1 MPALRVR
8 QSFWCMRKL
17 YKKLKSKLTGFQ
29 LPATI
34 VSAAS
39 TLSLSLISDYAV
51 SAQGFRASYEVL
63 PSHTCGNPGRLPNG
77 VQQGSTFNLGDKVR
91 YSCNP
96 GFFLEGHAVLTCHAS
111 SENSATWDFPLPS
124 CRADDACGGT
134 LRGQSGIIS
143 SPHFPA
149 EYHNNA
155 DCTWT
160 ILAELGD
167 TIALVFIDFQLEDGY
182 DFLEVTGTEGSS
194 LWFTGASLP
203 APVISSKNWLRLH
216 FTSDGNHRQRGFS
229 AQYQGENSEQK
240 QHVETASP
248 TFSKS
253 FMNQGRALIS
263 EHHAIDRNGFAND
276 LFKKQIELKS
286 RGVKLMPSKDNN
298 QKTSVL
304 TQVGVS
310 QGHNMCPDP
319 GIPEKGKRLG
329 SDFRLGSSVQFTC
342 NEGYDLQG
350 SKRITCMKV
359 SDMFAAWSDHRPVC
373 RARMCDAHLRGPSG
387 IITSPNFPIQ
397 YDNNAHCVWII
408 TALNP
413 AKVIKLAFEEFDL
426 ERGYDTLTVGDG
438 GQDGDQKTVLYMVQT
453 TKYLSPIS
461 LTGTSVPDLIVS
473 THHQMW
479 LLFQSDSSGSS
490 LGFKA
495 SYEEIEQGSCGDPGI
510 PAYGQRE
517 GSRFRHGDTLKFE
530 CQPAFELV
538 GQKSITCQKN
548 NQWSAKKPG
557 CVFSCFF
564 NFTSPSGIVL
574 SPNYPEDYGNHLH
587 CVWLILARPESRIHL
602 AFNDIDVEPQFDF
615 LVIKDGATAEAP
627 VLGTFSGN
635 QLPSSITSSGHVARL
650 EFQTD
655 HSTGKRGFNITFT
668 TFRHNECPDPGV
680 PVNGKRFGDS
690 LQLGSSISF
699 LCDEG
704 FLGTQG
710 SETITCVLKEGSV
723 VWNSAVLRCEAPCGG
738 HLTSPSGTILSPGWP
753 GFYKDALS
761 CAWVIEAQPGYPIK
775 ITFDRFKTEVN
786 YDTLEVRDGR
796 TYSAPLIGVYHGTQV
811 PQFLISTSNYL
822 YLLFSTDKSHSDI
835 GFQLRYETITL
846 QSDHCLDPGIP
857 VNGQRHG
864 NDFYVGALVT
874 FSCDSGYTL
883 SDGEPLECEPNFQW
897 SRALPS
903 CEALCG
909 GFIQGSSGTILSPGF
924 PDFYPNNLNCTWV
937 IETSHGKGVFFTF
950 HTFHLESGHDYLL
963 ITENGSFTQPLRQLT
978 GSRLPAPISAGLYGN
993 FTAQVRFISDF
1004 SMSYEGFNITFSEY
1018 DLEPCE
1024 EPEVPAYSIRK
1035 GLQFGVG
1042 DTLTFSCF
1050 PGYRLE
1056 GTARITCLGG
1066 RRRLWSSPLPRC
1078 VAECGNSVTGTQG
1091 TLLSPN
1097 FPVNYNNNHECI
1109 YSIQTQP
1116 GKGIQLKAKAFELAE
1131 GDLLKVYDGTNN
1143 SARLLGVFS
1152 RSEMLGVTLNSTSS
1166 SLWLDFITDAENTS
1180 KGFELQFSSFELI
1193 RCEDPGT
1200 PQFGYKVHDGGHF
1213 AGSSVTFNCDPG
1225 YTLRGSEELMCL
1237 SGERRT
1243 WDRPLPT
1250 CVAECGGTVRGEVS
1264 GQVLSPGYPAPYE
1277 HNLNCI
1283 WTIEAD
1289 AGCTIGLHFLVFDTE
1304 EVHDVL
1310 RIWDGPVES
1319 GVLLKE
1325 LSGPMLPKDLH
1336 STFNSVVLQFSTDFF
1351 TSKQGFA
1358 IQFSVSTATSCNDPG
1373 VPQNGSRS
1381 GDSWEAGD
1389 STVFQCDPGYA
1400 LQGSAEINCVRIENR
1415 FFWQPSPPT
1424 CIGAHMSQV
1433 PTCPR
1438 CPHAPGAHM
1447 SQVPTCP
1454 KYPHAP
1460 GARMSQTDAVNT
1472 PEALLNSG
1480 HKTVGRC
1487 QVVHVPDRPRRHH
1500 FDHETS
1506 PLSITDNLLGE
1517 TSPLFTTKGTD
1528 ARPERLAPCGGD
1540 LTGPSGVILSPNY
1553 PEPYPPGKECDWKV
1567 TVSPDYVI
1575 ALVFNIF
1582 NLEPG
1587 YDFLHI
1593 YDGRDSL
1600 SPLIGSFYGSQLP
1613 GRIESSSNSLF
1624 LAFRSDAS
1632 VSNAGFVIDYTE
1644 NPRESCFDP
1653 GSIKNGTRV
1662 GSDLKLGSSI
1672 TYYCHGGYE
1681 VEGASTLSCILGP
1694 DGKPL
1699 WNNPRPV
1706 CTAPC
1711 GGQYV
1716 GSDGVVL
1723 SPNYPQNYTSGQTC
1737 LYFVT
1742 VPKDY
1747 VVFGQFAFFHT
1758 ALNDIVEVHDG
1769 YSQHARLLSSLSGS
1783 HTGESLPLATSNQI
1797 LIKFSAKGQ
1806 VPARG
1811 FHFVYQ
1817 AVPRTSATQ
1826 CSSVPEPRYGK
1837 RLGSDFSVGA
1847 IIRFECNSGYAL
1859 QGSPEIECL
1868 PVPGALAQWNVS
1880 APTCVVPCGG
1890 NLTERRGTILSP
1902 GFPEPYLNSLNCV
1915 WKIMVPEG
1923 AGIQIQVISFVT
1935 EQNWDSLEVFD
1946 GADNTVT
1953 MLGSFSGTTVPAL
1966 LNSTSNQ
1973 LYLHFYS
1980 DISVSA
1986 AGFHLEYKTVGLSS
2000 CPEPAVPSNGIKTG
2014 ERYLVNDV
2022 VSFQCEPGY
2031 ALQGHAHISCMPG
2044 TVRRW
2049 NYPPPLCIAQCG
2061 GEVEEMEGVILSPGF
2076 PGNYPS
2082 NMDCS
2087 WKIVLPVGFGAHIQ
2101 FLNFSTE
2108 PNHDFLEI
2116 RSGPSET
2123 SRMMGRFSG
2132 SELPGSLLSTSHDTI
2147 VYFHSDHSQNRPG
2160 FKLEYQA
2167 YELQECPDPEP
2178 FANGIVRGAGYN
2190 VGQSVTFECLPG
2202 YQLTGQPVLTCLH
2215 GTNRNWDHPLPRCEV
2230 PCGGNITSFNGTVYS
2245 PGYPSPYSSSQDCVW
2260 LITVPIG
2267 HGVHLNLSLLQIEP
2281 FGDYITV
2288 WDGPQQTSLQLG
2300 VFTRSLSKK
2309 IAHSSSNQVLLKFH
2323 RDTATGGIFAIAFS
2337 AYPLTKC
2344 PPPTILPNAEVVTEN
2359 EEFNIGDIV
2368 RYRCLPGFTLVGSE
2382 ILTCKLGTYLQ
2393 FEGPPPICEVH
2404 CPTNEL
2410 LTDSTGVILSQSYPG
2425 SYPQFQTCS
2434 WLVRVEPEYN
2444 ISVTVEYFLSEKQ
2457 YDEFEIFDGPSGQSP
2472 LLKALSGN
2480 YSAPLIVTSSSNSV
2494 YLRWSS
2500 DHAYNRKGFKIRYSA
2515 PYCSLPKAPL
2525 HGFIL
2530 GQTTTQP
2537 GGSIHFGCDRGYRL
2551 VGHSMAICTRHPQGY
2566 HLWSE
2571 AIPLCQALSCGLPD
2585 APKNGIVFG
2594 KEYTVGTKA
2603 VYSCNEGYHLQT
2615 GAEATAECLDTGLWS
2630 NSNVPPQCV
2639 PVTCP
2644 DISSI
2649 SVEHGRWRLIYE
2661 TQYQFQAQLILIC
2674 DPGYYYT
2681 GQRVIRCQANGRW
2694 SLGESMP
2701 TCQIISCGE
2710 LPTPPSGH
2718 RIGTMSVY
2726 GATAIFS
2733 CNSGYTLVGSRV
2745 RECLA
2750 NGLWSGS
2757 EVRCLAGHCGTPEPI
2772 VNGHINGENF
2782 NYRGSVVYQCS
2793 AGFRL
2798 IGMSVRICQQD
2809 HHWSGKTPFCVPI
2822 TCGHPGNPIN
2832 GLTQGSQFNLNDV
2845 VKFVCNPGYIAE
2857 GAARSQCLASGQWSD
2872 TLPTCRIINCTD
2884 PGHQENSVRQ
2894 IHASGPHRFSFGTT
2908 VSYQC
2913 SHGFYLLGTPA
2924 LSCQGDGTWDRPRP
2938 QCLLVSCG
2946 HPGSPPHAQMSGD
2959 SYIVGAFVRYSC
2971 TGKRTLVGNATRMCG
2986 LDGHWTGSLP
2996 HCSGTSTGVCGD
3008 PGIPA
3013 HGIRLGDSFA
3023 PGSLMRFSCEAGY
3036 VLRGSSE
3043 RTCQANG
3050 SWSGSQPECG
3060 VISCGNPG
3068 TPSNARVVFSDGLV
3082 FSSSIVYECREGY
3095 YATGLLSRHCS
3106 VNGTWTGSDPECTV
3120 INCGDPGIPANGI
3133 RLGNDFR
3140 YNKTVTFQCIPG
3152 HMMESHRVSV
3162 LSCTKDRTWNGT
3174 KPVCK
3179 AIMCKPPQLIPNG
3192 KVVGSDFTWGSSVS
3206 YACLEGYQLSL
3217 PAVLTCEGNGSW
3229 TGELPQCFPVFCGDP
3244 GVPPRG
3250 KREDRGFSYRSSVS
3264 YSCRPPLVLVGS
3276 PRRFCQSDGTWSG
3289 TQPSCIDPT
3298 LTTCAD
3304 PGMPQFGIQNSS
3316 QGYQVGSTVLFR
3328 CQKGYLLQG
3337 STSRTCL
3344 PNLTWSGTPPDC
3356 VPHHCKQ
3363 PETPTHTN
3371 VGALDLPSMGY
3382 TLIYSCQEGFS
3393 LRGGSEHRTC
3403 KADGSWTGKPPVCL
3417 AEVRPSG
3424 RPINTAREPPLTQAS
3439 VPGDVFAKNSL
3450 WKGAYEYQG
3459 KKQPAML
3466 RVTSFQ
3472 IANSKVN
3479 ATMIDHSGVELH
3491 LAGNYR
3497 KEDFRLLLQVY
3508 HVTGPVE
3515 NFVDKFKDDHWAL
3528 DGHVSSESSGGT
3540 FVYQGSVKGRGF
3552 GQFGFQRLDL
3562 RLLESD
3568 PESIGRHFA
3577 SNSSSVAAAILVPFI
3592 ALIIAGFVLY
3602 LYKHRRRPKVPF
3614 NGYAGHENT
3623 NVRATFENPMY
3634 DRNIQPTDIMSNEA
3648 EFTVSTVCT
3657 AV

>member
-1 MPALRVR
+1 MPRSRGREQGRCGCPAGRARGEAGISALVPGAGSCWGRPPPPTSQPLLLLLGWGLLSASAAAGQNCTFQLQGPNGTVESPGFPYGYPNYANCTWTITAEDQHR
-8 QSFWCMRKL
+8 IQLVFQSFALEEDFDVLSVFDGPPQPENLRTR
-17 YKKLKSKLTGFQ
+17 LTGFQ

-34 VSAAS
+34 VSAAT
-39 TLSLSLISDYAV
+39 TLSLRLISDYAV
-51 SAQGFRASYEVL
+51 SAQGFHASYEVL

-77 VQQGSTFNLGDKVR
+77 IQQGSTFNLGDKVR

-96 GFFLEGHAVLTCHAS
+96 GFFLEGHAVLTCHTS

-143 SPHFPA
+143 SPHFPS

-229 AQYQGENSEQK
+229 AQYQ
-240 QHVETASP
+240 V
-248 TFSKS
+248 
-253 FMNQGRALIS
+253 
-263 EHHAIDRNGFAND
+263 
-276 LFKKQIELKS
+276 KKQIELKS
-286 RGVKLMPSKDNN
+286 RGVKLMPSKDNS
-298 QKTSVL
+298 QKTS
-304 TQVGVS
+304 
-310 QGHNMCPDP
+310 
-319 GIPEKGKRLG
+319 
-329 SDFRLGSSVQFTC
+329 
-342 NEGYDLQG
+342 
-350 SKRITCMKV
+350 
-359 SDMFAAWSDHRPVC
+359 
-373 RARMCDAHLRGPSG
+373 
-387 IITSPNFPIQ
+387 
-397 YDNNAHCVWII
+397 
-408 TALNP
+408 
-413 AKVIKLAFEEFDL
+413 
-426 ERGYDTLTVGDG
+426 
-438 GQDGDQKTVLYMVQT
+438 
-453 TKYLSPIS
+453 
-461 LTGTSVPDLIVS
+461 
-473 THHQMW
+473 
-479 LLFQSDSSGSS
+479 
-490 LGFKA
+490 
-495 SYEEIEQGSCGDPGI
+495 
-510 PAYGQRE
+510 
-517 GSRFRHGDTLKFE
+517 
-530 CQPAFELV
+530 
-538 GQKSITCQKN
+538 
-548 NQWSAKKPG
+548 
-557 CVFSCFF
+557 VFSCFF

-635 QLPSSITSSGHVARL
+635 QLPTSITSSGHVARL

-710 SETITCVLKEGSV
+710 SETITCILKEGSV

-786 YDTLEVRDGR
+786 YDTLEVRDGK

-924 PDFYPNNLNCTWV
+924 PDFYPNNLNCTWI

-1116 GKGIQLKAKAFELAE
+1116 GKGIHLKARSFELAE
-1131 GDLLKVYDGTNN
+1131 GDVLKVYDGNNN
-1143 SARLLGVFS
+1143 SARLLGIFS
-1152 RSEMLGVTLNSTSS
+1152 HSEMLGVTLNSTSS

-1180 KGFELQFSSFELI
+1180 TGFELQFSSFELI
-1193 RCEDPGT
+1193 KCEDPGT

-1213 AGSSVTFNCDPG
+1213 AGSSVTFTCDPG
-1225 YTLRGSEELMCL
+1225 YSLRGSEELLCL

-1325 LSGPMLPKDLH
+1325 LSGSVLPKDLH
-1336 STFNSVVLQFSTDFF
+1336 STFSSVVLQFSTDFF

-1381 GDSWEAGD
+1381 GNSWEAGD

-1400 LQGSAEINCVRIENR
+1400 LQGSAEISCVKIENR

-1424 CIGAHMSQV
+1424 CI
-1433 PTCPR
+1433 
-1438 CPHAPGAHM
+1438 
-1447 SQVPTCP
+1447 
-1454 KYPHAP
+1454 
-1460 GARMSQTDAVNT
+1460 
-1472 PEALLNSG
+1472 
-1480 HKTVGRC
+1480 
-1487 QVVHVPDRPRRHH
+1487 
-1500 FDHETS
+1500 
-1506 PLSITDNLLGE
+1506 
-1517 TSPLFTTKGTD
+1517 
-1528 ARPERLAPCGGD
+1528 APCGGD

-1662 GSDLKLGSSI
+1662 GSDLKLGSSV

-1681 VEGASTLSCILGP
+1681 VEGSSTLSCILGP
-1694 DGKPL
+1694 DGKPA

-1758 ALNDIVEVHDG
+1758 ALNDVVEVHDG
-1769 YSQHARLLSSLSGS
+1769 HSQHSRLLSSLSGS
-1783 HTGESLPLATSNQI
+1783 HTGESLPLATSNQV
-1797 LIKFSAKGQ
+1797 LIKFSAKGPA
-1806 VPARG
+1806 PARG

-1847 IIRFECNSGYAL
+1847 IVRFECNSGYAL

-1890 NLTERRGTILSP
+1890 NLTERKGTILSP

-1915 WKIMVPEG
+1915 WKIVVPEG

-2000 CPEPAVPSNGIKTG
+2000 CPEPAVPSNGVKTG

-2061 GEVEEMEGVILSPGF
+2061 GAVEEMEGVILSPGF

-2087 WKIVLPVGFGAHIQ
+2087 WKIALPVGFGAHIQ

-2108 PNHDFLEI
+2108 PNHDFIEI
-2116 RSGPSET
+2116 RNGPYET

-2132 SELPGSLLSTSHDTI
+2132 SELPSSLLSTSHETT

-2202 YQLTGQPVLTCLH
+2202 YQLIGHPVLTCQH

-2230 PCGGNITSFNGTVYS
+2230 PCGGNITSSNGTVYS

-2267 HGVHLNLSLLQIEP
+2267 HGVRLNLSLLQTEP
-2281 FGDYITV
+2281 SGDFITV
-2288 WDGPQQTSLQLG
+2288 WDGPQQTAPQLG
-2300 VFTRSLSKK
+2300 VFTRSLAKK
-2309 IAHSSSNQVLLKFH
+2309 TVHSSTNQVLLKFH
-2323 RDTATGGIFAIAFS
+2323 HDAATGGIFAIAFS

-2425 SYPQFQTCS
+2425 SYPQFQICS

-2444 ISVTVEYFLSEKQ
+2444 ISITVEYFLSEKQ

-2480 YSAPLIVTSSSNSV
+2480 YSAPLIVTSTSNSV

-2515 PYCSLPKAPL
+2515 PYCSLPRAPL
-2525 HGFIL
+2525 HGYIL
-2530 GQTTTQP
+2530 GQTSTQP
-2537 GGSIHFGCDRGYRL
+2537 GGSIHFGCNSGYRL

-2571 AIPLCQALSCGLPD
+2571 AIPLCQALSCGVPD
-2585 APKNGIVFG
+2585 APKNGMVFG

-2603 VYSCNEGYHLQT
+2603 VYSCSEGYHLQAD
-2615 GAEATAECLDTGLWS
+2615 AEATTECLDTGLWS
-2630 NSNVPPQCV
+2630 NRNVPPLCV

-2649 SVEHGRWRLIYE
+2649 SVEHGRWRLIFE
-2661 TQYQFQAQLILIC
+2661 TQYQYQAQLMLIC

-2694 SLGESMP
+2694 SLGDSMP

-2718 RIGTMSVY
+2718 RIGTLSVY

-2757 EVRCLAGHCGTPEPI
+2757 EIHCLAGHCGTPEPI
-2772 VNGHINGENF
+2772 VNGHINGENY
-2782 NYRGSVVYQCS
+2782 NYRGSVVYQCN

-2832 GLTQGSQFNLNDV
+2832 GLTQGNQFNLNDV
-2845 VKFVCNPGYIAE
+2845 VKFVCNPGYVAE

-2872 TLPTCRIINCTD
+2872 MLPTCRIINCTD
-2884 PGHQENSVRQ
+2884 PGHQENSIRQ
-2894 IHASGPHRFSFGTT
+2894 VHASGPHRFSFGTS

-2913 SHGFYLLGTPA
+2913 NHGFYLLGTPV

-2946 HPGSPPHAQMSGD
+2946 HPGSPPHSQMSGD
-2959 SYIVGAFVRYSC
+2959 SYTVGAVVRYSC

-2996 HCSGTSTGVCGD
+2996 HCSGTSSGVCGD

-3013 HGIRLGDSFA
+3013 HGIRLGDSFV
-3023 PGSLMRFSCEAGY
+3023 PGSLMRFSCEAGH

-3050 SWSGSQPECG
+3050 SWSGTQPECG

-3068 TPSNARVVFSDGLV
+3068 TPSNARVLFSDGLV

-3120 INCGDPGIPANGI
+3120 INCGDPGIPANGL

-3140 YNKTVTFQCIPG
+3140 YNKTVTYQCVPG
-3152 HMMESHRVSV
+3152 YMMESHRVSV

-3192 KVVGSDFTWGSSVS
+3192 KVLGSDFMWGSSVT

-3244 GVPPRG
+3244 GVPPHGR
-3250 KREDRGFSYRSSVS
+3250 REDRGFSYRSSVS
-3264 YSCRPPLVLVGS
+3264 YSCHPPLVLVGS

-3298 LTTCAD
+3298 LTVCAD
-3304 PGMPQFGIQNSS
+3304 PGVPQFGIQNNS

-3337 STSRTCL
+3337 STTRTCL

-3363 PETPTHTN
+3363 PETPTHAN

-3393 LRGGSEHRTC
+3393 LKGGSEHRTC
-3403 KADGSWTGKPPVCL
+3403 KADGSWTGKPPICL

-3424 RPINTAREPPLTQAS
+3424 RPINTAREPPLAQPL
-3439 VPGDVFAKNSL
+3439 VPGDVFAKNFL

-3466 RVTSFQ
+3466 KVTGFQ
-3472 IANSKVN
+3472 VANSKVN

-3491 LAGNYR
+3491 LAGNYK
-3497 KEDFRLLLQVY
+3497 KEDFHLLLQVY
-3508 HVTGPVE
+3508 QIIGPEEV
-3515 NFVDKFKDDHWAL
+3515 FVNKFKDDHWAL

-3540 FVYQGSVKGRGF
+3540 FIYQGSVKGQGF
-3552 GQFGFQRLDL
+3552 GQFGFQRLDR
-3562 RLLESD
+3562 RLLESEH
-3568 PESIGRHFA
+3568 ESIGRHFA

-3634 DRNIQPTDIMSNEA
+3634 DRNIQPTDIMASEA

>member
-1 MPALRVR
+1 MPRSRARELGRCGGRPAGMWAPPPPPPPPPLLLLLGWGLLGASAAAGQNCTFQLRGPNGTVESPGFPSGYPNYANCTWTIAAEEQHRVQLVFQAFALEEDFDVLSVFDGPPRPENLR
-8 QSFWCMRKL
+8 TR
-17 YKKLKSKLTGFQ
+17 LTGFQ

-34 VSAAS
+34 VSAAA
-39 TLSLSLISDYAV
+39 TLSLRLISDYAV
-51 SAQGFRASYEVL
+51 SAQGFHASYEVL
-63 PSHTCGNPGRLPNG
+63 PSHACGNPGRLPNG

-96 GFFLEGHAVLTCHAS
+96 GFFLEGHAVLTCLAG
-111 SENSATWDFPLPS
+111 SESSATWDFPLPS

-143 SPHFPA
+143 SPHFPS

-229 AQYQGENSEQK
+229 AQYQ
-240 QHVETASP
+240 V
-248 TFSKS
+248 
-253 FMNQGRALIS
+253 
-263 EHHAIDRNGFAND
+263 
-276 LFKKQIELKS
+276 KKQIELKS
-286 RGVKLMPSKDNN
+286 RGVKLMPSKHSS
-298 QKTSVL
+298 QKTS
-304 TQVGVS
+304 
-310 QGHNMCPDP
+310 
-319 GIPEKGKRLG
+319 
-329 SDFRLGSSVQFTC
+329 
-342 NEGYDLQG
+342 
-350 SKRITCMKV
+350 
-359 SDMFAAWSDHRPVC
+359 
-373 RARMCDAHLRGPSG
+373 
-387 IITSPNFPIQ
+387 
-397 YDNNAHCVWII
+397 
-408 TALNP
+408 
-413 AKVIKLAFEEFDL
+413 
-426 ERGYDTLTVGDG
+426 
-438 GQDGDQKTVLYMVQT
+438 
-453 TKYLSPIS
+453 
-461 LTGTSVPDLIVS
+461 
-473 THHQMW
+473 
-479 LLFQSDSSGSS
+479 
-490 LGFKA
+490 
-495 SYEEIEQGSCGDPGI
+495 
-510 PAYGQRE
+510 
-517 GSRFRHGDTLKFE
+517 
-530 CQPAFELV
+530 
-538 GQKSITCQKN
+538 
-548 NQWSAKKPG
+548 
-557 CVFSCFF
+557 VFSCFF
-564 NFTSPSGIVL
+564 NFTSPSGVVL

-710 SETITCVLKEGSV
+710 SETITCILKEGSV

-924 PDFYPNNLNCTWV
+924 PDFYPNNLNCTWI

-963 ITENGSFTQPLRQLT
+963 ITENGSFSQPLRQLT

-993 FTAQVRFISDF
+993 FTAQVRFVSDF
-1004 SMSYEGFNITFSEY
+1004 SMSYEGFNITFAEY

-1078 VAECGNSVTGTQG
+1078 VAECGSSVTGTQG

-1097 FPVNYNNNHECI
+1097 FPGNYNNNHECI

-1116 GKGIQLKAKAFELAE
+1116 GKGIQLKARTFELSE
-1131 GDLLKVYDGTNN
+1131 GDVLKVYDGSNN

-1152 RSEMLGVTLNSTSS
+1152 RSEMTGVTLNSTSS
-1166 SLWLDFITDAENTS
+1166 SLWLDFITDADNTS
-1180 KGFELQFSSFELI
+1180 KGFELHFSSFELI

-1213 AGSSVTFNCDPG
+1213 AGSSVSFSCDPG
-1225 YTLRGSEELMCL
+1225 YSLRGSEELLCL

-1283 WTIEAD
+1283 WTIEAE

-1325 LSGPMLPKDLH
+1325 LSGAALPRDLH
-1336 STFNSVVLQFSTDFF
+1336 STFSSVVLQFSTDFF

-1358 IQFSVSTATSCNDPG
+1358 IRFSVSTATSCNDPG

-1400 LQGSAEINCVRIENR
+1400 LQGSAEISCVKIENR

-1424 CIGAHMSQV
+1424 CI
-1433 PTCPR
+1433 
-1438 CPHAPGAHM
+1438 
-1447 SQVPTCP
+1447 
-1454 KYPHAP
+1454 
-1460 GARMSQTDAVNT
+1460 
-1472 PEALLNSG
+1472 
-1480 HKTVGRC
+1480 
-1487 QVVHVPDRPRRHH
+1487 
-1500 FDHETS
+1500 
-1506 PLSITDNLLGE
+1506 
-1517 TSPLFTTKGTD
+1517 
-1528 ARPERLAPCGGD
+1528 APCGGD

-1553 PEPYPPGKECDWKV
+1553 PEPYPPGKECDWRV

-1575 ALVFNIF
+1575 ALVFNTF

-1632 VSNAGFVIDYTE
+1632 VSSAGFVIDYTE

-1662 GSDLKLGSSI
+1662 GSDLKLGSSV

-1681 VEGASTLSCILGP
+1681 VQGTSTLSCVLGP
-1694 DGKPL
+1694 DGKPA
-1699 WNNPRPV
+1699 WNKPRPV

-1723 SPNYPQNYTSGQTC
+1723 SPNYPQNYTSGQIC

-1758 ALNDIVEVHDG
+1758 ALNDVVEVHDG
-1769 YSQHARLLSSLSGS
+1769 HSPHARLLSSLSGS
-1783 HTGESLPLATSNQI
+1783 HTGESLPLATSNQV

-1806 VPARG
+1806 APARG

-1847 IIRFECNSGYAL
+1847 VVRFDCNSGYAL

-2000 CPEPAVPSNGIKTG
+2000 CPEPTVPSNGVKAG

-2061 GEVEEMEGVILSPGF
+2061 GAVEEMEGVILSPGF

-2087 WKIVLPVGFGAHIQ
+2087 WKIALPVGFGAHIQ

-2108 PNHDFLEI
+2108 PNHDFIEI
-2116 RSGPSET
+2116 RNGPHET

-2132 SELPGSLLSTSHDTI
+2132 SELPGALLSTSHETT

-2202 YQLTGQPVLTCLH
+2202 YQLTGHPVLTCQH

-2230 PCGGNITSFNGTVYS
+2230 PCGGNITSSNGTVYS
-2245 PGYPSPYSSSQDCVW
+2245 PGFPSPYSSSQDCAW

-2267 HGVHLNLSLLQIEP
+2267 HGIRLNLSLLQTEP
-2281 FGDYITV
+2281 SGDFVTV
-2288 WDGPQQTSLQLG
+2288 WDGPQQTAPQLG
-2300 VFTRSLSKK
+2300 VFSRSLAKK
-2309 IAHSSSNQVLLKFH
+2309 TLHSSSNQALLKFH
-2323 RDTATGGIFAIAFS
+2323 RDAAMGGIFAIAFS

-2368 RYRCLPGFTLVGSE
+2368 RYRCLPGFTLVGNE

-2434 WLVRVEPEYN
+2434 WLVRVQPDYN
-2444 ISVTVEYFLSEKQ
+2444 ISLTVEYFLSEKQ

-2515 PYCSLPKAPL
+2515 PYCSLPRAPL
-2525 HGFIL
+2525 HGFLL
-2530 GQTTTQP
+2530 GQPSTQP
-2537 GGSIHFGCDRGYRL
+2537 GGSVHFGCNAGYRL

-2566 HLWSE
+2566 YLWSE
-2571 AIPLCQALSCGLPD
+2571 AIPLCQALSCGLPE
-2585 APKNGIVFG
+2585 APKNGMVFG

-2603 VYSCNEGYHLQT
+2603 VYSCSEGYHLQA
-2615 GAEATAECLDTGLWS
+2615 GAEATAECLETGLWS
-2630 NSNVPPQCV
+2630 NHNVPPQCV

-2644 DISSI
+2644 DVSSI
-2649 SVEHGRWRLIYE
+2649 SVEHGRWRLIFE
-2661 TQYQFQAQLILIC
+2661 TQYQFQAQLMLIC

-2681 GQRVIRCQANGRW
+2681 GQRVIRCQANGQW
-2694 SLGESMP
+2694 SLGNSMP

-2710 LPTPPSGH
+2710 LPVPPSGH
-2718 RIGTMSVY
+2718 RIGTLSVY

-2745 RECLA
+2745 RECMA

-2757 EVRCLAGHCGTPEPI
+2757 DVRCLAGHCGTPEPI
-2772 VNGHINGENF
+2772 VNGHINGENYS
-2782 NYRGSVVYQCS
+2782 YRGSVVYQCN

-2809 HHWSGKTPFCVPI
+2809 HLWSGKTPFCVPI
-2822 TCGHPGNPIN
+2822 TCGHPGNPVN
-2832 GLTQGSQFNLNDV
+2832 GLTQGNQFNLNDV
-2845 VKFVCNPGYIAE
+2845 VKFVCNPGYVAE

-2872 TLPTCRIINCTD
+2872 TLPTCRIVNCTD
-2884 PGHQENSVRQ
+2884 PGLQENSVRQ
-2894 IHASGPHRFSFGTT
+2894 VHAGSPHGFSYGST

-2913 SHGFYLLGTPA
+2913 KRGFYLLGTPV
-2924 LSCQGDGTWDRPRP
+2924 LGCQGDGTWDRPRP

-2959 SYIVGAFVRYSC
+2959 SYTVGAVVHYSC
-2971 TGKRTLVGNATRMCG
+2971 TGKRTLIGNATRMCG
-2986 LDGHWTGSLP
+2986 LDGHWTGTLP
-2996 HCSGTSTGVCGD
+2996 HCSGTSTGLCGD
-3008 PGIPA
+3008 PGTPA
-3013 HGIRLGDSFA
+3013 HGIRLGDSFS
-3023 PGSLMRFSCEAGY
+3023 PGSLLRFSCEAGHT
-3036 VLRGSSE
+3036 LRGSSE
-3043 RTCQANG
+3043 RTCQGNG
-3050 SWSGSQPECG
+3050 SWSGAQPECR

-3068 TPSNARVVFSDGLV
+3068 TPSNARVVFSDGLG
-3082 FSSSIVYECREGY
+3082 FASSVVYECREGY
-3095 YATGLLSRHCS
+3095 YAAGLLSRHCS
-3106 VNGTWTGSDPECTV
+3106 VNGTWTGGDPECIV
-3120 INCGDPGIPANGI
+3120 INCGDPGIPANGL
-3133 RLGNDFR
+3133 RLGSDFR
-3140 YNKTVTFQCIPG
+3140 YNRTVTFQCVPG
-3152 HMMESHRVSV
+3152 YTMESHRVSV

-3179 AIMCKPPQLIPNG
+3179 AIVCKPPQLLPNG
-3192 KVVGSDFTWGSSVS
+3192 KVVGSDFTWGSSVT

-3244 GVPPRG
+3244 GVPARG
-3250 KREDRGFSYRSSVS
+3250 RREDRGFSYRSSVS
-3264 YSCRPPLVLVGS
+3264 FSCQPPLVLVGS

-3304 PGMPQFGIQNSS
+3304 PGAPQFGTQNSS

-3363 PETPTHTN
+3363 PETPSHAN

-3382 TLIYSCQEGFS
+3382 TLLYSCQEGFS
-3393 LRGGSEHRTC
+3393 LKGGSEHRTC
-3403 KADGSWTGKPPVCL
+3403 KADGSWTGKPPICL

-3424 RPINTAREPPLTQAS
+3424 RPVNTAREPPLTQAS

-3466 RVTSFQ
+3466 RVTGFQ
-3472 IANSKVN
+3472 TVSSKVN
-3479 ATMIDHSGVELH
+3479 ATMIDHSGVEVH
-3491 LAGNYR
+3491 LAGIYK
-3497 KEDFRLLLQVY
+3497 KEDFHLLLQVY
-3508 HVTGPVE
+3508 QIAGPVE
-3515 NFVDKFKDDHWAL
+3515 IFVNKFKDDHWAL
-3528 DGHVSSESSGGT
+3528 DGHVSSESPGGT
-3540 FVYQGSVKGRGF
+3540 FIYQGSVKGHGF
-3552 GQFGFQRLDL
+3552 GQFGFQRLAAPWRPRSWCL
-3562 RLLESD
+3562 SS
-3568 PESIGRHFA
+3568 P
-3577 SNSSSVAAAILVPFI
+3577 SSSRASCCISTSTGEDPKFPSTATRATRTPTSGPRSRTRCTTATSSPRTSWPRRRSSRSARCVPRYSPGRPPPPPPREPPPAAAPATRPRASSPGRAPGPSSARPRLPPACVCCWARARTCRPEDARC
-3592 ALIIAGFVLY
+3592 ALTWGRKGVGLRAREACGARGRARGGPAHAHTPPPSRPTRDCKPRRQSRGEDDERVLGRGWTESQEHPAQRSV
-3602 LYKHRRRPKVPF
+3602 LGSTLGIRLFFP
-3614 NGYAGHENT
+3614 
-3623 NVRATFENPMY
+3623 
-3634 DRNIQPTDIMSNEA
+3634 A
-3648 EFTVSTVCT
+3648 EFYCV
-3657 AV
+3657 

>member
-1 MPALRVR
+1 MPRSRGREQGRCGCPAGRARGEAGISAPVPGAGSRWGRPPPPTPPPLLLLLGWGLLSASATAGQNCTFQLQGPNGTVESPGFPYGYPNYANCTWTITAEDQHRIQLVF
-8 QSFWCMRKL
+8 QSFALEEDFDVLSVFDGPPRPENL
-17 YKKLKSKLTGFQ
+17 RTRLTGFQ

-34 VSAAS
+34 VSMAT
-39 TLSLSLISDYAV
+39 TLSLRLISDYAV
-51 SAQGFRASYEVL
+51 SAQGFHASYEVL

-77 VQQGSTFNLGDKVR
+77 IQQGSTFNLGDKVR

-96 GFFLEGHAVLTCHAS
+96 GFFLEGHAVLTCHAG

-143 SPHFPA
+143 SPHFPS

-216 FTSDGNHRQRGFS
+216 FTADGNHRQRGFS
-229 AQYQGENSEQK
+229 AQYQ
-240 QHVETASP
+240 V
-248 TFSKS
+248 
-253 FMNQGRALIS
+253 
-263 EHHAIDRNGFAND
+263 
-276 LFKKQIELKS
+276 KKQIELKS
-286 RGVKLMPSKDNN
+286 RGVKLMPSKDSSR
-298 QKTSVL
+298 KTS
-304 TQVGVS
+304 
-310 QGHNMCPDP
+310 
-319 GIPEKGKRLG
+319 
-329 SDFRLGSSVQFTC
+329 
-342 NEGYDLQG
+342 
-350 SKRITCMKV
+350 
-359 SDMFAAWSDHRPVC
+359 
-373 RARMCDAHLRGPSG
+373 
-387 IITSPNFPIQ
+387 
-397 YDNNAHCVWII
+397 
-408 TALNP
+408 
-413 AKVIKLAFEEFDL
+413 
-426 ERGYDTLTVGDG
+426 
-438 GQDGDQKTVLYMVQT
+438 
-453 TKYLSPIS
+453 
-461 LTGTSVPDLIVS
+461 
-473 THHQMW
+473 
-479 LLFQSDSSGSS
+479 
-490 LGFKA
+490 
-495 SYEEIEQGSCGDPGI
+495 
-510 PAYGQRE
+510 
-517 GSRFRHGDTLKFE
+517 
-530 CQPAFELV
+530 
-538 GQKSITCQKN
+538 
-548 NQWSAKKPG
+548 
-557 CVFSCFF
+557 VFSCFF
-564 NFTSPSGIVL
+564 NFTSPSGVVL

-710 SETITCVLKEGSV
+710 SETITCILKEGSV

-963 ITENGSFTQPLRQLT
+963 LTENGSFTQPLRQLT

-1109 YSIQTQP
+1109 YSIQTQL
-1116 GKGIQLKAKAFELAE
+1116 GKGIQLKARAFELSE
-1131 GDLLKVYDGTNN
+1131 GDILKVYDGNNN

-1180 KGFELQFSSFELI
+1180 QGFELQFSSFELI
-1193 RCEDPGT
+1193 KCEDPGT

-1213 AGSSVTFNCDPG
+1213 AGSSVSFSCDPG
-1225 YTLRGSEELMCL
+1225 YSLRGSQELQCL

-1250 CVAECGGTVRGEVS
+1250 CVAECGGTVKGEVS

-1283 WTIEAD
+1283 WTVEAD

-1325 LSGPMLPKDLH
+1325 LSGSVLPKDLH

-1381 GDSWEAGD
+1381 GNSWEAGD

-1400 LQGSAEINCVRIENR
+1400 LQGSAEISCVKIENR

-1424 CIGAHMSQV
+1424 CI
-1433 PTCPR
+1433 
-1438 CPHAPGAHM
+1438 
-1447 SQVPTCP
+1447 
-1454 KYPHAP
+1454 
-1460 GARMSQTDAVNT
+1460 
-1472 PEALLNSG
+1472 
-1480 HKTVGRC
+1480 
-1487 QVVHVPDRPRRHH
+1487 
-1500 FDHETS
+1500 
-1506 PLSITDNLLGE
+1506 
-1517 TSPLFTTKGTD
+1517 
-1528 ARPERLAPCGGD
+1528 APCGGD

-1613 GRIESSSNSLF
+1613 GRIESSGNSLF

-1681 VEGASTLSCILGP
+1681 VEGSSTLSCILGP
-1694 DGKPL
+1694 DGKPV

-1723 SPNYPQNYTSGQTC
+1723 SPNYPQNYTSGHIC

-1758 ALNDIVEVHDG
+1758 ALNDVVEVHDG
-1769 YSQHARLLSSLSGS
+1769 HSQHSRLLSSLSGS
-1783 HTGESLPLATSNQI
+1783 HTGESLPLATSNQV

-1806 VPARG
+1806 APARG

-1847 IIRFECNSGYAL
+1847 IVRFECNSGYAL
-1859 QGSPEIECL
+1859 QGSPEIQCL

-1890 NLTERRGTILSP
+1890 NLTERKGTILSP

-1953 MLGSFSGTTVPAL
+1953 MLGSFSGTTMPAL

-2000 CPEPAVPSNGIKTG
+2000 CPEPAVPSNGVKTG

-2061 GEVEEMEGVILSPGF
+2061 GAVEELEGVILSPGF

-2108 PNHDFLEI
+2108 PNHDFIEI
-2116 RSGPSET
+2116 RNGPYET

-2132 SELPGSLLSTSHDTI
+2132 SELPSALLSTSHETT

-2202 YQLTGQPVLTCLH
+2202 YQLTGHPVLTCQH

-2230 PCGGNITSFNGTVYS
+2230 PCGGNITSSNGTVYS

-2260 LITVPIG
+2260 MITVPIG
-2267 HGVHLNLSLLQIEP
+2267 HGVRLNLSLLQTEP
-2281 FGDYITV
+2281 SGDFITI
-2288 WDGPQQTSLQLG
+2288 WDGPQQTSPQLG
-2300 VFTRSLSKK
+2300 VFTRSLAKK
-2309 IAHSSSNQVLLKFH
+2309 TVHSSTNQVLLKFH
-2323 RDTATGGIFAIAFS
+2323 HDAALGGIFAIAFS

-2368 RYRCLPGFTLVGSE
+2368 RYRCLPGFTLVGNE
-2382 ILTCKLGTYLQ
+2382 ILTCKLGTSLQ

-2444 ISVTVEYFLSEKQ
+2444 ISLTVEYFLSEKQ

-2515 PYCSLPKAPL
+2515 PYCSLPRAPL

-2537 GGSIHFGCDRGYRL
+2537 GGSIHFGCNTGYRL

-2585 APKNGIVFG
+2585 APKNGMVFG

-2603 VYSCNEGYHLQT
+2603 VYSCSEGYHLAA
-2615 GAEATAECLDTGLWS
+2615 GAEATAECLETGLWS
-2630 NSNVPPQCV
+2630 NHNVPPQCV

-2644 DISSI
+2644 DVSSI
-2649 SVEHGRWRLIYE
+2649 SVEHGRWRLIFG
-2661 TQYQFQAQLILIC
+2661 TQYQFQAQLMLIC

-2681 GQRVIRCQANGRW
+2681 GQRVIRCQANGKW
-2694 SLGESMP
+2694 SLGDSMP
-2701 TCQIISCGE
+2701 TCQITSCGE

-2718 RIGTMSVY
+2718 RIGTLSVY

-2772 VNGHINGENF
+2772 VNGHINGENY
-2782 NYRGSVVYQCS
+2782 NYRGSVVYQCN

-2832 GLTQGSQFNLNDV
+2832 GLTHGSQFNLNDV
-2845 VKFVCNPGYIAE
+2845 VKFVCNPGYVAE

-2872 TLPTCRIINCTD
+2872 MLPTCRIINCTD
-2884 PGHQENSVRQ
+2884 PGHQENSIRQ
-2894 IHASGPHRFSFGTT
+2894 VHASGPHRFSFGTS

-2913 SHGFYLLGTPA
+2913 NHGFYLLGTPV

-2946 HPGSPPHAQMSGD
+2946 HPGSPPHSQMSGD
-2959 SYIVGAFVRYSC
+2959 SYIVGAVVRYSC

-3023 PGSLMRFSCEAGY
+3023 PGSLMRFSCEAGH

-3050 SWSGSQPECG
+3050 SWSGTQPECG

-3068 TPSNARVVFSDGLV
+3068 TPSNARVMFSDGLV

-3120 INCGDPGIPANGI
+3120 INCGDPGIPANGL

-3140 YNKTVTFQCIPG
+3140 YNKTVTYQCIPG
-3152 HMMESHRVSV
+3152 YMMESHRVSV

-3192 KVVGSDFTWGSSVS
+3192 KVVGSDFLWGSSVT

-3250 KREDRGFSYRSSVS
+3250 RREDRGFSYRSSVS
-3264 YSCRPPLVLVGS
+3264 YSCHPPLVLVGS

-3298 LTTCAD
+3298 LTMCAD
-3304 PGMPQFGIQNSS
+3304 PGVPQFGIQNNS

-3337 STSRTCL
+3337 STTRTCL

-3363 PETPTHTN
+3363 PETPTHAN

-3393 LRGGSEHRTC
+3393 LKGGSEHRTC
-3403 KADGSWTGKPPVCL
+3403 RADGSWTGKPPICL

-3466 RVTSFQ
+3466 RVTGFQ
-3472 IANSKVN
+3472 AANSKVN

-3491 LAGNYR
+3491 LAGYYK
-3497 KEDFRLLLQVY
+3497 KEDFHLLLQVY
-3508 HVTGPVE
+3508 QITGPVE
-3515 NFVDKFKDDHWAL
+3515 IFVNKFKDDHWAL
-3528 DGHVSSESSGGT
+3528 DGHVSSESAGGT
-3540 FVYQGSVKGRGF
+3540 FIYQGSVKGQGF

-3634 DRNIQPTDIMSNEA
+3634 DRNIQPTDIMASEA

>member
-1 MPALRVR
+1 MKPLSGWEPRGCGGPDPRVR
-8 QSFWCMRKL
+8 GESGMRAPVRAGGSRLLLLCWGLLTASATGQNCTFTLQGPNGTVESPGFPYGYPNYANCTWIITAEEQNRIQLVFHSFALEEDFDVLSVFDGVPEQGNLRTR
-17 YKKLKSKLTGFQ
+17 LTGFQ
-29 LPATI
+29 LPAPI
-34 VSAAS
+34 VS
-39 TLSLSLISDYAV
+39 TGVVLSLWLVSDYAV
-51 SAQGFRASYEVL
+51 SAQGFHANYEVL

-77 VQQGSTFNLGDKVR
+77 IQQGTTFNLGDKVR
-91 YSCNP
+91 YSCNT

-111 SENSATWDFPLPS
+111 SENSATWDFPLPT

-143 SPHFPA
+143 SPHFPS
-149 EYHNNA
+149 EYGNNA

-203 APVISSKNWLRLH
+203 PPVISSKNWLRLH
-216 FTSDGNHRQRGFS
+216 FTSDGNHRLKGFS
-229 AQYQGENSEQK
+229 AQYQ
-240 QHVETASP
+240 V
-248 TFSKS
+248 
-253 FMNQGRALIS
+253 
-263 EHHAIDRNGFAND
+263 
-276 LFKKQIELKS
+276 KKQIELKS

-298 QKTSVL
+298 QKTSV
-304 TQVGVS
+304 S
-310 QGHNMCPDP
+310 
-319 GIPEKGKRLG
+319 
-329 SDFRLGSSVQFTC
+329 
-342 NEGYDLQG
+342 
-350 SKRITCMKV
+350 
-359 SDMFAAWSDHRPVC
+359 
-373 RARMCDAHLRGPSG
+373 RMCDAHLRGPSG

-397 YDNNAHCVWII
+397 YDNNAHCVWVI
-408 TALNP
+408 TAINP
-413 AKVIKLAFEEFDL
+413 AKVIKLTFEEFDL

-438 GQDGDQKTVLYMVQT
+438 GQDGDQKTVLYV
-453 TKYLSPIS
+453 
-461 LTGTSVPDLIVS
+461 LTGNTVPDLIVS
-473 THHQMW
+473 TNHQMW
-479 LLFQSDSSGSS
+479 LLFQTDSSSSS

-495 SYEEIEQGSCGDPGI
+495 SYEEIDQGSCGDPGV
-510 PAYGQRE
+510 PAYGRRE

-538 GQKSITCQKN
+538 GQKAITCQKN

-574 SPNYPEDYGNHLH
+574 SPNYPEEYGNHLH
-587 CVWLILARPESRIHL
+587 CVWLILAKPESRIHL

-615 LVIKDGATAEAP
+615 LAIKDGATAESP
-627 VLGTFSGN
+627 VLGTFSGS
-635 QLPSSITSSGHVARL
+635 QIPSSLTSSGHVARL

-704 FLGTQG
+704 FLGTHG
-710 SETITCVLKEGSV
+710 SETVTCILKEGSV
-723 VWNSAVLRCEAPCGG
+723 VWNNAVLRCEAPCGG

-753 GFYKDALS
+753 GFYKDALN
-761 CAWVIEAQPGYPIK
+761 CVWVIEAQPGYPIK

-796 TYSAPLIGVYHGTQV
+796 TYSSPLIGVYHGTQV

-835 GFQLRYETITL
+835 GFQIRYETVTI

-857 VNGQRHG
+857 VNGHRHG

-937 IETSHGKGVFFTF
+937 IETSHGKGVYFTF

-963 ITENGSFTQPLRQLT
+963 ITENGSFTQPLKQLT

-993 FTAQVRFISDF
+993 FTAQIRFVSDF

-1042 DTLTFSCF
+1042 DVLTFSCF

-1056 GTARITCLGG
+1056 GVARITCLGG
-1066 RRRLWSSPLPRC
+1066 RRRVWSSALPRC
-1078 VAECGNSVTGTQG
+1078 VAECGSSVTGTQG
-1091 TLLSPN
+1091 ILLSPN

-1116 GKGIQLKAKAFELAE
+1116 GKGIQLKAKTFDLYE
-1131 GDLLKVYDGTNN
+1131 GDVLKVYDGSNN

-1152 RSEMLGVTLNSTSS
+1152 RSDMLGVSLNSTSS
-1166 SLWLDFITDAENTS
+1166 SLWLDFITDSENTS

-1193 RCEDPGT
+1193 KCEDPGI

-1213 AGSSVTFNCDPG
+1213 AGSSVSFSCDPG
-1225 YTLRGSEELMCL
+1225 YTLRGSPVLMCL
-1237 SGERRT
+1237 TGERRA
-1243 WDRPLPT
+1243 WDRPLPI
-1250 CVAECGGTVRGEVS
+1250 CIAECGGTIKGEVS
-1264 GQVLSPGYPAPYE
+1264 GQVLSPGYPAPYD
-1277 HNLNCI
+1277 HNLNCV

-1319 GVLLKE
+1319 GILLKE
-1325 LSGPMLPKDLH
+1325 LSGPMLPGNIH
-1336 STFNSVVLQFSTDFF
+1336 STFSSVVLQFNTDFF

-1358 IQFSVSTATSCNDPG
+1358 IQFTVSTATSCNDPG

-1381 GDSWEAGD
+1381 GDSREAGD
-1389 STVFQCDPGYA
+1389 SIVFQCDPGYA
-1400 LQGSAEINCVRIENR
+1400 LQGMAQISCVKIENR
-1415 FFWQPSPPT
+1415 FFWQPDPPT
-1424 CIGAHMSQV
+1424 CI
-1433 PTCPR
+1433 
-1438 CPHAPGAHM
+1438 
-1447 SQVPTCP
+1447 
-1454 KYPHAP
+1454 
-1460 GARMSQTDAVNT
+1460 
-1472 PEALLNSG
+1472 
-1480 HKTVGRC
+1480 
-1487 QVVHVPDRPRRHH
+1487 
-1500 FDHETS
+1500 
-1506 PLSITDNLLGE
+1506 
-1517 TSPLFTTKGTD
+1517 
-1528 ARPERLAPCGGD
+1528 APCGGD

-1575 ALVFNIF
+1575 ALVFNTF

-1593 YDGRDSL
+1593 YDGLDSH

-1613 GRIESSSNSLF
+1613 ERIESSSNSLF

-1632 VSNAGFVIDYTE
+1632 VSNLGFVIDYTE

-1653 GSIKNGTRV
+1653 GSIKNGTRS
-1662 GSDLKLGSSI
+1662 GTDLKLGSTI
-1672 TYYCHGGYE
+1672 TYYCNGGYMI
-1681 VEGASTLSCILGP
+1681 EGASTLTCVLAA
-1694 DGKPL
+1694 DGKPV
-1699 WNNPRPV
+1699 WNKPRPI

-1723 SPNYPQNYTSGQTC
+1723 SPNYPQNYTRGQVC
-1737 LYFVT
+1737 LYFIM

-1758 ALNDIVEVHDG
+1758 ALNDVVEVHDG
-1769 YSQHARLLSSLSGS
+1769 HNQHSRLLSSLSGS
-1783 HTGESLPLATSNQI
+1783 HTGESLPLATSNQV

-1806 VPARG
+1806 ATARG

-1826 CSSVPEPRYGK
+1826 CSSVPEPRYG
-1837 RLGSDFSVGA
+1837 RRIGSDFSVGA
-1847 IIRFECNSGYAL
+1847 VVHFECNSGYSL
-1859 QGSPEIECL
+1859 QGSHHIECL
-1868 PVPGALAQWNVS
+1868 TVPGALAQWNVS
-1880 APTCVVPCGG
+1880 VPICVVPCGG
-1890 NLTERRGTILSP
+1890 NLTERKGTILSP

-1915 WKIMVPEG
+1915 WKITVPEG

-1966 LNSTSNQ
+1966 LNSTSNH

-2000 CPEPAVPSNGIKTG
+2000 CPEPTVPSNGMKIG

-2031 ALQGHAHISCMPG
+2031 ALQGHSHISCMPG

-2061 GEVEEMEGVILSPGF
+2061 GTVEEMEGVILSPGF

-2087 WKIVLPVGFGAHIQ
+2087 WRITLPVGFGAHIQ

-2108 PNHDFLEI
+2108 PNHDFIEI
-2116 RSGPSET
+2116 RNGPYET
-2123 SRMMGRFSG
+2123 SHVIGKFSG
-2132 SELPGSLLSTSHDTI
+2132 NDLPGSLLSTSHETT

-2190 VGQSVTFECLPG
+2190 VGQSVTFECLLG
-2202 YQLTGQPVLTCLH
+2202 YQLIGHPVLTCLH

-2230 PCGGNITSFNGTVYS
+2230 PCGGNITLYNGTVYS
-2245 PGYPSPYSSSQDCVW
+2245 PGFPNPYPNSQDCTW
-2260 LITVPIG
+2260 LLTVPPG
-2267 HGVHLNLSLLQIEP
+2267 HGIHFNFSLLQTEP
-2281 FGDYITV
+2281 DNDFITI
-2288 WDGPQQTSLQLG
+2288 WDGPQQTTPQLG
-2300 VFTRSLSKK
+2300 VFTRSSAKK
-2309 IAHSSSNQVLLKFH
+2309 IIQSSSNQVLLKFH
-2323 RDTATGGIFAIAFS
+2323 SDAAVGGIFVITFS
-2337 AYPLTKC
+2337 AYQLSKC
-2344 PPPTILPNAEVVTEN
+2344 PPPTILPNAEVITEN

-2368 RYRCLPGFTLVGSE
+2368 RYRCLPGFSLVGSE
-2382 ILTCKLGTYLQ
+2382 ILTCKLGTHLQ
-2393 FEGPPPICEVH
+2393 FEGPPPTCEVH
-2404 CPTNEL
+2404 CPMDEL

-2434 WLVRVEPEYN
+2434 WVVRVEPGYN
-2444 ISVTVEYFLSEKQ
+2444 ISLTVEYFLSEKQ

-2472 LLKALSGN
+2472 LLIALSGN
-2480 YSAPLIVTSSSNSV
+2480 YSAPLTVTSSGNNV

-2500 DHAYNRKGFKIRYSA
+2500 DHAYNRKGFKIRYAA
-2515 PYCSLPKAPL
+2515 PYCSVPSPPL
-2525 HGFIL
+2525 HGSIL
-2530 GQTTTQP
+2530 GQPSTHP
-2537 GGSIHFGCDRGYRL
+2537 GGLIHFGCNAGYRL
-2551 VGHSMAICTRHPQGY
+2551 VGHSKAICSWHPQGY
-2566 HLWSE
+2566 YMWNE
-2571 AIPLCQALSCGLPD
+2571 AIPLCQALSCGIPKS
-2585 APKNGIVFG
+2585 PKNGIVFG

-2603 VYSCNEGYHLQT
+2603 VYSCNEGFHLHLSPNT
-2615 GAEATAECLDTGLWS
+2615 EATAECLETGVWS
-2630 NSNVPPQCV
+2630 NDNIPPQCV
-2639 PVTCP
+2639 AVNCP

-2649 SVEHGRWRLIYE
+2649 SVEHGRWRLTYE
-2661 TQYQFQAQLILIC
+2661 TQYQFNAELMLIC

-2681 GQRVIRCQANGRW
+2681 GQRVIRCQADGKW
-2694 SLGESMP
+2694 SLGDSMP
-2701 TCQIISCGE
+2701 TCQIISCGD
-2710 LPTPPSGH
+2710 LPTPPNGH
-2718 RIGTMSVY
+2718 RIGTLSVY

-2745 RECLA
+2745 RECMA
-2750 NGLWSGS
+2750 NGLWSSS
-2757 EVRCLAGHCGTPEPI
+2757 EVRCLAGHCGTPDLI
-2772 VNGHINGENF
+2772 VNGQINGENYS
-2782 NYRGSVVYQCS
+2782 YRGSVVYQCNP
-2793 AGFRL
+2793 GFRL

-2809 HHWSGKTPFCVPI
+2809 HRWSGKTPFCVPI
-2822 TCGHPGNPIN
+2822 TCGHPGNPAN
-2832 GLTQGSQFNLNDV
+2832 GITQGSQFNLNDM
-2845 VKFVCNPGYIAE
+2845 VKFICNEGYLAE
-2857 GAARSQCLASGQWSD
+2857 GPSGAQCLANGQWSNA
-2872 TLPTCRIINCTD
+2872 LPVCRIINCTD
-2884 PGHQENSVRQ
+2884 PGHQENSIRHIQ
-2894 IHASGPHRFSFGTT
+2894 SSGPHRFSFGTT

-2913 SHGFYLLGTPA
+2913 THGYYLLGTHV
-2924 LSCQGDGTWDRPRP
+2924 LTCQGDGTWDRSLP

-2946 HPGSPPHAQMSGD
+2946 HPGSPPHSQISGD
-2959 SYIVGAFVRYSC
+2959 TYTVGSVVRYSC
-2971 TGKRTLVGNATRMCG
+2971 LGKRILIGNSTRMCQ
-2986 LDGHWTGSLP
+2986 LDGHWSGSLP
-2996 HCSGTSTGVCGD
+2996 HCSGSSVGTCGD
-3008 PGIPA
+3008 PGIPP
-3013 HGIRLGDSFA
+3013 HGIRLGDEFVI
-3023 PGSLMRFSCEAGY
+3023 GSLMRFSCEPGY
-3036 VLRGSSE
+3036 MLRGSSE
-3043 RTCQANG
+3043 RTCHVNG
-3050 SWSGSQPECG
+3050 SWSGTQPECE
-3060 VISCGNPG
+3060 VLSCGNPG
-3068 TPSNARVVFSDGLV
+3068 TPSNARVVFNDGLV
-3082 FSSSIVYECREGY
+3082 FSSSIIYECREGY

-3106 VNGTWTGSDPECTV
+3106 VNGTWTGSSPECTV

-3133 RLGNDFR
+3133 RLGSDFT
-3140 YNKTVTFQCIPG
+3140 YNKTVTYQCVPG
-3152 HMMESHRVSV
+3152 HMMESDRASV
-3162 LSCTKDRTWNGT
+3162 LRCTKDRVWNGT

-3179 AIMCKPPQLIPNG
+3179 AILCKAPQPVPNG
-3192 KVVGSDFTWGSSVS
+3192 KIVGTDFMWGSSVT

-3229 TGELPQCFPVFCGDP
+3229 SGELPQCFPVFCGDP
-3244 GVPPRG
+3244 GIPPYGR
-3250 KREDRGFSYRSSVS
+3250 RDDRGFSYRSSVS
-3264 YSCRPPLVLVGS
+3264 YSCPPPLVLVGS
-3276 PRRFCQSDGTWSG
+3276 SRRFCQSDGTWSG

-3298 LTTCAD
+3298 LTMCTD
-3304 PGMPQFGIQNSS
+3304 PGVPQFGMQNNS
-3316 QGYQVGSTVLFR
+3316 QGYQVGSLVLFR

-3337 STSRTCL
+3337 STTRTCL

-3363 PETPTHTN
+3363 PETPTHAN

-3382 TLIYSCQEGFS
+3382 TLIYSCQSGFS
-3393 LRGGSEHRTC
+3393 LKGGSEHRTC
-3403 KADGSWTGKPPVCL
+3403 KADGSWTGKPPICL

-3424 RPINTAREPPLTQAS
+3424 RPISTPREPPITKAS

-3450 WKGAYEYQG
+3450 WKGSYEYKG
-3459 KKQPAML
+3459 KRHPAILRVMGFQPA
-3466 RVTSFQ
+3466 TG
-3472 IANSKVN
+3472 KVN
-3479 ATMIDHSGVELH
+3479 ATLIDQDRVELH
-3491 LAGNYR
+3491 TSGIYK
-3497 KEDFRLLLQVY
+3497 KEDFHLLLQVY
-3508 HVTGPVE
+3508 HIMSPKDISVSQ
-3515 NFVDKFKDDHWAL
+3515 FKDDNWAL
-3528 DGHVSSESSGGT
+3528 DGHVSSESSGGGT
-3540 FVYQGSVKGRGF
+3540 FVYQGFVRGQDF
-3552 GQFGFQRLDL
+3552 GHFGLQRIDL
-3562 RLLESD
+3562 SRLETD
-3568 PESIGRHFA
+3568 PESIGRHLA

-3592 ALIIAGFVLY
+3592 GLIIAGFVLY

-3634 DRNIQPTDIMSNEA
+3634 DRNLQPTDIMAPEA

>member
-1 MPALRVR
+1 MPRSLGREQGRCGRPAGRARGGAGISALVPGAGSRWGRPPPPPTPPPLLLLLGWGLLGASAAAGQNCTFQLQGPNGTVESPGFPYGYPNYANCTWTITAEDQHR
-8 QSFWCMRKL
+8 IQLVFQSFALEEDFDVLSVFDGPPQPENLRTR
-17 YKKLKSKLTGFQ
+17 LTGFQ

-34 VSAAS
+34 VSVAT
-39 TLSLSLISDYAV
+39 TLSLRLISDYAV
-51 SAQGFRASYEVL
+51 SAQGFHASYEVL

-96 GFFLEGHAVLTCHAS
+96 GFFLEGHAVLTCHAG

-143 SPHFPA
+143 SPHFPS

-229 AQYQGENSEQK
+229 AQYQ
-240 QHVETASP
+240 V
-248 TFSKS
+248 
-253 FMNQGRALIS
+253 
-263 EHHAIDRNGFAND
+263 
-276 LFKKQIELKS
+276 KKQIELKS
-286 RGVKLMPSKDNN
+286 RGVKLMPSKDNS
-298 QKTSVL
+298 QKTS
-304 TQVGVS
+304 
-310 QGHNMCPDP
+310 
-319 GIPEKGKRLG
+319 
-329 SDFRLGSSVQFTC
+329 
-342 NEGYDLQG
+342 
-350 SKRITCMKV
+350 
-359 SDMFAAWSDHRPVC
+359 
-373 RARMCDAHLRGPSG
+373 
-387 IITSPNFPIQ
+387 
-397 YDNNAHCVWII
+397 
-408 TALNP
+408 
-413 AKVIKLAFEEFDL
+413 
-426 ERGYDTLTVGDG
+426 
-438 GQDGDQKTVLYMVQT
+438 
-453 TKYLSPIS
+453 
-461 LTGTSVPDLIVS
+461 
-473 THHQMW
+473 
-479 LLFQSDSSGSS
+479 
-490 LGFKA
+490 
-495 SYEEIEQGSCGDPGI
+495 
-510 PAYGQRE
+510 
-517 GSRFRHGDTLKFE
+517 
-530 CQPAFELV
+530 
-538 GQKSITCQKN
+538 
-548 NQWSAKKPG
+548 
-557 CVFSCFF
+557 VFSCFF
-564 NFTSPSGIVL
+564 NFTSPSGVVL

-710 SETITCVLKEGSV
+710 SETITCILKEGSV

-924 PDFYPNNLNCTWV
+924 PDFYPNNLNCTWI

-963 ITENGSFTQPLRQLT
+963 ITENGSFSQPLRQLT

-1004 SMSYEGFNITFSEY
+1004 SMSYEGFNITFAEY

-1116 GKGIQLKAKAFELAE
+1116 GKGIQLKARTFELSE
-1131 GDLLKVYDGTNN
+1131 GDVLKVYDGNN
-1143 SARLLGVFS
+1143 KSARLLGVFS
-1152 RSEMLGVTLNSTSS
+1152 RSEMMGVTLNSTSS

-1193 RCEDPGT
+1193 KCEDPGT

-1213 AGSSVTFNCDPG
+1213 AGSSVSFSCDPG
-1225 YTLRGSEELMCL
+1225 YSLRGSEELLCL

-1250 CVAECGGTVRGEVS
+1250 CVAECGGTVKGEVS

-1325 LSGPMLPKDLH
+1325 LSGAALPKDLH

-1358 IQFSVSTATSCNDPG
+1358 IHFSVSTATSCNDPG

-1400 LQGSAEINCVRIENR
+1400 LQGSAEISCVKIENR

-1424 CIGAHMSQV
+1424 CI
-1433 PTCPR
+1433 
-1438 CPHAPGAHM
+1438 
-1447 SQVPTCP
+1447 
-1454 KYPHAP
+1454 
-1460 GARMSQTDAVNT
+1460 
-1472 PEALLNSG
+1472 
-1480 HKTVGRC
+1480 
-1487 QVVHVPDRPRRHH
+1487 
-1500 FDHETS
+1500 
-1506 PLSITDNLLGE
+1506 
-1517 TSPLFTTKGTD
+1517 
-1528 ARPERLAPCGGD
+1528 APCGGD
-1540 LTGPSGVILSPNY
+1540 LSGPSGVILSPNY

-1613 GRIESSSNSLF
+1613 ARIESSSNSLF

-1632 VSNAGFVIDYTE
+1632 VSSAGFVIDYTE

-1694 DGKPL
+1694 DGKPA

-1723 SPNYPQNYTSGQTC
+1723 SPNYPQNYTSGQIC

-1758 ALNDIVEVHDG
+1758 ALNDVVEVHDG
-1769 YSQHARLLSSLSGS
+1769 HSQHSRLLSSLSGS
-1783 HTGESLPLATSNQI
+1783 HTGESLPLATSNQV
-1797 LIKFSAKGQ
+1797 LIKFSAKGPA
-1806 VPARG
+1806 PARG

-1847 IIRFECNSGYAL
+1847 IVRFDCNSGYAL

-2000 CPEPAVPSNGIKTG
+2000 CPEPTVPSNGVKTG

-2061 GEVEEMEGVILSPGF
+2061 GAVEEMEGVILSPGF

-2087 WKIVLPVGFGAHIQ
+2087 WKIALPVGFGAHIQ

-2108 PNHDFLEI
+2108 PNHDFIEI
-2116 RSGPSET
+2116 RNGPYET

-2132 SELPGSLLSTSHDTI
+2132 SELPGSLLSTSHETT

-2202 YQLTGQPVLTCLH
+2202 YQLMGHPVLTCQH

-2230 PCGGNITSFNGTVYS
+2230 PCGGNITSSNGTVYS
-2245 PGYPSPYSSSQDCVW
+2245 PGFPSPYSSSQDCVW

-2267 HGVHLNLSLLQIEP
+2267 HGVRLNLSLLQTEP
-2281 FGDYITV
+2281 SGDFITV
-2288 WDGPQQTSLQLG
+2288 WDGPQQTAPQLG
-2300 VFTRSLSKK
+2300 VFSRSLAKK
-2309 IAHSSSNQVLLKFH
+2309 TVHSSSNQVLLKFH
-2323 RDTATGGIFAIAFS
+2323 RDAAMGGIFAIAFS

-2368 RYRCLPGFTLVGSE
+2368 RYRCLPGFTLVGNE

-2434 WLVRVEPEYN
+2434 WLVRVEPDYN
-2444 ISVTVEYFLSEKQ
+2444 ISLTVEYFLSEKQ

-2480 YSAPLIVTSSSNSV
+2480 YSAPLIVTSSSNTV

-2515 PYCSLPKAPL
+2515 PYCSLPRAPL
-2525 HGFIL
+2525 HGFLL
-2530 GQTTTQP
+2530 GQTSTQP
-2537 GGSIHFGCDRGYRL
+2537 GGSIHFGCNAGYRL

-2566 HLWSE
+2566 YLWSE
-2571 AIPLCQALSCGLPD
+2571 AIPLCQALSCGLPE
-2585 APKNGIVFG
+2585 APKNGMVFG

-2603 VYSCNEGYHLQT
+2603 VYSCSEGYHLQA
-2615 GAEATAECLDTGLWS
+2615 GAEATTECLETGLWS
-2630 NSNVPPQCV
+2630 NHNVPPQCV

-2644 DISSI
+2644 DVSSI
-2649 SVEHGRWRLIYE
+2649 GVEHGRWRLIFE
-2661 TQYQFQAQLILIC
+2661 TQYQFQAQLMLIC

-2681 GQRVIRCQANGRW
+2681 GQRVIRCQANGKW
-2694 SLGESMP
+2694 SLGNSMP

-2710 LPTPPSGH
+2710 LPIPPSGH
-2718 RIGTMSVY
+2718 RIGTLSVY

-2745 RECLA
+2745 RECMA

-2772 VNGHINGENF
+2772 VNGHINGENYS
-2782 NYRGSVVYQCS
+2782 YRGSVVYQCN

-2832 GLTQGSQFNLNDV
+2832 GLTQGNQFNLNDV
-2845 VKFVCNPGYIAE
+2845 VKFVCNPGYMAE

-2884 PGHQENSVRQ
+2884 PGHQENSLRQ
-2894 IHASGPHRFSFGTT
+2894 VHASGPHRFSYGTT
-2908 VSYQC
+2908 VSYRC
-2913 SHGFYLLGTPA
+2913 NHGFYLLGTPV

-2959 SYIVGAFVRYSC
+2959 SYTVGAVVRYSC
-2971 TGKRTLVGNATRMCG
+2971 TGKRTLLGNATRMCG

-2996 HCSGTSTGVCGD
+2996 HCSGTSMGICGD

-3023 PGSLMRFSCEAGY
+3023 PGSLMRFSCEAGHA
-3036 VLRGSSE
+3036 LRGSSE

-3050 SWSGSQPECG
+3050 SWSGTQPECG

-3068 TPSNARVVFSDGLV
+3068 TPSNARVMFSDGLG

-3106 VNGTWTGSDPECTV
+3106 VNGTWTGSDPECIV
-3120 INCGDPGIPANGI
+3120 INCGDPGIPANGL

-3140 YNKTVTFQCIPG
+3140 YNKTVTYQCVPG
-3152 HMMESHRVSV
+3152 YMMESHRVSV

-3179 AIMCKPPQLIPNG
+3179 AIICKPPQLIPNG
-3192 KVVGSDFTWGSSVS
+3192 KVVGSDFMWGSSVT

-3244 GVPPRG
+3244 GVPARG
-3250 KREDRGFSYRSSVS
+3250 RREDRGFSYRSSVS
-3264 YSCRPPLVLVGS
+3264 FSCQPPLVLVGS

-3298 LTTCAD
+3298 LTMCAD
-3304 PGMPQFGIQNSS
+3304 PGVPQFGIQNNS

-3337 STSRTCL
+3337 STTRTCL

-3363 PETPTHTN
+3363 PETPTHAN

-3393 LRGGSEHRTC
+3393 LKGGSEHRTC
-3403 KADGSWTGKPPVCL
+3403 KADGSWTGKPPICL

-3466 RVTSFQ
+3466 RVTGFQ
-3472 IANSKVN
+3472 VVNSKVN
-3479 ATMIDHSGVELH
+3479 ATMIDHSGVEVH
-3491 LAGNYR
+3491 LAGIYK
-3497 KEDFRLLLQVY
+3497 KEDFHLLLQVY
-3508 HVTGPVE
+3508 QITGPAE
-3515 NFVDKFKDDHWAL
+3515 IFVNKFKDDHWAL
-3528 DGHVSSESSGGT
+3528 DGHVSSESPGGT
-3540 FVYQGSVKGRGF
+3540 FIYQGSVKGQGF
-3552 GQFGFQRLDL
+3552 GQFGFQRLAARWQPQSWCLSSPSSLQASCCISTSTGEDPKFRSMATPATRTQTFGPHL
-3562 RLLESD
+3562 RTQCTTATSSPQTSWPPRRSSQSVQCAQPYSHQAWLPPPPPPRAPPPAAVVQGTGRQP
-3568 PESIGRHFA
+3568 PEHSARCP
-3577 SNSSSVAAAILVPFI
+3577 SSSVSLPVSAT
-3592 ALIIAGFVLY
+3592 AGTWVLTPPPPAPATPE
-3602 LYKHRRRPKVPF
+3602 KTP
-3614 NGYAGHENT
+3614 AGPRLRGSTE
-3623 NVRATFENPMY
+3623 EGL
-3634 DRNIQPTDIMSNEA
+3634 QTDTGSLWI
-3648 EFTVSTVCT
+3648 
-3657 AV
+3657 

>member
-1 MPALRVR
+1 MPRSRGPEQGCCGCPAGRARGEIRIWALVPGTGSRWGRPPLPPPPPPPPPPLLLLLGWGLLSASAAAGQNCTFHLQGPNGTVESPGFPYGYPNYANCTWTITAEDQHR
-8 QSFWCMRKL
+8 IQLVFQSFALEEDFDVLSVFDGPPQAENLRTR
-17 YKKLKSKLTGFQ
+17 LTGFQ

-77 VQQGSTFNLGDKVR
+77 IQQGSTFNLGDKVR

-229 AQYQGENSEQK
+229 AQYQ
-240 QHVETASP
+240 V
-248 TFSKS
+248 
-253 FMNQGRALIS
+253 
-263 EHHAIDRNGFAND
+263 
-276 LFKKQIELKS
+276 KKQIELKS

-298 QKTSVL
+298 QKTS
-304 TQVGVS
+304 
-310 QGHNMCPDP
+310 
-319 GIPEKGKRLG
+319 
-329 SDFRLGSSVQFTC
+329 
-342 NEGYDLQG
+342 
-350 SKRITCMKV
+350 
-359 SDMFAAWSDHRPVC
+359 
-373 RARMCDAHLRGPSG
+373 
-387 IITSPNFPIQ
+387 
-397 YDNNAHCVWII
+397 
-408 TALNP
+408 
-413 AKVIKLAFEEFDL
+413 
-426 ERGYDTLTVGDG
+426 
-438 GQDGDQKTVLYMVQT
+438 
-453 TKYLSPIS
+453 
-461 LTGTSVPDLIVS
+461 
-473 THHQMW
+473 
-479 LLFQSDSSGSS
+479 
-490 LGFKA
+490 
-495 SYEEIEQGSCGDPGI
+495 
-510 PAYGQRE
+510 
-517 GSRFRHGDTLKFE
+517 
-530 CQPAFELV
+530 
-538 GQKSITCQKN
+538 
-548 NQWSAKKPG
+548 
-557 CVFSCFF
+557 VFSCFF

-761 CAWVIEAQPGYPIK
+761 CAWVIEAPPGYPIK

-963 ITENGSFTQPLRQLT
+963 ITENGSFSQPLRQLT

-1152 RSEMLGVTLNSTSS
+1152 RSEMLGVILNSTSS

-1213 AGSSVTFNCDPG
+1213 AGSSVTFSCDPG
-1225 YTLRGSEELMCL
+1225 YSLRGSEELMCL

-1289 AGCTIGLHFLVFDTE
+1289 AGCTIGLRFLVFDTE

-1400 LQGSAEINCVRIENR
+1400 LQGSAEISCMKIQNR

-1424 CIGAHMSQV
+1424 CI
-1433 PTCPR
+1433 
-1438 CPHAPGAHM
+1438 
-1447 SQVPTCP
+1447 
-1454 KYPHAP
+1454 
-1460 GARMSQTDAVNT
+1460 
-1472 PEALLNSG
+1472 
-1480 HKTVGRC
+1480 
-1487 QVVHVPDRPRRHH
+1487 
-1500 FDHETS
+1500 
-1506 PLSITDNLLGE
+1506 
-1517 TSPLFTTKGTD
+1517 
-1528 ARPERLAPCGGD
+1528 APCGGD

-1575 ALVFNIF
+1575 ALVFNTF

-1613 GRIESSSNSLF
+1613 SRIESSSNSLF

-1694 DGKPL
+1694 DGKPM

-1769 YSQHARLLSSLSGS
+1769 YSQHSRLLSSLSGS
-1783 HTGESLPLATSNQI
+1783 HTGESLPLATSNQV

-1806 VPARG
+1806 VSARG

-1847 IIRFECNSGYAL
+1847 IIRFECNSGYVL

-2000 CPEPAVPSNGIKTG
+2000 CPEPAVPSNGVKTG

-2022 VSFQCEPGY
+2022 VSFRCEPGY

-2061 GEVEEMEGVILSPGF
+2061 GAVEEMEGVILSPGF

-2087 WKIVLPVGFGAHIQ
+2087 WKISLPVGFGAHIQ

-2132 SELPGSLLSTSHDTI
+2132 SELPGSLLSTSHDSI

-2202 YQLTGQPVLTCLH
+2202 YQLTGQPVLTCQH

-2260 LITVPIG
+2260 QITVPIG

-2359 EEFNIGDIV
+2359 GEFNIGDIV

-2444 ISVTVEYFLSEKQ
+2444 ISITVEYFLSEKQ

-2537 GGSIHFGCDRGYRL
+2537 GGSIHFGCNTGYRL

-2603 VYSCNEGYHLQT
+2603 VYSCNDGYHLQM

-2649 SVEHGRWRLIYE
+2649 SVEHGRWRLIFE
-2661 TQYQFQAQLILIC
+2661 TQYQFQAQLMLIC

-2694 SLGESMP
+2694 SLGESVP

-2745 RECLA
+2745 RECMA

-2782 NYRGSVVYQCS
+2782 NYRGSVVYQCR

-2822 TCGHPGNPIN
+2822 TCGHPGNPVN

-2894 IHASGPHRFSFGTT
+2894 VHANGPHRFSFGTT

-2913 SHGFYLLGTPA
+2913 NHGFYLLGTPA

-2959 SYIVGAFVRYSC
+2959 SYIVGAVVRYSC
-2971 TGKRTLVGNATRMCG
+2971 TGKRTLVGNSTRMCG

-3023 PGSLMRFSCEAGY
+3023 PGSVMRFSCDAGH

-3043 RTCQANG
+3043 RMCQANG

-3140 YNKTVTFQCIPG
+3140 YNKTVTYQCVPG
-3152 HMMESHRVSV
+3152 YVMESHRVSV

-3250 KREDRGFSYRSSVS
+3250 RREDRGFSYRSSVS
-3264 YSCRPPLVLVGS
+3264 FSCHPPLVLVGS

-3337 STSRTCL
+3337 STTRTCL

-3363 PETPTHTN
+3363 PETPTHAN

-3424 RPINTAREPPLTQAS
+3424 RPINTAREPLLTQAS

-3466 RVTSFQ
+3466 RVTGFQ
-3472 IANSKVN
+3472 VANSKVN
-3479 ATMIDHSGVELH
+3479 ATMIDHSGIELH
-3491 LAGNYR
+3491 LAGNYK

-3508 HVTGPVE
+3508 QVTGPVE
-3515 NFVDKFKDDHWAL
+3515 SFVNKFKDDHWAL
-3528 DGHVSSESSGGT
+3528 DGHVSSESSAGT
-3540 FVYQGSVKGRGF
+3540 FVYQGSVKGQGF

-3562 RLLESD
+3562 KLLESD

>member
-1 MPALRVR
+1 MPRSLGREQGRCGRPAGRARGGAGISALVPGAGSRWGRPPPPPTPPPLLLLLGWGLLSASAAAGQNCTFQLQGPNGTVESPGFPYGYPNYANCTWTITAEDQHR
-8 QSFWCMRKL
+8 IQLVFQSFALEEDFDVLSVFDGPPQPENLRTR
-17 YKKLKSKLTGFQ
+17 LTGFQ

-34 VSAAS
+34 VSVAT
-39 TLSLSLISDYAV
+39 TLSLRLISDYAV
-51 SAQGFRASYEVL
+51 SAQGFHASYEVL

-96 GFFLEGHAVLTCHAS
+96 GFFLEGHAVLTCHAG

-143 SPHFPA
+143 SPHFPS

-229 AQYQGENSEQK
+229 AQYQ
-240 QHVETASP
+240 V
-248 TFSKS
+248 
-253 FMNQGRALIS
+253 
-263 EHHAIDRNGFAND
+263 
-276 LFKKQIELKS
+276 KKQIELKS
-286 RGVKLMPSKDNN
+286 RGVKLMPSKDNS
-298 QKTSVL
+298 QKTS
-304 TQVGVS
+304 
-310 QGHNMCPDP
+310 
-319 GIPEKGKRLG
+319 
-329 SDFRLGSSVQFTC
+329 
-342 NEGYDLQG
+342 
-350 SKRITCMKV
+350 
-359 SDMFAAWSDHRPVC
+359 
-373 RARMCDAHLRGPSG
+373 
-387 IITSPNFPIQ
+387 
-397 YDNNAHCVWII
+397 
-408 TALNP
+408 
-413 AKVIKLAFEEFDL
+413 
-426 ERGYDTLTVGDG
+426 
-438 GQDGDQKTVLYMVQT
+438 
-453 TKYLSPIS
+453 
-461 LTGTSVPDLIVS
+461 
-473 THHQMW
+473 
-479 LLFQSDSSGSS
+479 
-490 LGFKA
+490 
-495 SYEEIEQGSCGDPGI
+495 
-510 PAYGQRE
+510 
-517 GSRFRHGDTLKFE
+517 
-530 CQPAFELV
+530 
-538 GQKSITCQKN
+538 
-548 NQWSAKKPG
+548 
-557 CVFSCFF
+557 VFSCFF
-564 NFTSPSGIVL
+564 NFTSPSGVVL

-710 SETITCVLKEGSV
+710 SETITCILKEGSV

-924 PDFYPNNLNCTWV
+924 PDFYPNNLNCTWI

-963 ITENGSFTQPLRQLT
+963 ITENGSFSQPLRQLT

-1004 SMSYEGFNITFSEY
+1004 SMSYEGFNITFAEY

-1078 VAECGNSVTGTQG
+1078 VAECGNSVTSTQG

-1116 GKGIQLKAKAFELAE
+1116 GKGIQLKARTFELSE
-1131 GDLLKVYDGTNN
+1131 GDVLKVYDGNN
-1143 SARLLGVFS
+1143 KSARLLGVFS
-1152 RSEMLGVTLNSTSS
+1152 RSEMMGVTLNSTSS

-1193 RCEDPGT
+1193 KCEDPGT

-1213 AGSSVTFNCDPG
+1213 AGSSVSFGCDPG
-1225 YTLRGSEELMCL
+1225 YSLRGSEELLCL

-1250 CVAECGGTVRGEVS
+1250 CVAECGGTVKGEVS

-1325 LSGPMLPKDLH
+1325 LSGAALPKDLH

-1358 IQFSVSTATSCNDPG
+1358 IHFSVSTAMSCNDPG

-1400 LQGSAEINCVRIENR
+1400 LQGSAEISCVKIENR

-1424 CIGAHMSQV
+1424 CI
-1433 PTCPR
+1433 
-1438 CPHAPGAHM
+1438 
-1447 SQVPTCP
+1447 
-1454 KYPHAP
+1454 
-1460 GARMSQTDAVNT
+1460 
-1472 PEALLNSG
+1472 
-1480 HKTVGRC
+1480 
-1487 QVVHVPDRPRRHH
+1487 
-1500 FDHETS
+1500 
-1506 PLSITDNLLGE
+1506 
-1517 TSPLFTTKGTD
+1517 
-1528 ARPERLAPCGGD
+1528 APCGGD
-1540 LTGPSGVILSPNY
+1540 LSGPSGVILSPNY

-1613 GRIESSSNSLF
+1613 ARIESSSNSLF

-1632 VSNAGFVIDYTE
+1632 VSSAGFVIDYTE

-1694 DGKPL
+1694 DGKPA

-1723 SPNYPQNYTSGQTC
+1723 SPNYPQNYTSGQIC

-1758 ALNDIVEVHDG
+1758 ALNDVVEVHDG
-1769 YSQHARLLSSLSGS
+1769 HSQHSRLLSSLSGS
-1783 HTGESLPLATSNQI
+1783 HTGESLPLATSNQV
-1797 LIKFSAKGQ
+1797 LIKFSAKGPA
-1806 VPARG
+1806 PARG

-1847 IIRFECNSGYAL
+1847 IVRFDCNSGYAL

-2000 CPEPAVPSNGIKTG
+2000 CPEPTVPSNGVKTG

-2061 GEVEEMEGVILSPGF
+2061 GAVEEMEGVILSPGF

-2087 WKIVLPVGFGAHIQ
+2087 WKIALPVGFGAHIQ

-2108 PNHDFLEI
+2108 PNHDFIEI
-2116 RSGPSET
+2116 RNGPYET

-2132 SELPGSLLSTSHDTI
+2132 SELPGSLLSTSHETT

-2202 YQLTGQPVLTCLH
+2202 YQLMGHPVLTCQH

-2230 PCGGNITSFNGTVYS
+2230 PCGGNITSSNGTVYS
-2245 PGYPSPYSSSQDCVW
+2245 PGFPSPYSSSQDCVW

-2267 HGVHLNLSLLQIEP
+2267 HGVRLNLTLLQTEP
-2281 FGDYITV
+2281 SGDFITV
-2288 WDGPQQTSLQLG
+2288 WDGPQQTAPQLG
-2300 VFTRSLSKK
+2300 VFSRSLAKK
-2309 IAHSSSNQVLLKFH
+2309 TVHSSSNQVLLKFH
-2323 RDTATGGIFAIAFS
+2323 RDAAMGGIFAIAFS

-2368 RYRCLPGFTLVGSE
+2368 RYRCLPGFTLVGNE

-2434 WLVRVEPEYN
+2434 WLVRVEPDYN
-2444 ISVTVEYFLSEKQ
+2444 ISLTVEYFLSEKQ

-2480 YSAPLIVTSSSNSV
+2480 YSAPLIVTSSSNTV

-2515 PYCSLPKAPL
+2515 PYCSLPRAPL
-2525 HGFIL
+2525 HGFLL
-2530 GQTTTQP
+2530 GQTSTQP
-2537 GGSIHFGCDRGYRL
+2537 GGSIHFGCNAGYRL

-2566 HLWSE
+2566 YLWSE
-2571 AIPLCQALSCGLPD
+2571 AIPLCQALSCGLPE
-2585 APKNGIVFG
+2585 APKNGMVFG

-2603 VYSCNEGYHLQT
+2603 VYSCSEGYHLQA
-2615 GAEATAECLDTGLWS
+2615 GAEATTECLETGLWS
-2630 NSNVPPQCV
+2630 NHNVPPQCV

-2644 DISSI
+2644 DVSSI
-2649 SVEHGRWRLIYE
+2649 SVEHGRWRLIFE
-2661 TQYQFQAQLILIC
+2661 TQYQFQAQLMLIC

-2681 GQRVIRCQANGRW
+2681 GQRVIRCQANGKW
-2694 SLGESMP
+2694 SLGNSMP

-2710 LPTPPSGH
+2710 LPIPPSGH
-2718 RIGTMSVY
+2718 RIGTLSVY

-2745 RECLA
+2745 RECMA

-2772 VNGHINGENF
+2772 VNGHINGENYS
-2782 NYRGSVVYQCS
+2782 YRGSVVYQCD

-2832 GLTQGSQFNLNDV
+2832 GLTQGNQFNLNDV
-2845 VKFVCNPGYIAE
+2845 VKFVCNPGYMAE

-2884 PGHQENSVRQ
+2884 PGHQENSLRQ
-2894 IHASGPHRFSFGTT
+2894 VHASGPHRFSYGTT

-2913 SHGFYLLGTPA
+2913 NHGFYLLGTPV

-2959 SYIVGAFVRYSC
+2959 SYTVGAVVRYSC
-2971 TGKRTLVGNATRMCG
+2971 TGKRTLLGNATRMCG

-2996 HCSGTSTGVCGD
+2996 HCSGTSMGICGD

-3023 PGSLMRFSCEAGY
+3023 PGSLMRFSCEAGHA
-3036 VLRGSSE
+3036 LRGSSE

-3050 SWSGSQPECG
+3050 SWSGTQPECG

-3068 TPSNARVVFSDGLV
+3068 TPSNARVMFSDGLG

-3106 VNGTWTGSDPECTV
+3106 VNGTWTGSDPECIV
-3120 INCGDPGIPANGI
+3120 INCGDPGIPANGL

-3140 YNKTVTFQCIPG
+3140 YNKTVTYQCVPG
-3152 HMMESHRVSV
+3152 YMMESHRVSV

-3179 AIMCKPPQLIPNG
+3179 AIICKPPQLIPNG
-3192 KVVGSDFTWGSSVS
+3192 KVVGSDFMWGSSVT

-3244 GVPPRG
+3244 GVPARG
-3250 KREDRGFSYRSSVS
+3250 RREDRGFSYRSSVS
-3264 YSCRPPLVLVGS
+3264 FSCQPPLVLVGS

-3298 LTTCAD
+3298 LTMCTD
-3304 PGMPQFGIQNSS
+3304 PGVPQFGIQNNS

-3337 STSRTCL
+3337 STTRTCL

-3363 PETPTHTN
+3363 PETPTHAN

-3393 LRGGSEHRTC
+3393 LKGGSEHRTC
-3403 KADGSWTGKPPVCL
+3403 KADGSWTGKPPICL

-3466 RVTSFQ
+3466 RVTGFQ
-3472 IANSKVN
+3472 VVNSKVN
-3479 ATMIDHSGVELH
+3479 ATMIDHSGVEVH
-3491 LAGNYR
+3491 LAGIYK
-3497 KEDFRLLLQVY
+3497 KEDFHLLLQVY
-3508 HVTGPVE
+3508 QITGPAE
-3515 NFVDKFKDDHWAL
+3515 IFVNKFKDDHWAL
-3528 DGHVSSESSGGT
+3528 DGHVSSESPGGT
-3540 FVYQGSVKGRGF
+3540 FIYQGSVKGQGF

-3577 SNSSSVAAAILVPFI
+3577 SNSSSVAAAILVPFV

-3634 DRNIQPTDIMSNEA
+3634 DRNIQPTDIMATEA

>member
-1 MPALRVR
+1 MPRSLGREQGRCGRPAGRARGGAGISALVPGAGSRWGRPPPPPTPPPLLLLLGWGLLGASAAAGQNCTFQLQGPNGTVESPGFPYGYPNYANCTWTITAEDQHR
-8 QSFWCMRKL
+8 IQLVFQSFALEEDFDVLSVFDGPPQPENLRTR
-17 YKKLKSKLTGFQ
+17 LTGFQ

-34 VSAAS
+34 VSVAT
-39 TLSLSLISDYAV
+39 TLSLRLISDYAV
-51 SAQGFRASYEVL
+51 SAQGFHASYEVL

-96 GFFLEGHAVLTCHAS
+96 GFFLEGHAVLTCHAG

-143 SPHFPA
+143 SPHFPS

-229 AQYQGENSEQK
+229 AQYQ
-240 QHVETASP
+240 V
-248 TFSKS
+248 
-253 FMNQGRALIS
+253 
-263 EHHAIDRNGFAND
+263 
-276 LFKKQIELKS
+276 KKQIELKS
-286 RGVKLMPSKDNN
+286 RGVKLMPSKDNS
-298 QKTSVL
+298 QKTS
-304 TQVGVS
+304 
-310 QGHNMCPDP
+310 
-319 GIPEKGKRLG
+319 
-329 SDFRLGSSVQFTC
+329 
-342 NEGYDLQG
+342 
-350 SKRITCMKV
+350 
-359 SDMFAAWSDHRPVC
+359 
-373 RARMCDAHLRGPSG
+373 
-387 IITSPNFPIQ
+387 
-397 YDNNAHCVWII
+397 
-408 TALNP
+408 
-413 AKVIKLAFEEFDL
+413 
-426 ERGYDTLTVGDG
+426 
-438 GQDGDQKTVLYMVQT
+438 
-453 TKYLSPIS
+453 
-461 LTGTSVPDLIVS
+461 
-473 THHQMW
+473 
-479 LLFQSDSSGSS
+479 
-490 LGFKA
+490 
-495 SYEEIEQGSCGDPGI
+495 
-510 PAYGQRE
+510 
-517 GSRFRHGDTLKFE
+517 
-530 CQPAFELV
+530 
-538 GQKSITCQKN
+538 
-548 NQWSAKKPG
+548 
-557 CVFSCFF
+557 VFSCFF
-564 NFTSPSGIVL
+564 NFTSPSGVVL

-710 SETITCVLKEGSV
+710 SETITCILKEGSV

-924 PDFYPNNLNCTWV
+924 PDFYPNNLNCTWI

-963 ITENGSFTQPLRQLT
+963 ITENGSFSQPLRQLT

-1004 SMSYEGFNITFSEY
+1004 SMSYEGFNITFAEY

-1116 GKGIQLKAKAFELAE
+1116 GKGIQLKARTFELSE
-1131 GDLLKVYDGTNN
+1131 GDVLKVYDGNN
-1143 SARLLGVFS
+1143 KSARLLGVFS
-1152 RSEMLGVTLNSTSS
+1152 RSEMMGVTLNSTSS

-1193 RCEDPGT
+1193 KCEDPGT

-1213 AGSSVTFNCDPG
+1213 AGSSVSFSCDPG
-1225 YTLRGSEELMCL
+1225 YSLRGSEELLCL

-1250 CVAECGGTVRGEVS
+1250 CVAECGGTVKGEVS

-1325 LSGPMLPKDLH
+1325 LSGAALPKDLH

-1358 IQFSVSTATSCNDPG
+1358 IHFSVSTATSCNDPG

-1400 LQGSAEINCVRIENR
+1400 LQGSAEISCVKIENR

-1424 CIGAHMSQV
+1424 CI
-1433 PTCPR
+1433 
-1438 CPHAPGAHM
+1438 
-1447 SQVPTCP
+1447 
-1454 KYPHAP
+1454 
-1460 GARMSQTDAVNT
+1460 
-1472 PEALLNSG
+1472 
-1480 HKTVGRC
+1480 
-1487 QVVHVPDRPRRHH
+1487 
-1500 FDHETS
+1500 
-1506 PLSITDNLLGE
+1506 
-1517 TSPLFTTKGTD
+1517 
-1528 ARPERLAPCGGD
+1528 APCGGD
-1540 LTGPSGVILSPNY
+1540 LSGPSGVILSPNY

-1613 GRIESSSNSLF
+1613 ARIESSSNSLF

-1632 VSNAGFVIDYTE
+1632 VSSAGFVIDYTE

-1694 DGKPL
+1694 DGKPA

-1723 SPNYPQNYTSGQTC
+1723 SPNYPQNYTSGQIC

-1758 ALNDIVEVHDG
+1758 ALNDVVEVHDG
-1769 YSQHARLLSSLSGS
+1769 HSQHSRLLSSLSGS
-1783 HTGESLPLATSNQI
+1783 HTGESLPLATSNQV
-1797 LIKFSAKGQ
+1797 LIKFSAKGPA
-1806 VPARG
+1806 PARG

-1847 IIRFECNSGYAL
+1847 IVRFDCNSGYAL

-2000 CPEPAVPSNGIKTG
+2000 CPEPTVPSNGVKTG

-2061 GEVEEMEGVILSPGF
+2061 GAVEEMEGVILSPGF

-2087 WKIVLPVGFGAHIQ
+2087 WKIALPVGFGAHIQ

-2108 PNHDFLEI
+2108 PNHDFIEI
-2116 RSGPSET
+2116 RNGPYET

-2132 SELPGSLLSTSHDTI
+2132 SELPGSLLSTSHETT

-2202 YQLTGQPVLTCLH
+2202 YQLMGHPVLTCQH

-2230 PCGGNITSFNGTVYS
+2230 PCGGNITSSNGTVYS
-2245 PGYPSPYSSSQDCVW
+2245 PGFPSPYSSSQDCVW

-2267 HGVHLNLSLLQIEP
+2267 HGVRLNLSLLQTEP
-2281 FGDYITV
+2281 SGDFITV
-2288 WDGPQQTSLQLG
+2288 WDGPQQTAPQLG
-2300 VFTRSLSKK
+2300 VFSRSLAKK
-2309 IAHSSSNQVLLKFH
+2309 TVHSSSNQVLLKFH
-2323 RDTATGGIFAIAFS
+2323 RDAAMGGIFAIAFS

-2368 RYRCLPGFTLVGSE
+2368 RYRCLPGFTLVGNE

-2434 WLVRVEPEYN
+2434 WLVRVEPDYN
-2444 ISVTVEYFLSEKQ
+2444 ISLTVEYFLSEKQ

-2480 YSAPLIVTSSSNSV
+2480 YSAPLIVTSSSNTV

-2515 PYCSLPKAPL
+2515 PYCSLPRAPL
-2525 HGFIL
+2525 HGFLL
-2530 GQTTTQP
+2530 GQTSTQP
-2537 GGSIHFGCDRGYRL
+2537 GGSIHFGCNAGYRL

-2566 HLWSE
+2566 YLWSE
-2571 AIPLCQALSCGLPD
+2571 AIPLCQALSCGLPE
-2585 APKNGIVFG
+2585 APKNGMVFG

-2603 VYSCNEGYHLQT
+2603 VYSCSEGYHLQA
-2615 GAEATAECLDTGLWS
+2615 GAEATTECLETGLWS
-2630 NSNVPPQCV
+2630 NHNVPPQCV

-2644 DISSI
+2644 DVSSI
-2649 SVEHGRWRLIYE
+2649 GVEHGRWRLIFE
-2661 TQYQFQAQLILIC
+2661 TQYQFQAQLMLIC

-2681 GQRVIRCQANGRW
+2681 GQRVIRCQANGKW
-2694 SLGESMP
+2694 SLGNSMP

-2710 LPTPPSGH
+2710 LPIPPSGH
-2718 RIGTMSVY
+2718 RIGTLSVY

-2745 RECLA
+2745 RECMA

-2772 VNGHINGENF
+2772 VNGHINGENYS
-2782 NYRGSVVYQCS
+2782 YRGSVVYQCN

-2832 GLTQGSQFNLNDV
+2832 GLTQGNQFNLNDV
-2845 VKFVCNPGYIAE
+2845 VKFVCNPGYMAE

-2884 PGHQENSVRQ
+2884 PGHQENSLRQ
-2894 IHASGPHRFSFGTT
+2894 VHASGPHRFSYGTT
-2908 VSYQC
+2908 VSYRC
-2913 SHGFYLLGTPA
+2913 NHGFYLLGTPV

-2959 SYIVGAFVRYSC
+2959 SYTVGAVVRYSC
-2971 TGKRTLVGNATRMCG
+2971 TGKRTLLGNATRMCG

-2996 HCSGTSTGVCGD
+2996 HCSGTSMGICGD

-3023 PGSLMRFSCEAGY
+3023 PGSLMRFSCEAGHA
-3036 VLRGSSE
+3036 LRGSSE

-3050 SWSGSQPECG
+3050 SWSGTQPECG

-3068 TPSNARVVFSDGLV
+3068 TPSNARVMFSDGLG

-3106 VNGTWTGSDPECTV
+3106 VNGTWTGSDPECIV
-3120 INCGDPGIPANGI
+3120 INCGDPGIPANGL

-3140 YNKTVTFQCIPG
+3140 YNKTVTYQCVPG
-3152 HMMESHRVSV
+3152 YMMESHRVSV

-3179 AIMCKPPQLIPNG
+3179 AIICKPPQLIPNG
-3192 KVVGSDFTWGSSVS
+3192 KVVGSDFMWGSSVT

-3244 GVPPRG
+3244 GVPARG
-3250 KREDRGFSYRSSVS
+3250 RREDRGFSYRSSVS
-3264 YSCRPPLVLVGS
+3264 FSCQPPLVLVGS

-3298 LTTCAD
+3298 LTMCAD
-3304 PGMPQFGIQNSS
+3304 PGVPQFGIQNNS

-3337 STSRTCL
+3337 STTRTCL

-3363 PETPTHTN
+3363 PETPTHAN

-3393 LRGGSEHRTC
+3393 LKGGSEHRTC
-3403 KADGSWTGKPPVCL
+3403 KADGSWTGKPPICL

-3466 RVTSFQ
+3466 RVTGFQ
-3472 IANSKVN
+3472 VVNSKVN
-3479 ATMIDHSGVELH
+3479 ATMIDHSGVEVH
-3491 LAGNYR
+3491 LAGIYK
-3497 KEDFRLLLQVY
+3497 KEDFHLLLQVY
-3508 HVTGPVE
+3508 QITGPAE
-3515 NFVDKFKDDHWAL
+3515 IFVNKFKDDHWAL
-3528 DGHVSSESSGGT
+3528 DGHVSSESPGGT
-3540 FVYQGSVKGRGF
+3540 FIYQGSVKGQGF

-3577 SNSSSVAAAILVPFI
+3577 SNSSSVAAAILVPFV

-3634 DRNIQPTDIMSNEA
+3634 DRNIQPTDIMATEA

>member
-1 MPALRVR
+1 ADN
-8 QSFWCMRKL
+8 
-17 YKKLKSKLTGFQ
+17 KSSL
-29 LPATI
+29 
-34 VSAAS
+34 
-39 TLSLSLISDYAV
+39 LSLFTCPPPSGNSFQGLILTLCIS
-51 SAQGFRASYEVL
+51 FFFTVL

-77 VQQGSTFNLGDKVR
+77 IQQGTTFNLGDKVR
-91 YSCNP
+91 YSCNT

-111 SENSATWDFPLPS
+111 SENSATWDFPLPT

-143 SPHFPA
+143 SPHFPS
-149 EYHNNA
+149 EYGNNA

-203 APVISSKNWLRLH
+203 PPVISSKNWLRLH
-216 FTSDGNHRQRGFS
+216 FTSDGNHRLKGFS
-229 AQYQGENSEQK
+229 AQYQGIY
-240 QHVETASP
+240 
-248 TFSKS
+248 
-253 FMNQGRALIS
+253 LI
-263 EHHAIDRNGFAND
+263 ICYINY
-276 LFKKQIELKS
+276 LI
-286 RGVKLMPSKDNN
+286 
-298 QKTSVL
+298 
-304 TQVGVS
+304 VGVS

-319 GIPEKGKRLG
+319 GIPERGKRLG
-329 SDFRLGSSVQFTC
+329 SDFRLGSSIQFTC

-397 YDNNAHCVWII
+397 YDNNAHCVWVI
-408 TALNP
+408 TAINP
-413 AKVIKLAFEEFDL
+413 AKVIKLTFEEFDL

-438 GQDGDQKTVLYMVQT
+438 GQDGDQKTVLYV
-453 TKYLSPIS
+453 
-461 LTGTSVPDLIVS
+461 LTGNTVPDLIVS
-473 THHQMW
+473 TNHQMW
-479 LLFQSDSSGSS
+479 LLFQTDSSSSS

-495 SYEEIEQGSCGDPGI
+495 SYEEIDQGSCGDPGV
-510 PAYGQRE
+510 PAYGRRE

-538 GQKSITCQKN
+538 GQKAITCQKN

-574 SPNYPEDYGNHLH
+574 SPNYPEEYGNHLH
-587 CVWLILARPESRIHL
+587 CVWLILAKPESRIHL

-615 LVIKDGATAEAP
+615 LAIKDGATAESP
-627 VLGTFSGN
+627 VLGTFSGS
-635 QLPSSITSSGHVARL
+635 QIPSSLTSSGHVARL

-704 FLGTQG
+704 FLGTHG
-710 SETITCVLKEGSV
+710 SETVTCILKEGSV
-723 VWNSAVLRCEAPCGG
+723 VWNNAVLRCEAPCGG

-753 GFYKDALS
+753 GFYKDALN
-761 CAWVIEAQPGYPIK
+761 CVWVIEAQPGYPIK

-796 TYSAPLIGVYHGTQV
+796 TYSSPLIGVYHGTQV

-835 GFQLRYETITL
+835 GFQIRYETVTI

-857 VNGQRHG
+857 VNGHRHG

-937 IETSHGKGVFFTF
+937 IETSHGKGVYFTF

-963 ITENGSFTQPLRQLT
+963 ITENGSFTQPLKQLT

-993 FTAQVRFISDF
+993 FTAQIRFVSDF

-1042 DTLTFSCF
+1042 DVLTFSCF

-1056 GTARITCLGG
+1056 GVARITCLGG
-1066 RRRLWSSPLPRC
+1066 RRRVWSSALPRC
-1078 VAECGNSVTGTQG
+1078 VAECGSSVTGTQG
-1091 TLLSPN
+1091 ILLSPN

-1116 GKGIQLKAKAFELAE
+1116 GKGIQLKAKTFDLYE
-1131 GDLLKVYDGTNN
+1131 GDVLKVYDGSNN

-1152 RSEMLGVTLNSTSS
+1152 RSDMLGVSLNSTSS
-1166 SLWLDFITDAENTS
+1166 SLWLDFITDSENTS

-1193 RCEDPGT
+1193 KCEDPGI

-1213 AGSSVTFNCDPG
+1213 AGSSVSFSCDPG
-1225 YTLRGSEELMCL
+1225 YTLRGSPVLMCL
-1237 SGERRT
+1237 TGERRA
-1243 WDRPLPT
+1243 WDRPLPI
-1250 CVAECGGTVRGEVS
+1250 CIAECGGTIKGEVS
-1264 GQVLSPGYPAPYE
+1264 GQVLSPGYPAPYD
-1277 HNLNCI
+1277 HNLNCV

-1319 GVLLKE
+1319 GILLKE
-1325 LSGPMLPKDLH
+1325 LSGPMLPGNIH
-1336 STFNSVVLQFSTDFF
+1336 STFSSVVLQFNTDFF

-1358 IQFSVSTATSCNDPG
+1358 IQFTVSTATSCNDPG

-1381 GDSWEAGD
+1381 GDSREAGD
-1389 STVFQCDPGYA
+1389 SIVFQCDPGYA
-1400 LQGSAEINCVRIENR
+1400 LQGMAQISCVKIENR
-1415 FFWQPSPPT
+1415 FFWQPDPPT
-1424 CIGAHMSQV
+1424 CI
-1433 PTCPR
+1433 
-1438 CPHAPGAHM
+1438 
-1447 SQVPTCP
+1447 
-1454 KYPHAP
+1454 
-1460 GARMSQTDAVNT
+1460 
-1472 PEALLNSG
+1472 
-1480 HKTVGRC
+1480 
-1487 QVVHVPDRPRRHH
+1487 
-1500 FDHETS
+1500 
-1506 PLSITDNLLGE
+1506 
-1517 TSPLFTTKGTD
+1517 
-1528 ARPERLAPCGGD
+1528 APCGGD

-1575 ALVFNIF
+1575 ALVFNTF

-1593 YDGRDSL
+1593 YDGLDSH

-1613 GRIESSSNSLF
+1613 ERIESSSNSLF

-1632 VSNAGFVIDYTE
+1632 VSNLGFVIDYTE

-1653 GSIKNGTRV
+1653 GSIKNGTRS
-1662 GSDLKLGSSI
+1662 GTDLKLGSTI
-1672 TYYCHGGYE
+1672 TYYCNGGYMI
-1681 VEGASTLSCILGP
+1681 EGASTLTCVLAA
-1694 DGKPL
+1694 DGKPV
-1699 WNNPRPV
+1699 WNKPRPI

-1723 SPNYPQNYTSGQTC
+1723 SPNYPQNYTRGQVC
-1737 LYFVT
+1737 LYFIM

-1758 ALNDIVEVHDG
+1758 ALNDVVEVHDG
-1769 YSQHARLLSSLSGS
+1769 HNQHSRLLSSLSGS
-1783 HTGESLPLATSNQI
+1783 HTGESLPLATSNQV

-1806 VPARG
+1806 ATARG

-1826 CSSVPEPRYGK
+1826 CSSVPEPRYG
-1837 RLGSDFSVGA
+1837 RRIGSDFSVGA
-1847 IIRFECNSGYAL
+1847 VVHFECNSGYSL
-1859 QGSPEIECL
+1859 QGSHHIECL
-1868 PVPGALAQWNVS
+1868 TVPGALAQWNVS
-1880 APTCVVPCGG
+1880 VPICVVPCGG
-1890 NLTERRGTILSP
+1890 NLTERKGTILSP

-1915 WKIMVPEG
+1915 WKITVPEG

-1966 LNSTSNQ
+1966 LNSTSNH

-2000 CPEPAVPSNGIKTG
+2000 CPEPTVPSNGMKIG

-2031 ALQGHAHISCMPG
+2031 ALQGHSHISCMPG

-2061 GEVEEMEGVILSPGF
+2061 GTVEEMEGVILSPGF

-2087 WKIVLPVGFGAHIQ
+2087 WRITLPVGFGAHIQ

-2108 PNHDFLEI
+2108 PNHDFIEI
-2116 RSGPSET
+2116 RNGPYET
-2123 SRMMGRFSG
+2123 SHVIGKFSG
-2132 SELPGSLLSTSHDTI
+2132 NDLPGSLLSTSHETT

-2190 VGQSVTFECLPG
+2190 VGQSVTFECLLG
-2202 YQLTGQPVLTCLH
+2202 YQLIGHPVLTCLH

-2230 PCGGNITSFNGTVYS
+2230 PCGGNITLYNGTVYS
-2245 PGYPSPYSSSQDCVW
+2245 PGFPNPYPNSQDCTW
-2260 LITVPIG
+2260 LLTVPPG
-2267 HGVHLNLSLLQIEP
+2267 HGIHFNFSLLQTEP
-2281 FGDYITV
+2281 DNDFITI
-2288 WDGPQQTSLQLG
+2288 WDGPQQTTPQLG
-2300 VFTRSLSKK
+2300 VFTRSSAKK
-2309 IAHSSSNQVLLKFH
+2309 IIQSSSNQVLLKFH
-2323 RDTATGGIFAIAFS
+2323 SDAAVGGIFVITFS
-2337 AYPLTKC
+2337 AYQLSKC
-2344 PPPTILPNAEVVTEN
+2344 PPPTILPNAEVITEN

-2368 RYRCLPGFTLVGSE
+2368 RYRCLPGFSLVGSE
-2382 ILTCKLGTYLQ
+2382 ILTCKLGTHLQ
-2393 FEGPPPICEVH
+2393 FEGPPPTCEVH
-2404 CPTNEL
+2404 CPMDEL

-2434 WLVRVEPEYN
+2434 WVVRVEPGYN
-2444 ISVTVEYFLSEKQ
+2444 ISLTVEYFLSEKQ

-2472 LLKALSGN
+2472 LLIALSGN
-2480 YSAPLIVTSSSNSV
+2480 YSAPLTVTSSGNNV

-2500 DHAYNRKGFKIRYSA
+2500 DHAYNRKGFKIRYAA
-2515 PYCSLPKAPL
+2515 PYCSVPSPPL
-2525 HGFIL
+2525 HGSIL
-2530 GQTTTQP
+2530 GQPSTHP
-2537 GGSIHFGCDRGYRL
+2537 GGLIHFGCNAGYRL
-2551 VGHSMAICTRHPQGY
+2551 VGHSKAICSWHPQGY
-2566 HLWSE
+2566 YMWNE
-2571 AIPLCQALSCGLPD
+2571 AIPLCQALSCGIPKS
-2585 APKNGIVFG
+2585 PKNGIVFG

-2603 VYSCNEGYHLQT
+2603 VYSCNEGFHLHLSPNT
-2615 GAEATAECLDTGLWS
+2615 EATAECLETGVWS
-2630 NSNVPPQCV
+2630 NDNIPPQCV
-2639 PVTCP
+2639 V
-2644 DISSI
+2644 
-2649 SVEHGRWRLIYE
+2649 
-2661 TQYQFQAQLILIC
+2661 
-2674 DPGYYYT
+2674 
-2681 GQRVIRCQANGRW
+2681 
-2694 SLGESMP
+2694 
-2701 TCQIISCGE
+2701 ISCGD
-2710 LPTPPSGH
+2710 LPTPPNGH
-2718 RIGTMSVY
+2718 RIGTLSVY

-2745 RECLA
+2745 RECMA
-2750 NGLWSGS
+2750 NGLWSSS
-2757 EVRCLAGHCGTPEPI
+2757 EVRCLAGHCGTPDLI
-2772 VNGHINGENF
+2772 VNGQINGENYS
-2782 NYRGSVVYQCS
+2782 YRGSVVYQCNP
-2793 AGFRL
+2793 GFRL

-2809 HHWSGKTPFCVPI
+2809 HRWSGKTPFCVPI
-2822 TCGHPGNPIN
+2822 TCGHPGNPAN
-2832 GLTQGSQFNLNDV
+2832 GITQGSQFNLNDM
-2845 VKFVCNPGYIAE
+2845 VKFICNEGYLAE
-2857 GAARSQCLASGQWSD
+2857 GPSGAQCLANGQWSNA
-2872 TLPTCRIINCTD
+2872 LPVCRIINCTD
-2884 PGHQENSVRQ
+2884 PGHQENSIRHIQ
-2894 IHASGPHRFSFGTT
+2894 SSGPHRFSFGTT

-2913 SHGFYLLGTPA
+2913 THGYYLLGTHV
-2924 LSCQGDGTWDRPRP
+2924 LTCQGDGTWDRSLP

-2946 HPGSPPHAQMSGD
+2946 HPGSPPHSQISGD
-2959 SYIVGAFVRYSC
+2959 TYTVGSVVRYSC
-2971 TGKRTLVGNATRMCG
+2971 LGKRILIGNSTRMCQ
-2986 LDGHWTGSLP
+2986 LDGHWSGSLP
-2996 HCSGTSTGVCGD
+2996 HCSGSSVGTCGD
-3008 PGIPA
+3008 PGIPP
-3013 HGIRLGDSFA
+3013 HGIRLGDEFVI
-3023 PGSLMRFSCEAGY
+3023 GSLMRFSCEPGY
-3036 VLRGSSE
+3036 MLRGSSE
-3043 RTCQANG
+3043 RTCHVNG
-3050 SWSGSQPECG
+3050 SWSGTQPECE
-3060 VISCGNPG
+3060 VLSCGNPG
-3068 TPSNARVVFSDGLV
+3068 TPSNARVVFNDGLV
-3082 FSSSIVYECREGY
+3082 FSSSIIYECREGY

-3106 VNGTWTGSDPECTV
+3106 VNGTWTGSSPECTV

-3133 RLGNDFR
+3133 RLGSDFT
-3140 YNKTVTFQCIPG
+3140 YNKTVTYQCVPG
-3152 HMMESHRVSV
+3152 HMMESDRASV
-3162 LSCTKDRTWNGT
+3162 LRCTKDRVWNGT

-3179 AIMCKPPQLIPNG
+3179 AILCKAPQPVPNG
-3192 KVVGSDFTWGSSVS
+3192 KIVGTDFMWGSSVT

-3229 TGELPQCFPVFCGDP
+3229 SGELPQCFPVFCGDP
-3244 GVPPRG
+3244 GIPPYGR
-3250 KREDRGFSYRSSVS
+3250 RDDRGFSYRSSVS
-3264 YSCRPPLVLVGS
+3264 YSCPPPLVLVGS
-3276 PRRFCQSDGTWSG
+3276 SRRFCQSDGTWSG

-3298 LTTCAD
+3298 LTMCTD
-3304 PGMPQFGIQNSS
+3304 PGVPQFGMQNNS
-3316 QGYQVGSTVLFR
+3316 QGYQVGSLVLFR

-3337 STSRTCL
+3337 STTRTCL

-3363 PETPTHTN
+3363 PETPTHAN

-3382 TLIYSCQEGFS
+3382 TLIYSCQSGFS
-3393 LRGGSEHRTC
+3393 LKGGSEHRTC
-3403 KADGSWTGKPPVCL
+3403 KADGSWTGKPPICL
-3417 AEVRPSG
+3417 VPDCSLHHT
-3424 RPINTAREPPLTQAS
+3424 NSFLSFLTS
-3439 VPGDVFAKNSL
+3439 LVPGDVFAKNSL
-3450 WKGAYEYQG
+3450 WKGSYEYKG
-3459 KKQPAML
+3459 KRHPAILRVMGFQPA
-3466 RVTSFQ
+3466 TG
-3472 IANSKVN
+3472 KVN
-3479 ATMIDHSGVELH
+3479 ATLIDQDRVELH
-3491 LAGNYR
+3491 TSG
-3497 KEDFRLLLQVY
+3497 KEKETDER
-3508 HVTGPVE
+3508 
-3515 NFVDKFKDDHWAL
+3515 W
-3528 DGHVSSESSGGT
+3528 GG
-3540 FVYQGSVKGRGF
+3540 
-3552 GQFGFQRLDL
+3552 
-3562 RLLESD
+3562 E
-3568 PESIGRHFA
+3568 
-3577 SNSSSVAAAILVPFI
+3577 
-3592 ALIIAGFVLY
+3592 
-3602 LYKHRRRPKVPF
+3602 
-3614 NGYAGHENT
+3614 
-3623 NVRATFENPMY
+3623 
-3634 DRNIQPTDIMSNEA
+3634 
-3648 EFTVSTVCT
+3648 
-3657 AV
+3657 

>member
-1 MPALRVR
+1 MPRSRGREQGRCGCPAGRARGKAGVSALVPGARSRWGRPPPPPPTPPLLLLLGWGLLSASAAAGQNCTFQLQGPNGTVESPGFPYGYPNYANCTWTITAEDQHR
-8 QSFWCMRKL
+8 IQLVFQSFALEEDFDVLSVFDGPPQPENLRTR
-17 YKKLKSKLTGFQ
+17 LTGFQ

-34 VSAAS
+34 VSAAT
-39 TLSLSLISDYAV
+39 TLSLRLLSDYAV
-51 SAQGFRASYEVL
+51 SAQGFHASYEVL

-77 VQQGSTFNLGDKVR
+77 IQQGSTFNLGDKVR

-143 SPHFPA
+143 SPHFPS

-167 TIALVFIDFQLEDGY
+167 TIALIFLDFQLEDGY

-229 AQYQGENSEQK
+229 AQYQ
-240 QHVETASP
+240 V
-248 TFSKS
+248 
-253 FMNQGRALIS
+253 
-263 EHHAIDRNGFAND
+263 
-276 LFKKQIELKS
+276 KKQIELKS
-286 RGVKLMPSKDNN
+286 RGVKLMPSKDNS
-298 QKTSVL
+298 QKTS
-304 TQVGVS
+304 
-310 QGHNMCPDP
+310 
-319 GIPEKGKRLG
+319 
-329 SDFRLGSSVQFTC
+329 
-342 NEGYDLQG
+342 
-350 SKRITCMKV
+350 
-359 SDMFAAWSDHRPVC
+359 
-373 RARMCDAHLRGPSG
+373 
-387 IITSPNFPIQ
+387 
-397 YDNNAHCVWII
+397 
-408 TALNP
+408 
-413 AKVIKLAFEEFDL
+413 
-426 ERGYDTLTVGDG
+426 
-438 GQDGDQKTVLYMVQT
+438 
-453 TKYLSPIS
+453 
-461 LTGTSVPDLIVS
+461 
-473 THHQMW
+473 
-479 LLFQSDSSGSS
+479 
-490 LGFKA
+490 
-495 SYEEIEQGSCGDPGI
+495 
-510 PAYGQRE
+510 
-517 GSRFRHGDTLKFE
+517 
-530 CQPAFELV
+530 
-538 GQKSITCQKN
+538 
-548 NQWSAKKPG
+548 
-557 CVFSCFF
+557 VFSCFF
-564 NFTSPSGIVL
+564 NFTSPSGVVL

-864 NDFYVGALVT
+864 NDFYVGAMVT

-924 PDFYPNNLNCTWV
+924 PDFYPNNLNCTWI

-963 ITENGSFTQPLRQLT
+963 ITENSSFTQPLRQLT

-1042 DTLTFSCF
+1042 DTLIFSCF

-1078 VAECGNSVTGTQG
+1078 VAECGNSVTGNQG

-1116 GKGIQLKAKAFELAE
+1116 GKGIQLKARSFELSE
-1131 GDLLKVYDGTNN
+1131 GDVLKVYDGNNN

-1152 RSEMLGVTLNSTSS
+1152 RSEMMGVTLNSTSS

-1193 RCEDPGT
+1193 KCEDPGT

-1213 AGSSVTFNCDPG
+1213 AGSSVSFSCDPG
-1225 YTLRGSEELMCL
+1225 YSLRGSEELLCL

-1250 CVAECGGTVRGEVS
+1250 CVAECGGTVKGEVS

-1283 WTIEAD
+1283 WILEAD

-1325 LSGPMLPKDLH
+1325 LSGPTLPKDLH

-1389 STVFQCDPGYA
+1389 STVFQCDPGYT
-1400 LQGSAEINCVRIENR
+1400 LQGSGEINCVKIENR

-1424 CIGAHMSQV
+1424 CI
-1433 PTCPR
+1433 
-1438 CPHAPGAHM
+1438 
-1447 SQVPTCP
+1447 
-1454 KYPHAP
+1454 
-1460 GARMSQTDAVNT
+1460 
-1472 PEALLNSG
+1472 
-1480 HKTVGRC
+1480 
-1487 QVVHVPDRPRRHH
+1487 
-1500 FDHETS
+1500 
-1506 PLSITDNLLGE
+1506 
-1517 TSPLFTTKGTD
+1517 
-1528 ARPERLAPCGGD
+1528 APCGGD

-1613 GRIESSSNSLF
+1613 SRIESSSNSLF

-1694 DGKPL
+1694 DGKPV
-1699 WNNPRPV
+1699 WNNPQPV
-1706 CTAPC
+1706 CSAPC

-1723 SPNYPQNYTSGQTC
+1723 SPNYPQNYTSGQIC

-1758 ALNDIVEVHDG
+1758 ALNDVVEVHDG
-1769 YSQHARLLSSLSGS
+1769 HSQHSRLLSSLSGS
-1783 HTGESLPLATSNQI
+1783 HTGESLPLATSNQV

-1806 VPARG
+1806 APARG

-1837 RLGSDFSVGA
+1837 RLGGDFSVGA
-1847 IIRFECNSGYAL
+1847 IVRFECNSGYAL
-1859 QGSPEIECL
+1859 QGSPEIQCL
-1868 PVPGALAQWNVS
+1868 PIPGALAQWNVS

-2000 CPEPAVPSNGIKTG
+2000 CPEPAVPSNGVKTG

-2031 ALQGHAHISCMPG
+2031 SLQGHAHISCMPG

-2061 GEVEEMEGVILSPGF
+2061 GAVEEMEGVILSPGF

-2108 PNHDFLEI
+2108 PNHDFIEI
-2116 RSGPSET
+2116 RNGPYET

-2132 SELPGSLLSTSHDTI
+2132 SELPSTLLSTSHETT

-2160 FKLEYQA
+2160 FKMEYQA

-2202 YQLTGQPVLTCLH
+2202 YQLIGHPVLTCQH
-2215 GTNRNWDHPLPRCEV
+2215 GTNRNWDHPLPKCEV
-2230 PCGGNITSFNGTVYS
+2230 PCGGNITASNGTVYS
-2245 PGYPSPYSSSQDCVW
+2245 PGFPTPYSSSQDCVW

-2267 HGVHLNLSLLQIEP
+2267 HGIHLNLSVLQTEASRD
-2281 FGDYITV
+2281 FLTV
-2288 WDGPQQTSLQLG
+2288 WDGPQQTAPQLG
-2300 VFTRSLSKK
+2300 IFMRSLTKK
-2309 IAHSSSNQVLLKFH
+2309 TAHSSSNQVLLKFH
-2323 RDTATGGIFAIAFS
+2323 RDAATGGIFAIAFS

-2368 RYRCLPGFTLVGSE
+2368 RYRCLPGFTLVGNE

-2393 FEGPPPICEVH
+2393 FEGPPPVCEVH

-2434 WLVRVEPEYN
+2434 WLVRVEPDYN
-2444 ISVTVEYFLSEKQ
+2444 ISLTVEYFLSEKQ

-2515 PYCSLPKAPL
+2515 PYCSLPRAPL
-2525 HGFIL
+2525 HGFLL
-2530 GQTTTQP
+2530 GQTSTQP
-2537 GGSIHFGCDRGYRL
+2537 GGSVHFGCNAGYRL
-2551 VGHSMAICTRHPQGY
+2551 VGHSMAICTRHLQGY
-2566 HLWSE
+2566 YLWSE
-2571 AIPLCQALSCGLPD
+2571 AIPLCQALSCGLPE
-2585 APKNGIVFG
+2585 APKNGMVFG

-2603 VYSCNEGYHLQT
+2603 VYSCSEGYHLQA
-2615 GAEATAECLDTGLWS
+2615 GAEASAECLETGLWS
-2630 NSNVPPQCV
+2630 NHNVPPPCV

-2649 SVEHGRWRLIYE
+2649 SVEHGRWRLIFE
-2661 TQYQFQAQLILIC
+2661 TQYQFQAQLMLMC

-2681 GQRVIRCQANGRW
+2681 GQRVIRCQANGKW
-2694 SLGESMP
+2694 SLGDSMP

-2710 LPTPPSGH
+2710 LPIPPSGH
-2718 RIGTMSVY
+2718 RIGTLSVY

-2745 RECLA
+2745 RECMS

-2772 VNGHINGENF
+2772 VNGHINGENY
-2782 NYRGSVVYQCS
+2782 NYRGSVVYQCN

-2809 HHWSGKTPFCVPI
+2809 HLWSGKTPFCVPI

-2832 GLTQGSQFNLNDV
+2832 GLTQGNQFNLNDV
-2845 VKFVCNPGYIAE
+2845 VKFICNPGYVAE
-2857 GAARSQCLASGQWSD
+2857 GAARSQCLANGQWSD
-2872 TLPTCRIINCTD
+2872 MLPTCKIINCTD
-2884 PGHQENSVRQ
+2884 PGHQENSIRQ
-2894 IHASGPHRFSFGTT
+2894 VHANGPHRFSFGTT

-2913 SHGFYLLGTPA
+2913 NHGFYLLGTPV
-2924 LSCQGDGTWDRPRP
+2924 LSCQGDGTWDRPHP

-2946 HPGSPPHAQMSGD
+2946 HPGSPPHSQMSGD
-2959 SYIVGAFVRYSC
+2959 SYTMGAVVRYTC
-2971 TGKRTLVGNATRMCG
+2971 NGKRTLVGNATRMCG

-2996 HCSGTSTGVCGD
+2996 HCSGSTMGICGD

-3023 PGSLMRFSCEAGY
+3023 AGSLIRFSCEAGHT
-3036 VLRGSSE
+3036 LRGSSE

-3050 SWSGSQPECG
+3050 SWSGTQPECG

-3068 TPSNARVVFSDGLV
+3068 TPSNARVLFSDGLV

-3120 INCGDPGIPANGI
+3120 INCGDPGIPANGL

-3140 YNKTVTFQCIPG
+3140 YNKTVTFQCVPG
-3152 HMMESHRVSV
+3152 YMMESHRVSV

-3179 AIMCKPPQLIPNG
+3179 AVMCKAPQLIPNG
-3192 KVVGSDFTWGSSVS
+3192 KVVGSDFMWGSSVT

-3229 TGELPQCFPVFCGDP
+3229 IGELPQCFPVFCGDP

-3250 KREDRGFSYRSSVS
+3250 RREDRGFSYRSSVS
-3264 YSCRPPLVLVGS
+3264 FSCHPPLVLVGS

-3298 LTTCAD
+3298 LTMCAD
-3304 PGMPQFGIQNSS
+3304 PGMPQFGIQNNS

-3337 STSRTCL
+3337 STTRTCL

-3363 PETPTHTN
+3363 PETPTHAN

-3393 LRGGSEHRTC
+3393 LKGGSEHRTC
-3403 KADGSWTGKPPVCL
+3403 KADGSWTGKPPICL

-3424 RPINTAREPPLTQAS
+3424 RPVNTARDPPLPQAS
-3439 VPGDVFAKNSL
+3439 VPSDVFAKNSL

-3466 RVTSFQ
+3466 RVTGFQ
-3472 IANSKVN
+3472 VVNSKVN

-3491 LAGNYR
+3491 LAGIYK
-3497 KEDFRLLLQVY
+3497 KEDFHLLLQVY
-3508 HVTGPVE
+3508 QITGPSE
-3515 NFVDKFKDDHWAL
+3515 IFVNKFKDDHWAL

-3540 FVYQGSVKGRGF
+3540 FIYQGSVKGQGF

-3562 RLLESD
+3562 RLLESEH
-3568 PESIGRHFA
+3568 ESIGRHFA

-3634 DRNIQPTDIMSNEA
+3634 DRNIQPTDIMATEA

>member
-1 MPALRVR
+1 SHHLQDHLICMTISSTPECSLYSFPGSSSCTSHPHLRHPLMCFLSLLIR
-8 QSFWCMRKL
+8 LFQRKTHNTVCDSL
-17 YKKLKSKLTGFQ
+17 ENLNDYACNKLKVGKTFLDRDVVFAGFPKSSRVTW
-29 LPATI
+29 L
-34 VSAAS
+34 V
-39 TLSLSLISDYAV
+39 
-51 SAQGFRASYEVL
+51 QGRGLLVGMFQAE
-63 PSHTCGNPGRLPNG
+63 
-77 VQQGSTFNLGDKVR
+77 K
-91 YSCNP
+91 
-96 GFFLEGHAVLTCHAS
+96 AKA
-111 SENSATWDFPLPS
+111 WDFPAGSRDGAGGRGDAGPSEQPQNGLSHLERARCTKRLPKPLLLAS
-124 CRADDACGGT
+124 LRSRGAC
-134 LRGQSGIIS
+134 
-143 SPHFPA
+143 
-149 EYHNNA
+149 
-155 DCTWT
+155 
-160 ILAELGD
+160 LG
-167 TIALVFIDFQLEDGY
+167 
-182 DFLEVTGTEGSS
+182 
-194 LWFTGASLP
+194 FTGASLP

-229 AQYQGENSEQK
+229 AQYQ
-240 QHVETASP
+240 V
-248 TFSKS
+248 
-253 FMNQGRALIS
+253 
-263 EHHAIDRNGFAND
+263 
-276 LFKKQIELKS
+276 
-286 RGVKLMPSKDNN
+286 
-298 QKTSVL
+298 

-310 QGHNMCPDP
+310 QGHNVCPDP
-319 GIPEKGKRLG
+319 GIPERGKRLG

-413 AKVIKLAFEEFDL
+413 AK
-426 ERGYDTLTVGDG
+426 
-438 GQDGDQKTVLYMVQT
+438 
-453 TKYLSPIS
+453 
-461 LTGTSVPDLIVS
+461 
-473 THHQMW
+473 
-479 LLFQSDSSGSS
+479 
-490 LGFKA
+490 
-495 SYEEIEQGSCGDPGI
+495 IEQGSCGDPGV
-510 PAYGQRE
+510 PAYGRRE
-517 GSRFRHGDTLKFE
+517 GSRFRHGDTLQFE

-538 GQKSITCQKN
+538 GQKAITCQKN

-557 CVFSCFF
+557 CVS
-564 NFTSPSGIVL
+564 
-574 SPNYPEDYGNHLH
+574 
-587 CVWLILARPESRIHL
+587 
-602 AFNDIDVEPQFDF
+602 
-615 LVIKDGATAEAP
+615 
-627 VLGTFSGN
+627 
-635 QLPSSITSSGHVARL
+635 
-650 EFQTD
+650 
-655 HSTGKRGFNITFT
+655 
-668 TFRHNECPDPGV
+668 
-680 PVNGKRFGDS
+680 
-690 LQLGSSISF
+690 
-699 LCDEG
+699 
-704 FLGTQG
+704 
-710 SETITCVLKEGSV
+710 
-723 VWNSAVLRCEAPCGG
+723 PCGG

-924 PDFYPNNLNCTWV
+924 PDFYPNNLNCTWI

-1042 DTLTFSCF
+1042 DTLIFSCF

-1097 FPVNYNNNHECI
+1097 FPVSYSNNHECI

-1116 GKGIQLKAKAFELAE
+1116 GKGVQLKAKAFELSE
-1131 GDLLKVYDGTNN
+1131 GDVLKVYDGNN
-1143 SARLLGVFS
+1143 SSARLLGVFS
-1152 RSEMLGVTLNSTSS
+1152 RTEMLGVTLNSTSS

-1193 RCEDPGT
+1193 KCEDPGT

-1213 AGSSVTFNCDPG
+1213 AGSSVSFSCDPG
-1225 YTLRGSEELMCL
+1225 YSLRGSEELLCL
-1237 SGERRT
+1237 SGERRA

-1289 AGCTIGLHFLVFDTE
+1289 AGCTIGQPHFLLCF
-1304 EVHDVL
+1304 L
-1310 RIWDGPVES
+1310 IP
-1319 GVLLKE
+1319 
-1325 LSGPMLPKDLH
+1325 
-1336 STFNSVVLQFSTDFF
+1336 
-1351 TSKQGFA
+1351 
-1358 IQFSVSTATSCNDPG
+1358 VSTATSCNDPG

-1400 LQGSAEINCVRIENR
+1400 LQGSAEISCVKIENR

-1424 CIGAHMSQV
+1424 CI
-1433 PTCPR
+1433 
-1438 CPHAPGAHM
+1438 
-1447 SQVPTCP
+1447 
-1454 KYPHAP
+1454 
-1460 GARMSQTDAVNT
+1460 
-1472 PEALLNSG
+1472 
-1480 HKTVGRC
+1480 
-1487 QVVHVPDRPRRHH
+1487 
-1500 FDHETS
+1500 
-1506 PLSITDNLLGE
+1506 
-1517 TSPLFTTKGTD
+1517 
-1528 ARPERLAPCGGD
+1528 APCGGD

-1632 VSNAGFVIDYTE
+1632 VSNTGFVIDYTE

-1681 VEGASTLSCILGP
+1681 VEGSSTLSCILGP
-1694 DGKPL
+1694 DGKPA
-1699 WNNPRPV
+1699 WNHPRPV

-1723 SPNYPQNYTSGQTC
+1723 SPNYPQNYTSGQIC

-1758 ALNDIVEVHDG
+1758 ALNDVVEVHDG
-1769 YSQHARLLSSLSGS
+1769 HSQHSRLLSSLSGS
-1783 HTGESLPLATSNQI
+1783 HTGESLPLATSNQV
-1797 LIKFSAKGQ
+1797 LVKFSAKGQ

-1826 CSSVPEPRYGK
+1826 CSSVPEPRYGR

-1847 IIRFECNSGYAL
+1847 IVRFECSSGYAL

-1890 NLTERRGTILSP
+1890 NLTERTGTILSP

-1923 AGIQIQVISFVT
+1923 AGIQIQVVSFVT

-2000 CPEPAVPSNGIKTG
+2000 CPEPAVPSNGVKTG

-2061 GEVEEMEGVILSPGF
+2061 GAVEDMEGVILSPGF

-2087 WKIVLPVGFGAHIQ
+2087 WKIALPVGFGAHIQ

-2108 PNHDFLEI
+2108 PNHDFIEI
-2116 RSGPSET
+2116 RNGPYET

-2132 SELPGSLLSTSHDTI
+2132 SELPSALLSTSHETT

-2202 YQLTGQPVLTCLH
+2202 YQLMGHPVLTCQH
-2215 GTNRNWDHPLPRCEV
+2215 GTNRNWDHPLPRCEA

-2245 PGYPSPYSSSQDCVW
+2245 PGFPSPYSSSQDCVW

-2267 HGVHLNLSLLQIEP
+2267 HGVRLNLSLLQTEP
-2281 FGDYITV
+2281 SGDFITV
-2288 WDGPQQTSLQLG
+2288 WDGPQKTVPQLG
-2300 VFTRSLSKK
+2300 SFSRSFAKK
-2309 IAHSSSNQVLLKFH
+2309 TMHSSSNQVLLKFH
-2323 RDTATGGIFAIAFS
+2323 HEAAMGGIFAIAFS

-2368 RYRCLPGFTLVGSE
+2368 RYRCLPGFTLVGNE

-2444 ISVTVEYFLSEKQ
+2444 ISITVEYFLSEKQ

-2480 YSAPLIVTSSSNSV
+2480 YSAPLVVTSSSNSV

-2515 PYCSLPKAPL
+2515 PYCSLPRAPL
-2525 HGFIL
+2525 HGFLL
-2530 GQTTTQP
+2530 GQTSTQP
-2537 GGSIHFGCDRGYRL
+2537 GGSIHFGCNAGYRL

-2571 AIPLCQALSCGLPD
+2571 AIPLCQALSCGLPE
-2585 APKNGIVFG
+2585 APKNGMVFG

-2603 VYSCNEGYHLQT
+2603 VYSCSEGYHLQA
-2615 GAEATAECLDTGLWS
+2615 GAEATAECLETGLWS
-2630 NSNVPPQCV
+2630 NRNVPPQCV

-2644 DISSI
+2644 DISSV
-2649 SVEHGRWRLIYE
+2649 SVEHGRWRLIFE
-2661 TQYQFQAQLILIC
+2661 TQYQFQAQLMLIC

-2681 GQRVIRCQANGRW
+2681 GQRVIHCQANGKW
-2694 SLGESMP
+2694 SLDNSMP

-2710 LPTPPSGH
+2710 LPVPPNGH
-2718 RIGTMSVY
+2718 RIGTLSVY

-2745 RECLA
+2745 RECMA

-2757 EVRCLAGHCGTPEPI
+2757 EVRCLGNLTSFSICSCAIYCLFPHLTKAGHCGTPEPI

-2782 NYRGSVVYQCS
+2782 NYRGSVVYQCN

-2845 VKFVCNPGYIAE
+2845 VKFVCNPGYVAE

-2872 TLPTCRIINCTD
+2872 VLPTCRIINCTD
-2884 PGHQENSVRQ
+2884 PGHLENSIRQ
-2894 IHASGPHRFSFGTT
+2894 IHAGGPHRFSFGTT

-2913 SHGFYLLGTPA
+2913 THGFYLLGTPV

-2946 HPGSPPHAQMSGD
+2946 HPGSPPHSQMSGD
-2959 SYIVGAFVRYSC
+2959 SYTVGAVVRYSC

-2996 HCSGTSTGVCGD
+2996 HCSGTSIGVCGD

-3023 PGSLMRFSCEAGY
+3023 PGSLMRFSCEAGH

-3050 SWSGSQPECG
+3050 SWSGAQPECG

-3068 TPSNARVVFSDGLV
+3068 TPSNARVLFSDGLV

-3106 VNGTWTGSDPECTV
+3106 VNGTWTGNDPECTV
-3120 INCGDPGIPANGI
+3120 INCGDPGVPANGL
-3133 RLGNDFR
+3133 RLGSDFR
-3140 YNKTVTFQCIPG
+3140 YNRTVTYQCVPG
-3152 HMMESHRVSV
+3152 YMMESHRVSV

-3192 KVVGSDFTWGSSVS
+3192 KVVGSDFMWGSSVT

-3244 GVPPRG
+3244 GVPARG
-3250 KREDRGFSYRSSVS
+3250 RREDRGFSYRSSVS
-3264 YSCRPPLVLVGS
+3264 FSCQPPLVLVGS

-3298 LTTCAD
+3298 LTTCVD
-3304 PGMPQFGIQNSS
+3304 PGVPQFGIQNNS

-3363 PETPTHTN
+3363 PETPSHAN

-3393 LRGGSEHRTC
+3393 LKGGSEHRTC
-3403 KADGSWTGKPPVCL
+3403 KTDGSWTGKPPICL
-3417 AEVRPSG
+3417 EVRPSG
-3424 RPINTAREPPLTQAS
+3424 RPVNTAREPLLTQAS

-3466 RVTSFQ
+3466 RVTGFQ
-3472 IANSKVN
+3472 VINSKVN

-3491 LAGNYR
+3491 LAGIYK
-3497 KEDFRLLLQVY
+3497 KEDFHLLLQVY
-3508 HVTGPVE
+3508 QITGPVE
-3515 NFVDKFKDDHWAL
+3515 IFVNKFKDDHWAL

-3540 FVYQGSVKGRGF
+3540 FVYQGSVKGQGF

-3634 DRNIQPTDIMSNEA
+3634 DRNIQPTDIMTAEA

>member
-1 MPALRVR
+1 MPRSLGREQGRCGRPAGRARGGAGISALVPGAGSRWGRPPPPPTPPPLLLLLGWGLLSASAAAGQNCTFQLQGPNGTVESPGFPYGYPNYANCTWTITAEDQHR
-8 QSFWCMRKL
+8 IQLVFQSFALEEDFDVLSVFDGPPQPENLRTR
-17 YKKLKSKLTGFQ
+17 LTGFQ

-34 VSAAS
+34 VSVAT
-39 TLSLSLISDYAV
+39 TLSLRLISDYAV
-51 SAQGFRASYEVL
+51 SAQGFHASYEVL

-96 GFFLEGHAVLTCHAS
+96 GFFLEGHAVLTCHAG

-143 SPHFPA
+143 SPHFPS

-229 AQYQGENSEQK
+229 AQYQ
-240 QHVETASP
+240 V
-248 TFSKS
+248 
-253 FMNQGRALIS
+253 
-263 EHHAIDRNGFAND
+263 
-276 LFKKQIELKS
+276 KKQIELKS
-286 RGVKLMPSKDNN
+286 RGVKLMPSKDNS
-298 QKTSVL
+298 QKTS
-304 TQVGVS
+304 
-310 QGHNMCPDP
+310 
-319 GIPEKGKRLG
+319 
-329 SDFRLGSSVQFTC
+329 
-342 NEGYDLQG
+342 
-350 SKRITCMKV
+350 
-359 SDMFAAWSDHRPVC
+359 
-373 RARMCDAHLRGPSG
+373 
-387 IITSPNFPIQ
+387 
-397 YDNNAHCVWII
+397 
-408 TALNP
+408 
-413 AKVIKLAFEEFDL
+413 
-426 ERGYDTLTVGDG
+426 
-438 GQDGDQKTVLYMVQT
+438 
-453 TKYLSPIS
+453 
-461 LTGTSVPDLIVS
+461 
-473 THHQMW
+473 
-479 LLFQSDSSGSS
+479 
-490 LGFKA
+490 
-495 SYEEIEQGSCGDPGI
+495 
-510 PAYGQRE
+510 
-517 GSRFRHGDTLKFE
+517 
-530 CQPAFELV
+530 
-538 GQKSITCQKN
+538 
-548 NQWSAKKPG
+548 
-557 CVFSCFF
+557 VFSCFF
-564 NFTSPSGIVL
+564 NFTSPSGVVL

-710 SETITCVLKEGSV
+710 SETITCILKEGSV

-924 PDFYPNNLNCTWV
+924 PDFYPNNLNCTWI

-963 ITENGSFTQPLRQLT
+963 ITENGSFSQPLRQLT

-1004 SMSYEGFNITFSEY
+1004 SMSYEGFNITFAEY

-1116 GKGIQLKAKAFELAE
+1116 GKGIQLKARTFELSE
-1131 GDLLKVYDGTNN
+1131 GDVLKVYDGNN
-1143 SARLLGVFS
+1143 KSARLLGVFS
-1152 RSEMLGVTLNSTSS
+1152 RSEMMGVTLNSTSS

-1193 RCEDPGT
+1193 KCEDPGT

-1213 AGSSVTFNCDPG
+1213 AGSSVSFGCDPG
-1225 YTLRGSEELMCL
+1225 YSLRGSEELLCL

-1250 CVAECGGTVRGEVS
+1250 CVAECGGTVKGEVS

-1325 LSGPMLPKDLH
+1325 LSGAALPKDLH

-1358 IQFSVSTATSCNDPG
+1358 IHFSVSTATSCNDPG

-1400 LQGSAEINCVRIENR
+1400 LQGSAEISCVKIENR

-1424 CIGAHMSQV
+1424 CI
-1433 PTCPR
+1433 
-1438 CPHAPGAHM
+1438 
-1447 SQVPTCP
+1447 
-1454 KYPHAP
+1454 
-1460 GARMSQTDAVNT
+1460 
-1472 PEALLNSG
+1472 
-1480 HKTVGRC
+1480 
-1487 QVVHVPDRPRRHH
+1487 
-1500 FDHETS
+1500 
-1506 PLSITDNLLGE
+1506 
-1517 TSPLFTTKGTD
+1517 
-1528 ARPERLAPCGGD
+1528 APCGGD
-1540 LTGPSGVILSPNY
+1540 LSGPSGVILSPNY

-1613 GRIESSSNSLF
+1613 ARIESSSNSLF

-1632 VSNAGFVIDYTE
+1632 VSSAGFVIDYTE

-1694 DGKPL
+1694 DGKPA

-1723 SPNYPQNYTSGQTC
+1723 SPNYPQNYTSGQIC

-1758 ALNDIVEVHDG
+1758 ALNDVVEVHDG
-1769 YSQHARLLSSLSGS
+1769 HSQHSRLLSSLSGS
-1783 HTGESLPLATSNQI
+1783 HTGESLPLATSNQV
-1797 LIKFSAKGQ
+1797 LIKFSAKGPA
-1806 VPARG
+1806 PARG

-1847 IIRFECNSGYAL
+1847 IVRFDCNSGYAL

-2000 CPEPAVPSNGIKTG
+2000 CPEPTVPSNGVKTG

-2061 GEVEEMEGVILSPGF
+2061 GAVEEMEGVILSPGF

-2087 WKIVLPVGFGAHIQ
+2087 WKIALPVGFGAHIQ

-2108 PNHDFLEI
+2108 PNHDFIEI
-2116 RSGPSET
+2116 RNGPYET

-2132 SELPGSLLSTSHDTI
+2132 SELPGSLLSTSHETT

-2202 YQLTGQPVLTCLH
+2202 YQLMGHPVLTCQH

-2230 PCGGNITSFNGTVYS
+2230 PCGGNITSSNGTVYS
-2245 PGYPSPYSSSQDCVW
+2245 PGFPSPYSSSQDCVW

-2267 HGVHLNLSLLQIEP
+2267 HGVRLNLTLLQTEP
-2281 FGDYITV
+2281 SGDFITV
-2288 WDGPQQTSLQLG
+2288 WDGPQQTAPQLG
-2300 VFTRSLSKK
+2300 VFSRSLAKK
-2309 IAHSSSNQVLLKFH
+2309 TVHSSSNQVLLKFH
-2323 RDTATGGIFAIAFS
+2323 RDAAMGGIFAIAFS

-2368 RYRCLPGFTLVGSE
+2368 RYRCLPGFTLVGNE

-2434 WLVRVEPEYN
+2434 WLVRVEPDYN
-2444 ISVTVEYFLSEKQ
+2444 ISLTVEYFLSEKQ

-2480 YSAPLIVTSSSNSV
+2480 YSAPLIVTSSSNTV

-2515 PYCSLPKAPL
+2515 PYCSLPRAPL
-2525 HGFIL
+2525 HGFLL
-2530 GQTTTQP
+2530 GQTSTQP
-2537 GGSIHFGCDRGYRL
+2537 GGSIHFGCNAGYRL

-2566 HLWSE
+2566 YLWSE
-2571 AIPLCQALSCGLPD
+2571 AIPLCQALSCGLPE
-2585 APKNGIVFG
+2585 APKNGMVFG

-2603 VYSCNEGYHLQT
+2603 VYSCSEGYHLQA
-2615 GAEATAECLDTGLWS
+2615 GAEATTECLETGLWS
-2630 NSNVPPQCV
+2630 NHNVPPQCV

-2644 DISSI
+2644 DVSSI
-2649 SVEHGRWRLIYE
+2649 SVEHGRWRLIFE
-2661 TQYQFQAQLILIC
+2661 TQYQFQAQLMLIC

-2681 GQRVIRCQANGRW
+2681 GQRVIRCQANGKW
-2694 SLGESMP
+2694 SLGNSMP

-2710 LPTPPSGH
+2710 LPIPPSGH
-2718 RIGTMSVY
+2718 RIGTLSVY

-2745 RECLA
+2745 RECMA

-2772 VNGHINGENF
+2772 VNGHINGENYS
-2782 NYRGSVVYQCS
+2782 YRGSVVYQCD

-2832 GLTQGSQFNLNDV
+2832 GLTQGNQFNLNDV
-2845 VKFVCNPGYIAE
+2845 VKFVCNPGYMAE

-2884 PGHQENSVRQ
+2884 PGHQENSLRQ
-2894 IHASGPHRFSFGTT
+2894 VHASGPHRFSYGTT

-2913 SHGFYLLGTPA
+2913 NHGFYLLGTPV

-2959 SYIVGAFVRYSC
+2959 SYTVGAVVRYSC
-2971 TGKRTLVGNATRMCG
+2971 TGKRTLLGNATRMCG

-2996 HCSGTSTGVCGD
+2996 HCSGTSMGICGD

-3023 PGSLMRFSCEAGY
+3023 PGSLMRFSCEAGHA
-3036 VLRGSSE
+3036 LRGSSE

-3050 SWSGSQPECG
+3050 SWSGTQPECG

-3068 TPSNARVVFSDGLV
+3068 TPSNARVMFSDGLG

-3106 VNGTWTGSDPECTV
+3106 VNGTWTGSDPECIV
-3120 INCGDPGIPANGI
+3120 INCGDPGIPANGL

-3140 YNKTVTFQCIPG
+3140 YNKTVTYQCVPG
-3152 HMMESHRVSV
+3152 YMMESHRVSV

-3179 AIMCKPPQLIPNG
+3179 AIICKPPQLIPNG
-3192 KVVGSDFTWGSSVS
+3192 KVVGSDFMWGSSVT

-3244 GVPPRG
+3244 GVPARG
-3250 KREDRGFSYRSSVS
+3250 RREDRGFSYRSSVS
-3264 YSCRPPLVLVGS
+3264 FSCQPPLVLVGS

-3298 LTTCAD
+3298 LTMCTD
-3304 PGMPQFGIQNSS
+3304 PGVPQFGIQNNS

-3337 STSRTCL
+3337 STTRTCL

-3363 PETPTHTN
+3363 PETPTHAN

-3393 LRGGSEHRTC
+3393 LKGGSEHRTC
-3403 KADGSWTGKPPVCL
+3403 KADGSWTGKPPICL

-3466 RVTSFQ
+3466 RVTGFQ
-3472 IANSKVN
+3472 VVNSKVN
-3479 ATMIDHSGVELH
+3479 ATMIDHSGVEVH
-3491 LAGNYR
+3491 LAGIYK
-3497 KEDFRLLLQVY
+3497 KEDFHLLLQVY
-3508 HVTGPVE
+3508 QITGPAE
-3515 NFVDKFKDDHWAL
+3515 IFVNKFKDDHWAL
-3528 DGHVSSESSGGT
+3528 DGHVSSESPGGT
-3540 FVYQGSVKGRGF
+3540 FIYQGSVKGQGF

-3577 SNSSSVAAAILVPFI
+3577 SNSSSVAAAILVPFV

-3634 DRNIQPTDIMSNEA
+3634 DRNIQPTDIMATEA

>member
-1 MPALRVR
+1 MKPLSGWEPRGCGGPYPSVRSESGMRAPMKAGGSRLLLLCWGLLTASATGQNCTFNLQGPNGTVESPGFPYGYPNYANCTWIITAEEQNRIQLVFHSFALEEDFDVLSVFDGVPDQGNLRTR
-8 QSFWCMRKL
+8 
-17 YKKLKSKLTGFQ
+17 LTGFQ
-29 LPATI
+29 LPAPI
-34 VSAAS
+34 VS
-39 TLSLSLISDYAV
+39 TGIVLSLWLVSDYAV
-51 SAQGFRASYEVL
+51 SAQGFHANYEVL

-77 VQQGSTFNLGDKVR
+77 IQQGTTFNLGDKVR
-91 YSCNP
+91 YSCNT

-111 SENSATWDFPLPS
+111 SESSATWDFPLPT

-143 SPHFPA
+143 SPHFPS
-149 EYHNNA
+149 EYGNNA

-203 APVISSKNWLRLH
+203 PPVISSKNWLRLH
-216 FTSDGNHRQRGFS
+216 FTSDGNHRLKGFS
-229 AQYQGENSEQK
+229 AQYQ
-240 QHVETASP
+240 V
-248 TFSKS
+248 
-253 FMNQGRALIS
+253 
-263 EHHAIDRNGFAND
+263 
-276 LFKKQIELKS
+276 KKQIELKS

-319 GIPEKGKRLG
+319 GIPERGKRLG
-329 SDFRLGSSVQFTC
+329 SDFRLGSSIQFTC

-397 YDNNAHCVWII
+397 YDNNAHCVWVI
-408 TALNP
+408 TAINP
-413 AKVIKLAFEEFDL
+413 AKVIKLTFEEFDL

-438 GQDGDQKTVLYMVQT
+438 GQDGDQKTVLYV
-453 TKYLSPIS
+453 
-461 LTGTSVPDLIVS
+461 LTGNTVPDLIVS
-473 THHQMW
+473 TNHQMW
-479 LLFQSDSSGSS
+479 LLFQTDSSSSS

-495 SYEEIEQGSCGDPGI
+495 SYEEIEQGSCGDPGV
-510 PAYGQRE
+510 PAYGRRE

-538 GQKSITCQKN
+538 GQKAITCQKN

-574 SPNYPEDYGNHLH
+574 SPNYPEEYGNHLH
-587 CVWLILARPESRIHL
+587 CVWLILAKPESRIHL

-615 LVIKDGATAEAP
+615 LAIKDGATAESP
-627 VLGTFSGN
+627 VLGTFSGS
-635 QLPSSITSSGHVARL
+635 QIPSSLTSSGHVARL

-704 FLGTQG
+704 FLGTHG
-710 SETITCVLKEGSV
+710 SETVTCILKEGSV
-723 VWNSAVLRCEAPCGG
+723 VWNNAVLRCEAPCGG

-753 GFYKDALS
+753 GFYKDALN
-761 CAWVIEAQPGYPIK
+761 CVWVIEAQPGYPIK

-796 TYSAPLIGVYHGTQV
+796 TYSSPLIGVYHGTQV

-835 GFQLRYETITL
+835 GFQIRYETVTI

-857 VNGQRHG
+857 VNGHRHG

-883 SDGEPLECEPNFQW
+883 SDSEALECEPNFQW

-937 IETSHGKGVFFTF
+937 IETSHGKGVYFTF

-963 ITENGSFTQPLRQLT
+963 ITENGSFTQPLKQLT

-993 FTAQVRFISDF
+993 FTAQIRFVSDF

-1042 DTLTFSCF
+1042 DVLTFSCF

-1056 GTARITCLGG
+1056 GVARITCLGG
-1066 RRRLWSSPLPRC
+1066 RRRVWSSALPRC
-1078 VAECGNSVTGTQG
+1078 VAECGSSVTGTQG
-1091 TLLSPN
+1091 ILLSPN

-1116 GKGIQLKAKAFELAE
+1116 GKGIQLKAKTFDLYE
-1131 GDLLKVYDGTNN
+1131 GDILKVYDGSNN

-1152 RSEMLGVTLNSTSS
+1152 RSEMLGVSLNSTSS
-1166 SLWLDFITDAENTS
+1166 SLWLDFITDSENTS

-1193 RCEDPGT
+1193 KCEDPGI

-1213 AGSSVTFNCDPG
+1213 AGSSVSFSCDPG
-1225 YTLRGSEELMCL
+1225 YTLRGSPVLMCL
-1237 SGERRT
+1237 TGERRS
-1243 WDRPLPT
+1243 WDRPLPI
-1250 CVAECGGTVRGEVS
+1250 CIAECGGTIKGEVS
-1264 GQVLSPGYPAPYE
+1264 GQVLSPGYPAPYD
-1277 HNLNCI
+1277 HNLNCV

-1319 GVLLKE
+1319 GILLKE
-1325 LSGPMLPKDLH
+1325 LSGPMLPSNIH
-1336 STFNSVVLQFSTDFF
+1336 STFSSVVLQFNTDFF

-1381 GDSWEAGD
+1381 GDSREAGD
-1389 STVFQCDPGYA
+1389 SIVFQCDPGYV
-1400 LQGSAEINCVRIENR
+1400 LQGMAQISCVKIENR
-1415 FFWQPSPPT
+1415 FFWQPDPPT
-1424 CIGAHMSQV
+1424 CI
-1433 PTCPR
+1433 
-1438 CPHAPGAHM
+1438 
-1447 SQVPTCP
+1447 
-1454 KYPHAP
+1454 
-1460 GARMSQTDAVNT
+1460 
-1472 PEALLNSG
+1472 
-1480 HKTVGRC
+1480 
-1487 QVVHVPDRPRRHH
+1487 
-1500 FDHETS
+1500 
-1506 PLSITDNLLGE
+1506 
-1517 TSPLFTTKGTD
+1517 
-1528 ARPERLAPCGGD
+1528 APCGGD

-1575 ALVFNIF
+1575 ALVFNTF

-1593 YDGRDSL
+1593 YDGLDSH

-1613 GRIESSSNSLF
+1613 ERIESSSNSLF

-1632 VSNAGFVIDYTE
+1632 VSNSGFVIDYTE

-1653 GSIKNGTRV
+1653 GSIKNGTRT
-1662 GSDLKLGSSI
+1662 GTDLKLGSTI
-1672 TYYCHGGYE
+1672 TYYCNGGY
-1681 VEGASTLSCILGP
+1681 VIEGASTLTCILAA
-1694 DGKPL
+1694 DGKPV
-1699 WNNPRPV
+1699 WNKPQPI

-1723 SPNYPQNYTSGQTC
+1723 SPNYPQNYTRGQVC
-1737 LYFVT
+1737 LYFIV

-1758 ALNDIVEVHDG
+1758 ALNDVVEVHDG
-1769 YSQHARLLSSLSGS
+1769 HNQHSRLLSSLSGS
-1783 HTGESLPLATSNQI
+1783 HTGESLPLATSNQV

-1806 VPARG
+1806 ATARG

-1826 CSSVPEPRYGK
+1826 CSSVPEPRYG
-1837 RLGSDFSVGA
+1837 RRIGSDFSVGA
-1847 IIRFECNSGYAL
+1847 VIRFECNSGYSL
-1859 QGSPEIECL
+1859 QGSRHIECL
-1868 PVPGALAQWNVS
+1868 TVPGALAQWNVS
-1880 APTCVVPCGG
+1880 VPTCVVPCGG
-1890 NLTERRGTILSP
+1890 NLTERKGTILSP

-1915 WKIMVPEG
+1915 WKITVPEG

-1966 LNSTSNQ
+1966 LNSTSNH

-2000 CPEPAVPSNGIKTG
+2000 CPEPTVPSNGMKIG

-2031 ALQGHAHISCMPG
+2031 ALQGHSHISCMPG

-2061 GEVEEMEGVILSPGF
+2061 GTVEEMEGVILSPGF

-2087 WKIVLPVGFGAHIQ
+2087 WRITLPVGFGAHIQ

-2108 PNHDFLEI
+2108 PNHDFIEI
-2116 RSGPSET
+2116 RNGPYET
-2123 SRMMGRFSG
+2123 SHVIGKFSG
-2132 SELPGSLLSTSHDTI
+2132 NDLPGSLLSTSHETT

-2202 YQLTGQPVLTCLH
+2202 YQLIGHPVLTCLH

-2230 PCGGNITSFNGTVYS
+2230 PCGGNITLYNGTVYS
-2245 PGYPSPYSSSQDCVW
+2245 PGFPNPYPNSQDCTW
-2260 LITVPIG
+2260 LLTVPPG
-2267 HGVHLNLSLLQIEP
+2267 HGIHLNFSLLQTEP
-2281 FGDYITV
+2281 DNDFITI
-2288 WDGPQQTSLQLG
+2288 WDGPQQTAPQLG
-2300 VFTRSLSKK
+2300 VFTRSSTKK
-2309 IAHSSSNQVLLKFH
+2309 IAQSSSNQVLLKFH
-2323 RDTATGGIFAIAFS
+2323 SDGAVGGIFVIAFS
-2337 AYPLTKC
+2337 AYQLSKC
-2344 PPPTILPNAEVVTEN
+2344 PPPTILPNAEVITEN

-2368 RYRCLPGFTLVGSE
+2368 RYRCLPGFSLVGSE
-2382 ILTCKLGTYLQ
+2382 ILTCKLGAHLQ
-2393 FEGPPPICEVH
+2393 FEGPPPTCEVR
-2404 CPTNEL
+2404 CPMDEL

-2434 WLVRVEPEYN
+2434 WVVRVESGYN
-2444 ISVTVEYFLSEKQ
+2444 VSLTVEYFLSEKQ

-2472 LLKALSGN
+2472 LLIALSGN
-2480 YSAPLIVTSSSNSV
+2480 YSAPLTVTSSGNSV

-2500 DHAYNRKGFKIRYSA
+2500 DHAYNRKGFKIRYAA
-2515 PYCSLPKAPL
+2515 PYCSVPSPPV
-2525 HGFIL
+2525 HGSIL
-2530 GQTTTQP
+2530 GQPSTHP
-2537 GGSIHFGCDRGYRL
+2537 GGLIHFGCNAGYRL
-2551 VGHSMAICTRHPQGY
+2551 VGHSKAICSWHPQGY
-2566 HLWSE
+2566 YMWNE
-2571 AIPLCQALSCGLPD
+2571 AIPLCQALSCGIPKS
-2585 APKNGIVFG
+2585 PKNGIVFG

-2603 VYSCNEGYHLQT
+2603 VYTCNEGFRLHLPPKT
-2615 GAEATAECLDTGLWS
+2615 DATAECLETGVWS
-2630 NSNVPPQCV
+2630 NDNIPPQCV
-2639 PVTCP
+2639 AVNCP
-2644 DISSI
+2644 DVSSI
-2649 SVEHGRWRLIYE
+2649 SVEHGRWRLTYE
-2661 TQYQFQAQLILIC
+2661 TQYQFNAELMLIC

-2681 GQRVIRCQANGRW
+2681 GQRVIRCQADGKW
-2694 SLGESMP
+2694 SLGDSMP
-2701 TCQIISCGE
+2701 TCQIISCGD
-2710 LPTPPSGH
+2710 LPTPPNGH
-2718 RIGTMSVY
+2718 RIGTLSVY

-2745 RECLA
+2745 RECMA
-2750 NGLWSGS
+2750 NGLWSSS
-2757 EVRCLAGHCGTPEPI
+2757 EVRCLAGHCGTPELI
-2772 VNGHINGENF
+2772 VNGQINGENYS
-2782 NYRGSVVYQCS
+2782 YRGSVVYQCNP
-2793 AGFRL
+2793 GFRL

-2809 HHWSGKTPFCVPI
+2809 HRWSGKTPFCVPI
-2822 TCGHPGNPIN
+2822 TCGHPGNPAN
-2832 GLTQGSQFNLNDV
+2832 GITQGSQFNLNDM
-2845 VKFVCNPGYIAE
+2845 VKFVCNEGYVAE
-2857 GAARSQCLASGQWSD
+2857 GPSGAQCLASGQWSNS
-2872 TLPTCRIINCTD
+2872 LPICRIINCTD
-2884 PGHQENSVRQ
+2884 PGHQENSIRHIQ
-2894 IHASGPHRFSFGTT
+2894 SSGPHRFSFGTT

-2913 SHGFYLLGTPA
+2913 NHGYYLLGTHV
-2924 LSCQGDGTWDRPRP
+2924 LTCQGDGTWDRSLP

-2946 HPGSPPHAQMSGD
+2946 HPGSPPHSQISGD
-2959 SYIVGAFVRYSC
+2959 SYTVGSVVRYSC
-2971 TGKRTLVGNATRMCG
+2971 MGKRTLIGNATRMCQ
-2986 LDGHWTGSLP
+2986 LDGHWSGSLP
-2996 HCSGTSTGVCGD
+2996 HCSGSSVGICGD
-3008 PGIPA
+3008 PGIPP
-3013 HGIRLGDSFA
+3013 HGIRLGDEFVI
-3023 PGSLMRFSCEAGY
+3023 GSLMRFSCEPGY

-3043 RTCQANG
+3043 RTCHVNG
-3050 SWSGSQPECG
+3050 SWSGTQPECE
-3060 VISCGNPG
+3060 VLSCGNPG
-3068 TPSNARVVFSDGLV
+3068 TPSNARVVFNDGLV
-3082 FSSSIVYECREGY
+3082 FSSSIIYECREGY

-3106 VNGTWTGSDPECTV
+3106 VNGTWTGSSPECTV

-3133 RLGNDFR
+3133 RLGSDFT
-3140 YNKTVTFQCIPG
+3140 YNKTVTYQCVPG
-3152 HMMESHRVSV
+3152 HMMESDRASV
-3162 LSCTKDRTWNGT
+3162 LRCTKDRVWNGT
-3174 KPVCK
+3174 KPLCK
-3179 AIMCKPPQLIPNG
+3179 AILCKAPPPVPNG
-3192 KVVGSDFTWGSSVS
+3192 KIVGSDFMWGSSVT

-3229 TGELPQCFPVFCGDP
+3229 SGELPQCFPVFCGDP
-3244 GVPPRG
+3244 GVPPYGR
-3250 KREDRGFSYRSSVS
+3250 REDRGFSYRSSVS
-3264 YSCRPPLVLVGS
+3264 YSCPPPLVLVGS
-3276 PRRFCQSDGTWSG
+3276 SRRFCQSDGTWSG
-3289 TQPSCIDPT
+3289 TQPSCIDPA
-3298 LTTCAD
+3298 LTMCAD
-3304 PGMPQFGIQNSS
+3304 PGVPQFGMQNNS
-3316 QGYQVGSTVLFR
+3316 QGYQVGSLVLYR

-3337 STSRTCL
+3337 STTRTCL

-3363 PETPTHTN
+3363 PETPTHAN

-3382 TLIYSCQEGFS
+3382 TLIYSCQSGFS
-3393 LRGGSEHRTC
+3393 LKGGSEHRTC
-3403 KADGSWTGKPPVCL
+3403 KADGSWTGKPPICL

-3424 RPINTAREPPLTQAS
+3424 RPISTPREPSITKAS

-3450 WKGAYEYQG
+3450 WKGSYEYKG
-3459 KKQPAML
+3459 KRHPAIL
-3466 RVTSFQ
+3466 RVMGFQ
-3472 IANSKVN
+3472 STTGKVN
-3479 ATMIDHSGVELH
+3479 ATLIDQDRVELH
-3491 LAGNYR
+3491 MSGVYK
-3497 KEDFRLLLQVY
+3497 KEDFHLLLQVY
-3508 HVTGPVE
+3508 HIMSPKDVSVSQ
-3515 NFVDKFKDDHWAL
+3515 FKDDSWAL
-3528 DGHVSSESSGGT
+3528 DGHVSSESSGGGT
-3540 FVYQGSVKGRGF
+3540 FVYQGFVRGQDF
-3552 GQFGFQRLDL
+3552 GHFGLQRIDL
-3562 RLLESD
+3562 SRLETD
-3568 PESIGRHFA
+3568 PESIGRHLA

-3592 ALIIAGFVLY
+3592 GLIIAGFVLY

-3623 NVRATFENPMY
+3623 SVRATFENPMY
-3634 DRNIQPTDIMSNEA
+3634 DRNLQPTDIMAPEA

>member
-1 MPALRVR
+1 MPRSRRREQGRCGCPAGRARGEAGISALVPGAGSRWGRLLPPPTPPPLLLLLLGWGLLSASAAAGQNCTFQLQGPNGTVESPGFPYGYPNYANCTWTITAEDQHR
-8 QSFWCMRKL
+8 IQLAFQSFALEEDFDVLSVFDGPPQPENLRTR
-17 YKKLKSKLTGFQ
+17 LTGFQ

-39 TLSLSLISDYAV
+39 TLSLRLISDYAV

-96 GFFLEGHAVLTCHAS
+96 GFFLEGHAVLTCHS
-111 SENSATWDFPLPS
+111 GSENSATWDFPLPS

-143 SPHFPA
+143 SPHFPS

-229 AQYQGENSEQK
+229 AQYQ
-240 QHVETASP
+240 V
-248 TFSKS
+248 
-253 FMNQGRALIS
+253 
-263 EHHAIDRNGFAND
+263 
-276 LFKKQIELKS
+276 KKQIELKS
-286 RGVKLMPSKDNN
+286 RGVKLMPSKDNS

-319 GIPEKGKRLG
+319 GIPERGKRLG

-438 GQDGDQKTVLYMVQT
+438 GQDGDQKTVLY
-453 TKYLSPIS
+453 I

-473 THHQMW
+473 TNHQMW
-479 LLFQSDSSGSS
+479 LLFQTDGSGSS

-510 PAYGQRE
+510 PAYGRRE
-517 GSRFRHGDTLKFE
+517 GSRFHHGDTLKFE

-538 GQKSITCQKN
+538 GQKAITCQKN

-564 NFTSPSGIVL
+564 NFTSPSGVVL

-710 SETITCVLKEGSV
+710 SETITCILKEGSV

-874 FSCDSGYTL
+874 FTCDSGYTL

-924 PDFYPNNLNCTWV
+924 PDFYPNNLNCTWI

-1097 FPVNYNNNHECI
+1097 FPVNYSNNHECI

-1116 GKGIQLKAKAFELAE
+1116 GKGIQLKARAFELSE
-1131 GDLLKVYDGTNN
+1131 GDVLKVYDGNNN

-1152 RSEMLGVTLNSTSS
+1152 RSEMMGVTLNSTSS
-1166 SLWLDFITDAENTS
+1166 SLWLDFITDAQNTS

-1193 RCEDPGT
+1193 KCEDPGT

-1213 AGSSVTFNCDPG
+1213 AGSSVSFSCDPG
-1225 YTLRGSEELMCL
+1225 YSLRGSEALLCL

-1325 LSGPMLPKDLH
+1325 LSGSALPKDLH

-1358 IQFSVSTATSCNDPG
+1358 IQFSVATATSCNDPG

-1400 LQGSAEINCVRIENR
+1400 LQGSAEISCVKIENR

-1424 CIGAHMSQV
+1424 C
-1433 PTCPR
+1433 T
-1438 CPHAPGAHM
+1438 
-1447 SQVPTCP
+1447 
-1454 KYPHAP
+1454 
-1460 GARMSQTDAVNT
+1460 
-1472 PEALLNSG
+1472 
-1480 HKTVGRC
+1480 
-1487 QVVHVPDRPRRHH
+1487 
-1500 FDHETS
+1500 
-1506 PLSITDNLLGE
+1506 
-1517 TSPLFTTKGTD
+1517 
-1528 ARPERLAPCGGD
+1528 APCGGD

-1593 YDGRDSL
+1593 YDGPDSL

-1681 VEGASTLSCILGP
+1681 VEGSSTLSCILGP
-1694 DGKPL
+1694 DGKPV

-1716 GSDGVVL
+1716 SSDGVVL
-1723 SPNYPQNYTSGQTC
+1723 SPNYPQNYTSGQIC

-1758 ALNDIVEVHDG
+1758 ALNDVVEVHDG
-1769 YSQHARLLSSLSGS
+1769 HSQHSRLLSSLSGS
-1783 HTGESLPLATSNQI
+1783 HTGESLPLATSNQV

-1806 VPARG
+1806 APARG

-1847 IIRFECNSGYAL
+1847 VVRFECNSGYAL

-2000 CPEPAVPSNGIKTG
+2000 CPEPAVPSNGVKTG

-2061 GEVEEMEGVILSPGF
+2061 GVVEEMEGVILSPGF

-2087 WKIVLPVGFGAHIQ
+2087 WKIALPVGFGAHIQ

-2108 PNHDFLEI
+2108 PNHDFIEI
-2116 RSGPSET
+2116 RNGPYET
-2123 SRMMGRFSG
+2123 SRVMGRFSG
-2132 SELPGSLLSTSHDTI
+2132 SELPGALLSTSHETT

-2202 YQLTGQPVLTCLH
+2202 YQLIGHPVLTCQH
-2215 GTNRNWDHPLPRCEV
+2215 GTNRNWDHPLPKCEV
-2230 PCGGNITSFNGTVYS
+2230 PCGGNITSSNGTVYS
-2245 PGYPSPYSSSQDCVW
+2245 PGFPSPYSSAQDCVW

-2267 HGVHLNLSLLQIEP
+2267 QGIRLNLSLLQTEP
-2281 FGDYITV
+2281 SGDFITV
-2288 WDGPQQTSLQLG
+2288 WDGPQQTAPQLG
-2300 VFTRSLSKK
+2300 VFTRSSAKK
-2309 IAHSSSNQVLLKFH
+2309 TVHSSSNQVLLKFH
-2323 RDTATGGIFAIAFS
+2323 HDAAMGAIFAMAFS

-2410 LTDSTGVILSQSYPG
+2410 MTDSTGVILSQSYPG

-2434 WLVRVEPEYN
+2434 WLVRVEPEFN
-2444 ISVTVEYFLSEKQ
+2444 ISLTVEYFLSEKQ
-2457 YDEFEIFDGPSGQSP
+2457 FDEFEIFDGPSGQSP

-2515 PYCSLPKAPL
+2515 PYCSLPRAPL
-2525 HGFIL
+2525 HGFLL
-2530 GQTTTQP
+2530 GQTSTQP
-2537 GGSIHFGCDRGYRL
+2537 GGSIHFGCNAGYRL

-2566 HLWSE
+2566 FLWSE
-2571 AIPLCQALSCGLPD
+2571 AIPLCQALSCGLPE
-2585 APKNGIVFG
+2585 APKSGMVFG
-2594 KEYTVGTKA
+2594 REYTVGTKA
-2603 VYSCNEGYHLQT
+2603 VYSCSEGYHLEA
-2615 GAEATAECLDTGLWS
+2615 GAEATAECLETGIWS
-2630 NSNVPPQCV
+2630 NRNVPPQCV

-2644 DISSI
+2644 DVSSI
-2649 SVEHGRWRLIYE
+2649 SVEHGRWRLIFE
-2661 TQYQFQAQLILIC
+2661 TQYQFQAQLMLIC

-2681 GQRVIRCQANGRW
+2681 GQRVIRCQANGKW
-2694 SLGESMP
+2694 SLGNSMP

-2710 LPTPPSGH
+2710 LPIPPNGH
-2718 RIGTMSVY
+2718 RIGTLSVY

-2745 RECLA
+2745 RECMA

-2772 VNGHINGENF
+2772 VNGHINGENY
-2782 NYRGSVVYQCS
+2782 NYRGSVVYQCN

-2832 GLTQGSQFNLNDV
+2832 GLTQGNQFNLNDV
-2845 VKFVCNPGYIAE
+2845 VKFVCNPGYVAE

-2884 PGHQENSVRQ
+2884 PGHQENSIRQ
-2894 IHASGPHRFSFGTT
+2894 VHASGPHRFSYGTT

-2913 SHGFYLLGTPA
+2913 NHGFYVLGTPV

-2946 HPGSPPHAQMSGD
+2946 HPGSPPHSQMSGD
-2959 SYIVGAFVRYSC
+2959 SYTVGAVVRYSC

-2986 LDGHWTGSLP
+2986 LDGQWTGSLP
-2996 HCSGTSTGVCGD
+2996 HCSGTSMGICGD

-3023 PGSLMRFSCEAGY
+3023 PGSLMRFSCEAGHA
-3036 VLRGSSE
+3036 LRGSSE

-3050 SWSGSQPECG
+3050 SWSGTQPECG

-3068 TPSNARVVFSDGLV
+3068 TPSNARVMFSDGLV

-3106 VNGTWTGSDPECTV
+3106 VNGTWTGSDPECIV
-3120 INCGDPGIPANGI
+3120 INCGDPGIPANGL

-3140 YNKTVTFQCIPG
+3140 YNKTVTYQCVPG
-3152 HMMESHRVSV
+3152 YMMESHRVSV

-3174 KPVCK
+3174 KPICK

-3192 KVVGSDFTWGSSVS
+3192 KVVGSDFMWGSSVT

-3250 KREDRGFSYRSSVS
+3250 RREDRGFSYRSSVS
-3264 YSCRPPLVLVGS
+3264 FSCQPPLVLVGS

-3298 LTTCAD
+3298 LTMCAD
-3304 PGMPQFGIQNSS
+3304 PGMPQFGIQNNS

-3337 STSRTCL
+3337 STTRTCL

-3363 PETPTHTN
+3363 PETPTHAD

-3393 LRGGSEHRTC
+3393 LKGGSEHRTC

-3466 RVTSFQ
+3466 RVTGFQ
-3472 IANSKVN
+3472 VVNSKVN

-3491 LAGNYR
+3491 LAGTYR
-3497 KEDFRLLLQVY
+3497 KEDFHLLLQVY
-3508 HVTGPVE
+3508 QTTGPVE
-3515 NFVDKFKDDHWAL
+3515 IFVNKFKDDHWAL

-3540 FVYQGSVKGRGF
+3540 FVYQGSVKGQGF

-3634 DRNIQPTDIMSNEA
+3634 DRNIQPTDIMATEA

>member
-1 MPALRVR
+1 MPRSRGLELGRCGCPAGRARGEAGISALVPGAGSRWGRPPPPTPPPLLLLLGWGLLSVSAAAGQNCTFQLHGPNGTVESPGFPYGYPNYANCTWTITAEEQHR
-8 QSFWCMRKL
+8 IQLVFQSFALEEDFDVLSVFDGPPQPENLRTR
-17 YKKLKSKLTGFQ
+17 LTGFQ

-34 VSAAS
+34 VSAAA
-39 TLSLSLISDYAV
+39 TLSLHLISDYAV
-51 SAQGFRASYEVL
+51 SAQGFHATYEVL

-77 VQQGSTFNLGDKVR
+77 IQQGSTFNLGDKVR

-96 GFFLEGHAVLTCHAS
+96 GFFLEGHAVLTCHAG

-143 SPHFPA
+143 SPHFPS

-229 AQYQGENSEQK
+229 AQYQ
-240 QHVETASP
+240 V
-248 TFSKS
+248 
-253 FMNQGRALIS
+253 
-263 EHHAIDRNGFAND
+263 
-276 LFKKQIELKS
+276 KKQIELKS
-286 RGVKLMPSKDNN
+286 RGVKLMPSKDNS
-298 QKTSVL
+298 QKTS
-304 TQVGVS
+304 
-310 QGHNMCPDP
+310 
-319 GIPEKGKRLG
+319 
-329 SDFRLGSSVQFTC
+329 
-342 NEGYDLQG
+342 
-350 SKRITCMKV
+350 
-359 SDMFAAWSDHRPVC
+359 
-373 RARMCDAHLRGPSG
+373 
-387 IITSPNFPIQ
+387 
-397 YDNNAHCVWII
+397 
-408 TALNP
+408 
-413 AKVIKLAFEEFDL
+413 
-426 ERGYDTLTVGDG
+426 
-438 GQDGDQKTVLYMVQT
+438 
-453 TKYLSPIS
+453 
-461 LTGTSVPDLIVS
+461 
-473 THHQMW
+473 
-479 LLFQSDSSGSS
+479 
-490 LGFKA
+490 
-495 SYEEIEQGSCGDPGI
+495 
-510 PAYGQRE
+510 
-517 GSRFRHGDTLKFE
+517 
-530 CQPAFELV
+530 
-538 GQKSITCQKN
+538 
-548 NQWSAKKPG
+548 
-557 CVFSCFF
+557 VFSCFF
-564 NFTSPSGIVL
+564 NFTSPSGVVL

-627 VLGTFSGN
+627 ILGTFSGN

-822 YLLFSTDKSHSDI
+822 YLIFSTDKSHSDI

-924 PDFYPNNLNCTWV
+924 PDFYPNNLNCTWI

-1024 EPEVPAYSIRK
+1024 EPEVPAYGIRK

-1042 DTLTFSCF
+1042 DTLIYSCF

-1056 GTARITCLGG
+1056 GTAHITCLGG

-1116 GKGIQLKAKAFELAE
+1116 GKGIQLKARAFELSE
-1131 GDLLKVYDGTNN
+1131 GDVLKVYDGNNN

-1152 RSEMLGVTLNSTSS
+1152 RSEMMEVTLNSTSS

-1193 RCEDPGT
+1193 KCEDPGT
-1200 PQFGYKVHDGGHF
+1200 PQFGYKVHDEGHF
-1213 AGSSVTFNCDPG
+1213 AGSSVSFSCDPG
-1225 YTLRGSEELMCL
+1225 YSLRGSEELLCL

-1283 WTIEAD
+1283 WTIEAE

-1325 LSGPMLPKDLH
+1325 LSGPALPKDLH

-1373 VPQNGSRS
+1373 IPQNGSRS

-1400 LQGSAEINCVRIENR
+1400 LQGSAEISCVKIENR

-1424 CIGAHMSQV
+1424 CI
-1433 PTCPR
+1433 
-1438 CPHAPGAHM
+1438 
-1447 SQVPTCP
+1447 
-1454 KYPHAP
+1454 
-1460 GARMSQTDAVNT
+1460 
-1472 PEALLNSG
+1472 
-1480 HKTVGRC
+1480 
-1487 QVVHVPDRPRRHH
+1487 
-1500 FDHETS
+1500 
-1506 PLSITDNLLGE
+1506 
-1517 TSPLFTTKGTD
+1517 
-1528 ARPERLAPCGGD
+1528 APCGGD

-1662 GSDLKLGSSI
+1662 GSDLKLGSSV

-1694 DGKPL
+1694 DGKPV

-1723 SPNYPQNYTSGQTC
+1723 SPNYPQNYTSGQIC

-1758 ALNDIVEVHDG
+1758 ALNDVVEVHDG
-1769 YSQHARLLSSLSGS
+1769 HSQHSRLLSSLSGS
-1783 HTGESLPLATSNQI
+1783 HTGESLPLATSNQV
-1797 LIKFSAKGQ
+1797 LIKFSAKGLA
-1806 VPARG
+1806 PARG

-1847 IIRFECNSGYAL
+1847 IVRFECNSGYAL

-1915 WKIMVPEG
+1915 WKIVVPEG

-2000 CPEPAVPSNGIKTG
+2000 CPEPAVPSNGVKTG

-2061 GEVEEMEGVILSPGF
+2061 GAVEEMEGVILSPGF

-2082 NMDCS
+2082 NVDCS
-2087 WKIVLPVGFGAHIQ
+2087 WKIALPVGFGAHIQ

-2108 PNHDFLEI
+2108 PNHDYIEI
-2116 RSGPSET
+2116 RNGPYET

-2132 SELPGSLLSTSHDTI
+2132 SELPSSLLSTSHETT

-2202 YQLTGQPVLTCLH
+2202 YQLTGHPVLTCQH
-2215 GTNRNWDHPLPRCEV
+2215 GTNRNWDHPLPKCEV
-2230 PCGGNITSFNGTVYS
+2230 PCGGNITSSNGTVYS
-2245 PGYPSPYSSSQDCVW
+2245 PGFPSPYSSSQDCVW

-2267 HGVHLNLSLLQIEP
+2267 HGIRLNLSLLQTEP
-2281 FGDYITV
+2281 SGDFITI
-2288 WDGPQQTSLQLG
+2288 WDGPQQTAPRLG
-2300 VFTRSLSKK
+2300 VFTRNMAKK
-2309 IAHSSSNQVLLKFH
+2309 TVHSSSSQVLLKFH
-2323 RDTATGGIFAIAFS
+2323 RDAATGGIFAIAFS

-2368 RYRCLPGFTLVGSE
+2368 RYRCLPGFTLVGNE

-2410 LTDSTGVILSQSYPG
+2410 LTGSTGVILSQSYPG

-2434 WLVRVEPEYN
+2434 WLVRVEPDYN
-2444 ISVTVEYFLSEKQ
+2444 ISLTVEYFLSEKQ

-2515 PYCSLPKAPL
+2515 PYCSLPRAPL

-2530 GQTTTQP
+2530 GQTSTQP
-2537 GGSIHFGCDRGYRL
+2537 GGSIHFGCNAGYRL

-2571 AIPLCQALSCGLPD
+2571 AIPLCQALSCGLPE
-2585 APKNGIVFG
+2585 APKNGMVFG

-2603 VYSCNEGYHLQT
+2603 MYSCSEGYHLQA
-2615 GAEATAECLDTGLWS
+2615 GAEATAECLDIGLWS
-2630 NSNVPPQCV
+2630 NHNVPPQCV

-2644 DISSI
+2644 DVSSI
-2649 SVEHGRWRLIYE
+2649 SVEHGRWRLIFE
-2661 TQYQFQAQLILIC
+2661 TQYQFQAQLMLIC

-2681 GQRVIRCQANGRW
+2681 GQRVIRCQANGKW
-2694 SLGESMP
+2694 SLGDSTP

-2710 LPTPPSGH
+2710 LPIPPNGH
-2718 RIGTMSVY
+2718 RIGTLSIY

-2745 RECLA
+2745 RECMA

-2772 VNGHINGENF
+2772 VNGHINGENYS
-2782 NYRGSVVYQCS
+2782 YRGSVVYQCN

-2822 TCGHPGNPIN
+2822 TCGHPGNPVN
-2832 GLTQGSQFNLNDV
+2832 GLTQGNQFNLNDV
-2845 VKFVCNPGYIAE
+2845 VKFVCNPGYMAE

-2872 TLPTCRIINCTD
+2872 MLPTCRIINCTD

-2894 IHASGPHRFSFGTT
+2894 VHASGPHRFNFGTT

-2913 SHGFYLLGTPA
+2913 NHGFYLLGTPV

-2946 HPGSPPHAQMSGD
+2946 HPGSPPHSQMSGD
-2959 SYIVGAFVRYSC
+2959 SFTVGAVVRYSC
-2971 TGKRTLVGNATRMCG
+2971 TGKRTLMGNSTRMCG

-2996 HCSGTSTGVCGD
+2996 HCSGTSVGVCGD

-3013 HGIRLGDSFA
+3013 HGIRLGDSFD
-3023 PGSLMRFSCEAGY
+3023 PGSVMRFSCEAGH

-3106 VNGTWTGSDPECTV
+3106 VNGTWTGSDPECLV
-3120 INCGDPGIPANGI
+3120 INCGDPGIPANGL

-3140 YNKTVTFQCIPG
+3140 YNKTVTYQCVPG
-3152 HMMESHRVSV
+3152 YMMESHRVSV
-3162 LSCTKDRTWNGT
+3162 LSCSKDRTWNGT

-3179 AIMCKPPQLIPNG
+3179 ALMCKPPPLIPNG
-3192 KVVGSDFTWGSSVS
+3192 KVVGSDFMWGSSVT

-3250 KREDRGFSYRSSVS
+3250 RREDRGFSYRSSVS
-3264 YSCRPPLVLVGS
+3264 FSCHPPLVLVGS

-3304 PGMPQFGIQNSS
+3304 PGVPQFGIQNNS

-3337 STSRTCL
+3337 STTRTCL

-3356 VPHHCKQ
+3356 VPHHCRQ
-3363 PETPTHTN
+3363 PETPTHAN

-3393 LRGGSEHRTC
+3393 LKGGSEHRTC
-3403 KADGSWTGKPPVCL
+3403 KADGSWTGKPPICL

-3424 RPINTAREPPLTQAS
+3424 KPINPAREPPLTQALI
-3439 VPGDVFAKNSL
+3439 PGDVFAKNSL

-3466 RVTSFQ
+3466 RVTGFQ
-3472 IANSKVN
+3472 VANSKVN

-3491 LAGNYR
+3491 LAGTYK
-3497 KEDFRLLLQVY
+3497 KEDFHLLLQVY
-3508 HVTGPVE
+3508 QITGPVE
-3515 NFVDKFKDDHWAL
+3515 IFVNKFKDDHWAL

-3540 FVYQGSVKGRGF
+3540 FIYQGSVKGQGF

-3634 DRNIQPTDIMSNEA
+3634 DRNIQPTDIMASEA

>member
-1 MPALRVR
+1 MKPLSGWEPRGCGGPYPSVRSESGMRAPMKAGGSRLLLLCWGLLTASATGQNCTFNLQGPNGTVESPGFPYGYPNYANCTWIITAEEQNRIQLVFHSFALEEDFDVLSVFDGVPDQGNLRTR
-8 QSFWCMRKL
+8 
-17 YKKLKSKLTGFQ
+17 LTGFQ
-29 LPATI
+29 LPAPI
-34 VSAAS
+34 VS
-39 TLSLSLISDYAV
+39 TGIVLSLWLVSDYAV
-51 SAQGFRASYEVL
+51 SAQGFHANYEVL

-77 VQQGSTFNLGDKVR
+77 IQQGTTFNLGDKVR
-91 YSCNP
+91 YSCNT

-111 SENSATWDFPLPS
+111 SESSATWDFPLPT

-143 SPHFPA
+143 SPHFPS
-149 EYHNNA
+149 EYGNNA

-203 APVISSKNWLRLH
+203 PPVISSKNWLRLH
-216 FTSDGNHRQRGFS
+216 FTSDGNHRLKGFS
-229 AQYQGENSEQK
+229 AQYQ
-240 QHVETASP
+240 V
-248 TFSKS
+248 
-253 FMNQGRALIS
+253 
-263 EHHAIDRNGFAND
+263 
-276 LFKKQIELKS
+276 KKQIELKS

-298 QKTSVL
+298 QKTSV
-304 TQVGVS
+304 
-310 QGHNMCPDP
+310 
-319 GIPEKGKRLG
+319 
-329 SDFRLGSSVQFTC
+329 
-342 NEGYDLQG
+342 
-350 SKRITCMKV
+350 
-359 SDMFAAWSDHRPVC
+359 
-373 RARMCDAHLRGPSG
+373 
-387 IITSPNFPIQ
+387 
-397 YDNNAHCVWII
+397 
-408 TALNP
+408 
-413 AKVIKLAFEEFDL
+413 
-426 ERGYDTLTVGDG
+426 
-438 GQDGDQKTVLYMVQT
+438 
-453 TKYLSPIS
+453 
-461 LTGTSVPDLIVS
+461 
-473 THHQMW
+473 
-479 LLFQSDSSGSS
+479 
-490 LGFKA
+490 
-495 SYEEIEQGSCGDPGI
+495 
-510 PAYGQRE
+510 
-517 GSRFRHGDTLKFE
+517 
-530 CQPAFELV
+530 
-538 GQKSITCQKN
+538 
-548 NQWSAKKPG
+548 
-557 CVFSCFF
+557 FSCFF

-574 SPNYPEDYGNHLH
+574 SPNYPEEYGNHLH
-587 CVWLILARPESRIHL
+587 CVWLILAKPESRIHL

-615 LVIKDGATAEAP
+615 LAIKDGATAESP
-627 VLGTFSGN
+627 VLGTFSGS
-635 QLPSSITSSGHVARL
+635 QIPSSLTSSGHVARL

-704 FLGTQG
+704 FLGTHG
-710 SETITCVLKEGSV
+710 SETVTCILKEGSV
-723 VWNSAVLRCEAPCGG
+723 VWNNAVLRCEAPCGG

-753 GFYKDALS
+753 GFYKDALN
-761 CAWVIEAQPGYPIK
+761 CVWVIEAQPGYPIK

-796 TYSAPLIGVYHGTQV
+796 TYSSPLIGVYHGTQV

-835 GFQLRYETITL
+835 GFQIRYETVTI

-857 VNGQRHG
+857 VNGHRHG

-883 SDGEPLECEPNFQW
+883 SDSEALECEPNFQW

-937 IETSHGKGVFFTF
+937 IETSHGKGVYFTF

-963 ITENGSFTQPLRQLT
+963 ITENGSFTQPLKQLT

-993 FTAQVRFISDF
+993 FTAQIRFVSDF

-1042 DTLTFSCF
+1042 DVLTFSCF

-1056 GTARITCLGG
+1056 GVARITCLGG
-1066 RRRLWSSPLPRC
+1066 RRRVWSSALPRC
-1078 VAECGNSVTGTQG
+1078 VAECGSSVTGTQG
-1091 TLLSPN
+1091 ILLSPN

-1116 GKGIQLKAKAFELAE
+1116 GKGIQLKAKTFDLYE
-1131 GDLLKVYDGTNN
+1131 GDILKVYDGSNN

-1152 RSEMLGVTLNSTSS
+1152 RSEMLGVSLNSTSS
-1166 SLWLDFITDAENTS
+1166 SLWLDFITDSENTS

-1193 RCEDPGT
+1193 KCEDPGI

-1213 AGSSVTFNCDPG
+1213 AGSSVSFSCDPG
-1225 YTLRGSEELMCL
+1225 YTLRGSPVLMCL
-1237 SGERRT
+1237 TGERRS
-1243 WDRPLPT
+1243 WDRPLPI
-1250 CVAECGGTVRGEVS
+1250 CIAECGGTIKGEVS
-1264 GQVLSPGYPAPYE
+1264 GQVLSPGYPAPYD
-1277 HNLNCI
+1277 HNLNCV

-1319 GVLLKE
+1319 GILLKE
-1325 LSGPMLPKDLH
+1325 LSGPMLPSNIH
-1336 STFNSVVLQFSTDFF
+1336 STFSSVVLQFNTDFF

-1381 GDSWEAGD
+1381 GDSREAGD
-1389 STVFQCDPGYA
+1389 SIVFQCDPGYV
-1400 LQGSAEINCVRIENR
+1400 LQGMAQISCVKIENR
-1415 FFWQPSPPT
+1415 FFWQPDPPT
-1424 CIGAHMSQV
+1424 CI
-1433 PTCPR
+1433 
-1438 CPHAPGAHM
+1438 
-1447 SQVPTCP
+1447 
-1454 KYPHAP
+1454 
-1460 GARMSQTDAVNT
+1460 
-1472 PEALLNSG
+1472 
-1480 HKTVGRC
+1480 
-1487 QVVHVPDRPRRHH
+1487 
-1500 FDHETS
+1500 
-1506 PLSITDNLLGE
+1506 
-1517 TSPLFTTKGTD
+1517 
-1528 ARPERLAPCGGD
+1528 APCGGD

-1575 ALVFNIF
+1575 ALVFNTF

-1593 YDGRDSL
+1593 YDGLDSH

-1613 GRIESSSNSLF
+1613 ERIESSSNSLF

-1632 VSNAGFVIDYTE
+1632 VSNSGFVIDYTE

-1653 GSIKNGTRV
+1653 GSIKNGTRT
-1662 GSDLKLGSSI
+1662 GTDLKLGSTI
-1672 TYYCHGGYE
+1672 TYYCNGGY
-1681 VEGASTLSCILGP
+1681 VIEGASTLTCILAA
-1694 DGKPL
+1694 DGKPV
-1699 WNNPRPV
+1699 WNKPQPI

-1723 SPNYPQNYTSGQTC
+1723 SPNYPQNYTRGQVC
-1737 LYFVT
+1737 LYFIV

-1758 ALNDIVEVHDG
+1758 ALNDVVEVHDG
-1769 YSQHARLLSSLSGS
+1769 HNQHSRLLSSLSGS
-1783 HTGESLPLATSNQI
+1783 HTGESLPLATSNQV

-1806 VPARG
+1806 ATARG

-1826 CSSVPEPRYGK
+1826 CSSVPEPRYG
-1837 RLGSDFSVGA
+1837 RRIGSDFSVGA
-1847 IIRFECNSGYAL
+1847 VIRFECNSGYSL
-1859 QGSPEIECL
+1859 QGSRHIECL
-1868 PVPGALAQWNVS
+1868 TVPGALAQWNVS
-1880 APTCVVPCGG
+1880 VPTCVVPCGG
-1890 NLTERRGTILSP
+1890 NLTERKGTILSP

-1915 WKIMVPEG
+1915 WKITVPEG

-1966 LNSTSNQ
+1966 LNSTSNH

-2000 CPEPAVPSNGIKTG
+2000 CPEPTVPSNGMKIG

-2031 ALQGHAHISCMPG
+2031 ALQGHSHISCMPG

-2061 GEVEEMEGVILSPGF
+2061 GTVEEMEGVILSPGF

-2087 WKIVLPVGFGAHIQ
+2087 WRITLPVGFGAHIQ

-2108 PNHDFLEI
+2108 PNHDFIEI
-2116 RSGPSET
+2116 RNGPYET
-2123 SRMMGRFSG
+2123 SHVIGKFSG
-2132 SELPGSLLSTSHDTI
+2132 NDLPGSLLSTSHETT

-2202 YQLTGQPVLTCLH
+2202 YQLIGHPVLTCLH

-2230 PCGGNITSFNGTVYS
+2230 PCGGNITLYNGTVYS
-2245 PGYPSPYSSSQDCVW
+2245 PGFPNPYPNSQDCTW
-2260 LITVPIG
+2260 LLTVPPG
-2267 HGVHLNLSLLQIEP
+2267 HGIHLNFSLLQTEP
-2281 FGDYITV
+2281 DNDFITI
-2288 WDGPQQTSLQLG
+2288 WDGPQQTAPQLG
-2300 VFTRSLSKK
+2300 VFTRSSTKK
-2309 IAHSSSNQVLLKFH
+2309 IAQSSSNQVLLKFH
-2323 RDTATGGIFAIAFS
+2323 SDGAVGGIFVIAFS
-2337 AYPLTKC
+2337 AYQLSKC
-2344 PPPTILPNAEVVTEN
+2344 PPPTILPNAEVITEN

-2368 RYRCLPGFTLVGSE
+2368 RYRCLPGFSLVGSE
-2382 ILTCKLGTYLQ
+2382 ILTCKLGAHLQ
-2393 FEGPPPICEVH
+2393 FEGPPPTCEVR
-2404 CPTNEL
+2404 CPMDEL

-2434 WLVRVEPEYN
+2434 WVVRVESGYN
-2444 ISVTVEYFLSEKQ
+2444 VSLTVEYFLSEKQ

-2472 LLKALSGN
+2472 LLIALSGN
-2480 YSAPLIVTSSSNSV
+2480 YSAPLTVTSSGNSV

-2500 DHAYNRKGFKIRYSA
+2500 DHAYNRKGFKIRYAA
-2515 PYCSLPKAPL
+2515 PYCSVPSPPV
-2525 HGFIL
+2525 HGSIL
-2530 GQTTTQP
+2530 GQPSTHP
-2537 GGSIHFGCDRGYRL
+2537 GGLIHFGCNAGYRL
-2551 VGHSMAICTRHPQGY
+2551 VGHSKAICSWHPQGY
-2566 HLWSE
+2566 YMWNE
-2571 AIPLCQALSCGLPD
+2571 AIPLCQALSCGIPKS
-2585 APKNGIVFG
+2585 PKNGIVFG

-2603 VYSCNEGYHLQT
+2603 VYTCNEGFRLHLPPKT
-2615 GAEATAECLDTGLWS
+2615 DATAECLETGVWS
-2630 NSNVPPQCV
+2630 NDNIPPQCV
-2639 PVTCP
+2639 AVNCP
-2644 DISSI
+2644 DVSSI
-2649 SVEHGRWRLIYE
+2649 SVEHGRWRLTYE
-2661 TQYQFQAQLILIC
+2661 TQYQFNAELMLIC

-2681 GQRVIRCQANGRW
+2681 GQRVIRCQADGKW
-2694 SLGESMP
+2694 SLGDSMP
-2701 TCQIISCGE
+2701 TCQIISCGD
-2710 LPTPPSGH
+2710 LPTPPNGH
-2718 RIGTMSVY
+2718 RIGTLSVY

-2745 RECLA
+2745 RECMA
-2750 NGLWSGS
+2750 NGLWSSS
-2757 EVRCLAGHCGTPEPI
+2757 EVRCLAGHCGTPELI
-2772 VNGHINGENF
+2772 VNGQINGENYS
-2782 NYRGSVVYQCS
+2782 YRGSVVYQCNP
-2793 AGFRL
+2793 GFRL

-2809 HHWSGKTPFCVPI
+2809 HRWSGKTPFCVPI
-2822 TCGHPGNPIN
+2822 TCGHPGNPAN
-2832 GLTQGSQFNLNDV
+2832 GITQGSQFNLNDM
-2845 VKFVCNPGYIAE
+2845 VKFVCNEGYVAE
-2857 GAARSQCLASGQWSD
+2857 GPSGAQCLASGQWSNS
-2872 TLPTCRIINCTD
+2872 LPICRIINCTD
-2884 PGHQENSVRQ
+2884 PGHQENSIRHIQ
-2894 IHASGPHRFSFGTT
+2894 SSGPHRFSFGTT

-2913 SHGFYLLGTPA
+2913 NHGYYLLGTHV
-2924 LSCQGDGTWDRPRP
+2924 LTCQGDGTWDRSLP

-2946 HPGSPPHAQMSGD
+2946 HPGSPPHSQISGD
-2959 SYIVGAFVRYSC
+2959 SYTVGSVVRYSC
-2971 TGKRTLVGNATRMCG
+2971 MGKRTLIGNATRMCQ
-2986 LDGHWTGSLP
+2986 LDGHWSGSLP
-2996 HCSGTSTGVCGD
+2996 HCSGSSVGICGD
-3008 PGIPA
+3008 PGIPP
-3013 HGIRLGDSFA
+3013 HGIRLGDEFVI
-3023 PGSLMRFSCEAGY
+3023 GSLMRFSCEPGY

-3043 RTCQANG
+3043 RTCHVNG
-3050 SWSGSQPECG
+3050 SWSGTQPECE
-3060 VISCGNPG
+3060 VLSCGNPG
-3068 TPSNARVVFSDGLV
+3068 TPSNARVVFNDGLV
-3082 FSSSIVYECREGY
+3082 FSSSIIYECREGY

-3106 VNGTWTGSDPECTV
+3106 VNGTWTGSSPECTV

-3133 RLGNDFR
+3133 RLGSDFT
-3140 YNKTVTFQCIPG
+3140 YNKTVTYQCVPG
-3152 HMMESHRVSV
+3152 HMMESDRASV
-3162 LSCTKDRTWNGT
+3162 LRCTKDRVWNGT
-3174 KPVCK
+3174 KPLCK
-3179 AIMCKPPQLIPNG
+3179 AILCKAPPPVPNG
-3192 KVVGSDFTWGSSVS
+3192 KIVGSDFMWGSSVT

-3229 TGELPQCFPVFCGDP
+3229 SGELPQCFPVFCGDP
-3244 GVPPRG
+3244 GVPPYGR
-3250 KREDRGFSYRSSVS
+3250 REDRGFSYRSSVS
-3264 YSCRPPLVLVGS
+3264 YSCPPPLVLVGS
-3276 PRRFCQSDGTWSG
+3276 SRRFCQSDGTWSG
-3289 TQPSCIDPT
+3289 TQPSCIDPA
-3298 LTTCAD
+3298 LTMCAD
-3304 PGMPQFGIQNSS
+3304 PGVPQFGMQNNS
-3316 QGYQVGSTVLFR
+3316 QGYQVGSLVLYR

-3337 STSRTCL
+3337 STTRTCL

-3363 PETPTHTN
+3363 PETPTHAN

-3382 TLIYSCQEGFS
+3382 TLIYSCQSGFS
-3393 LRGGSEHRTC
+3393 LKGGSEHRTC
-3403 KADGSWTGKPPVCL
+3403 KADGSWTGKPPICL

-3424 RPINTAREPPLTQAS
+3424 RPISTPREPSITKAS

-3450 WKGAYEYQG
+3450 WKGSYEYKG
-3459 KKQPAML
+3459 KRHPAIL
-3466 RVTSFQ
+3466 RVMGFQ
-3472 IANSKVN
+3472 STTGKVN
-3479 ATMIDHSGVELH
+3479 ATLIDQDRVELH
-3491 LAGNYR
+3491 MSGVYK
-3497 KEDFRLLLQVY
+3497 KEDFHLLLQVY
-3508 HVTGPVE
+3508 HIMSPKDVSVSQ
-3515 NFVDKFKDDHWAL
+3515 FKDDSWAL
-3528 DGHVSSESSGGT
+3528 DGHVSSESSGGGT
-3540 FVYQGSVKGRGF
+3540 FVYQGFVRGQDF
-3552 GQFGFQRLDL
+3552 GHFGLQRIDL
-3562 RLLESD
+3562 SRLETD
-3568 PESIGRHFA
+3568 PESIGRHLA

-3592 ALIIAGFVLY
+3592 GLIIAGFVLY

-3623 NVRATFENPMY
+3623 SVRATFENPMY
-3634 DRNIQPTDIMSNEA
+3634 DRNLQPTDIMAPEA